1 MNKNNVDSIR
11 RQYVKT
17 NLQNKITK
25 PFNEQIAEM
34 EKTTFPGTT
43 KTYYE
48 ILIDVLNGRGL
59 EMPSD
64 KMEQK
69 TFLRFGVLQNFSFP
83 GKMPKKISKH
93 IADLNAEDI
102 GIPEEEKETY
112 FTNILKNVMKNTSD
126 KILAGIEADNSPSA
140 VRERLKKVTKIL
152 VDAIKSS
159 DFKSTLIDD
168 EVLAG
173 NKFIENNGK
182 PTNGIVFNTYK
193 RAEETALAASTRKES
208 KTALENIASIF
219 EQIETDFASKS
230 FNGPKQSPSE
240 LMIKTIENAKKLP
253 EKLSIGTTVDK
264 SQITLQ
270 RLKAAVGRAKSEE
283 NKKRLAGFDY
293 ETIGNQIQ
301 EYSLMIGKADESG
314 MRFEPDAK
322 HSVHGFVGSM
332 SDEQSQLVTNIVK
345 NFEENGIVDS
355 DSEYILKRLWGI
367 GKSDLIKDKNVAGR
381 YYFNDFADVD
391 KANLMEVDAINKG
404 LEIWINTGKEQQEI
418 NAKLSLNGKDYNMRR
433 WEADNLSLLQEA
445 MSTKTPIVAH
455 NGIRFD
461 TSKLLVDILT
471 NGSEGAKKYLLDSEV
486 ARIKSYEYFIDSQE
500 IIKAVGSTTLDR
512 QIAEK
517 IANAGTTFNT
527 NESFQIQTGV
537 EKTGQRHMAQV
548 DTQAT
553 LDSTVRAIFAAN
565 DKDVKL
571 NFNNIDIP
579 ENSKKPIEIGVGS
592 VFTFNT
598 SRGTL
603 NTSNVNGLMFSKD
616 SLTDAYRIGG
626 PGMSIKKGEDGGYT
640 VNDKDFGSF
649 FQKDAQYVINGIKT
663 YEVTD
668 DNFYKNAILLDSSI
682 ANKDKTVTAVQLS
695 RLGIDN
701 KLINENSLY
710 LVGSE
715 DTIQTTLSSLGEYL
729 GYIGD
734 NGILKKV
741 NDTQKKISISAG
753 KKPAEK
759 INSRAYSLWKKIN
772 STNEKVGNKNKTIRK
787 LYTGTKK
794 IETITKK
801 IVSALDKSK
810 DFFGFKINSI
820 NQLNNLVNAM
830 PMLIRFGNAGLFSK
844 FESELDEL
852 SKRSKISKGKLDED
866 RMFSEYYNYIKK
878 NVFSLMQYNLIEDK
892 NELVPTKEFKESHFE
907 FDLSGAPKNKGVQA
921 NFGGDFSNRSVIFDI
936 SDGAGANSENWRAA
950 TKLTRIFGL
959 DQNKKAE
966 AIGTYIKYLGNH
978 YGIDINIDNNEHVD
992 FSADSMINYAVDLMR
1007 KIRKGEDGKTNYKD
1021 NAPRSKKIDSIDDNI
1036 VLDVVDNLKK
1046 LDEDAYEK
1054 LLKDSFNSVKKYYRS
1069 FNNQDANKAINSY
1082 VDGFAVSGFNDVN
1095 FTKEE
1100 SIKSAVEQL
1109 TKNANVSEE
1118 LIQVAT
1124 DNLKNTRDVLRD
1136 FTLGVIFRKD
1146 KKGNIIG
1153 TNGDIP
1159 LTISENNIILGSIT
1173 PGEGYILNVSNYLPR
1188 IRWNDSTNMP
1198 ELYIGNT
1205 PVINNNV
1212 AYKDSKGNIKVGTY
1226 FEKVLENSA
1235 YKIRLSYLSKI
1246 QDDREKLNYIKTI
1259 LSDIGAEL
1267 RKNSGIKNT
1276 SEELRGIRSFD
1287 YSAIYDSVMS
1297 VFTGE
1302 YKEDAINSFIGTINE
1317 KPKKYLGAKD
1327 LILWAESFRDNND
1340 RKTKPTVI
1348 QRAVFKQRLSEI
1360 FDIITSNE
1368 YLKKEMLGNISTED
1382 VNKISGYLKEMDI
1395 ATRHADR
1402 DIGYLD
1408 KQESPFESAGVSHKR
1423 QENVAQK
1430 RAKTLNKEG
1439 LAGTIARYYGE
1450 TDIEQI
1456 NQIFSGHMVY
1466 SATESTSQR
1475 EKRYDAFTVDTTQTD
1490 WQNFIHD
1497 DKKVRE
1503 ILEKKLGR
1511 KLEEEEYAK
1520 LIEDMD
1526 MYIDESNSI
1535 SNPHLLPLDNSI
1547 SVQRIHGEN
1556 LLPEEQ
1562 FSLIEGTRYGTKAE
1576 IQRRKVLGYRVY
1588 FDGIKDGIKENG
1600 RVSLRFTYGNG
1611 IYVRK
1616 ERNMLTV
1623 QAYPQDSKKI
1633 KAQGDGILNGRFY
1646 ETVQGV
1652 QTEVS
1657 QDRINE
1663 ILKEHAVQTRIAN
1676 AIRDARSTEEIQK
1689 ILQEQVNTILK
1700 EKGMLFDYVL
1710 KEDTTTT
1717 GRKLLLTGEKT
1728 YTAYALSVSGRYFK
1742 DVEKFFNTIGLGKY
1756 LGVHLSQSFIDSI
1769 AIANDFNTKG
1779 SLFINIKNK
1788 LRKEYRKNLK
1798 DDQAIIDEINGIY
1811 KKFKNSNKTELNKLK
1826 QAEKELAEKERELK
1840 DKNKENSIRKEEK
1853 EKRQKILNEIE
1864 KLRNENNLVEAI
1876 DREFIFTENVFG
1888 GEKVVDKNNIDK
1900 LFKKAVE
1907 RHKKENE
1914 IENTEQL
1921 EGEIDQ
1927 LKEAIKNG
1935 KKDLKDKQEKAFE
1948 IIAEKGKKL
1957 KAHVVAYTKNGT
1969 VVTNIKETLDEKVQ
1983 ALLRDALDKS
1993 LGEGK
1998 TAADLQKRLMEE
2010 RTYAWDKGII
2020 PLLQSVFGEDVV
2032 NKLSIAAISS
2042 TGSDRAKSNHGESD
2056 EIIESIGHSAEAY
2069 FKSKGDSEK
2078 DPRVRAREFIN
2089 NYILDGKYDED
2100 FVTTGKLP
2108 SNYRISVNKMKQ
2120 NEELIKMVLGGYL
2133 PSGENADLAKTHNFR
2148 LTRDTIVNLSDSD
2161 SSVGSLVDKNRGF
2174 MYSTR
2179 VHTSLSGH
2187 RYYGEDIEALR
2198 KHYENNGDKSGRA
2211 KAKLAILKNILND
2224 EEASPSDKRMF
2235 GAVINSIYDQL
2246 MTRGRKVSGD
2256 EVSDISYIK
2265 NVIGASDNDARIILD
2280 TAKRHKVSI
2289 DRAINSYSIHS
2300 LALADKLLKTQALS
2314 ESEKNENIENISR
2327 IKKERV
2333 EEFAKKNNLPMP
2345 IHISE
2350 ISTDKHNTPGNQ
2362 KSIYNGGNFIIDM
2375 GEDERFW
2382 INGNRFIMNPA
2393 INNNI
2398 IGDISES
2405 QVSVKLQDSIA
2416 TAAMI
2421 YKNYATKGK
2430 DVNYPD
2436 VSERKIKPAMTSAA
2450 NTYEEALRTMLSGKD
2465 SVANLSTKNVLERS
2479 YSSKVRL
2486 QRAYDGGAASNVI
2499 GKYGQEVAD
2508 TSLYVGKEK
2517 AIELLGGEQHIRK
2530 LAKENEMSEDEL
2542 TEKLLNNMASE
2553 GMLVTVKREPTNY
2566 TFSVSE
2572 TRAFYKPS
2580 VGKGQTVIG
2589 EIIAGMMKADSDGDN
2604 ISIAAT
2610 LAKGDNGKLIS
2621 NIERNIIGIENG
2633 DARKAA
2639 DSLFQQ
2645 AEVSSD
2651 LLAHSTTARA
2661 FRTINNGK
2669 DEKSIAYGEKL
2680 LKSAIGED
2688 GKMPDYSIGGTLIDY
2703 RKDVQAYNNLTD
2715 KEKRDVNV
2723 AFYEFRNSPVFDEY
2737 NNEGKILNA
2746 NALISGANQYI
2757 EDLKQKGMQIDR
2769 NLEIGIRAEAAKMI
2783 AREKVEADIMQSN
2796 AGIGNTHTNK
2806 ARNLINELI
2815 VRGQTGN
2822 GMNEGHSRAIQALL
2836 EEIDEKGQAP
2846 KNHGEPADL
2855 EAVEKAFRHLY
2866 RNSYEMKT
2874 GKMSAQDNAE
2884 IFVKGIEDAIGVDNI
2899 GTLKRIKKEI
2909 HVDGENEEERANK
2922 RREIVVEALKNLL
2935 PEGMR
2940 VSDNYYNFD
2949 SAAYVQKSGYSTP
2962 TWEKAY
2968 VDRNPLKQTVSMAS
2982 EMSSALYNSDNDDD
2996 KLFHEMNILEEIP
3009 EVKRIRQKSEDIQ
3022 ESIDR
3027 NIVPGFS
3034 ERSYSETISE
3044 AEERASVN
3052 ALKEGTANIIRGIGS
3067 SIKSTKGLL
3076 GLAGAV
3082 MAAGFIGGNPSAPSG
3097 TEAMQTVQ
3105 DSQPYEIQSVGN
3117 IQPQINQRAPQGY
3130 IINVNASS
3138 DKGQDYISGLMQ
3150 QTIRAQFPN
3159 QNISMTMNINDS
3171 SSNISFRD
3179 VANYLRNAI

>member
-1 MNKNNVDSIR
+1 MNKNNADSIR
-11 RQYVKT
+11 KQYVKI
-17 NLQNKITK
+17 NLQTRIDDISNKY
-25 PFNEQIAEM
+25 FNDARGNGELNNIIKSLKKQGFDISM
-34 EKTTFPGTT
+34 MPPKIQKTVFKFGVFQNLADTISVSEIFPKSIIQQSHKKLDELVVSLGVGTT
-43 KTYYE
+43 NMEPNLKIKTLQSH
-48 ILIDVLNGRGL
+48 ISNII
-59 EMPSD
+59 
-64 KMEQK
+64 K
-69 TFLRFGVLQNFSFP
+69 TAT
-83 GKMPKKISKH
+83 K
-93 IADLNAEDI
+93 NASQE
-102 GIPEEEKETY
+102 
-112 FTNILKNVMKNTSD
+112 V
-126 KILAGIEADNSPSA
+126 
-140 VRERLKKVTKIL
+140 LKKAEEIAPADQLENIVKKLTTVVNKYGIHSPFVDQEVQVVNKF
-152 VDAIKSS
+152 VDANSKQVSG
-159 DFKSTLIDD
+159 
-168 EVLAG
+168 V
-173 NKFIENNGK
+173 
-182 PTNGIVFNTYK
+182 VFNPYK
-193 RAEETALAASTRKES
+193 KAKDTALAVSTRKEA
-208 KTALENIASIF
+208 KTALENIANIF
-219 EQIETDFASKS
+219 EQIETDFAGKK
-230 FNGPKQSPSE
+230 FNGREQSPLK
-240 LMIKTIENAKKLP
+240 LMNTAIENALT
-253 EKLSIGTTVDK
+253 IGKTIDK
-264 SQITLQ
+264 SQITTQ
-270 RLKAAVGRAKSEE
+270 RLRSAIHKVKTEGK
-283 NKKRLAGFDY
+283 LAGFDY

-301 EYSLMIGKADESG
+301 EYSLMIGEVNKENKVFAKNESV
-314 MRFEPDAK
+314 
-322 HSVHGFVGSM
+322 SGFVGSM
-332 SDEQSQLVTNIVK
+332 SDEQSQLVTNIVE
-345 NFEENGIVDS
+345 NFKKNGIVDS
-355 DSEYILKRLWGI
+355 DSEYILKRLWAI

-391 KANLMEVDAINKG
+391 KANLMEVDAINEG
-404 LEIWINTGKEQQEI
+404 LKTWINTGKEQREA
-418 NAKLSLNGKDYNMRR
+418 NTVLSLNGNDYRMRR
-433 WEADNLSLLQEA
+433 WEADNLSMLEKA
-445 MSTKTPIVAH
+445 MKDGIPIVAH
-455 NGIRFD
+455 NGMRFD

-471 NGSEGAKKYLLDSEV
+471 NGSDGAKKYLLDSRV
-486 ARIKSYEYFIDSQE
+486 SGIKSYKYFIDSQE
-500 IIKAVGSTTLDR
+500 AMKAVDYTPLDR

-517 IANAGTTFNT
+517 IANANTTFNT

-537 EKTGQRHMAQV
+537 EKTGQRHMAEV
-548 DTQAT
+548 DTEAT
-553 LDSTVRAIFAAN
+553 LNSTVKAIF
-565 DKDVKL
+565 D
-571 NFNNIDIP
+571 
-579 ENSKKPIEIGVGS
+579 ENSPLKFGEISDAESIEIGKGS
-592 VFTFNT
+592 IFTFDI

-603 NTSNVNGLMFSKD
+603 NTSNANGLMFSKD
-616 SLTDAYRIGG
+616 SLAGAYRIGG
-626 PGMSIKKGEDGGYT
+626 PGMSVKKSKDGGYT
-640 VNDKDFGSF
+640 VNDRDFGSF
-649 FQKDAQYVINGIKT
+649 FQKDTPYQISGIKT
-663 YEVTD
+663 YSIKEEEAVD
-668 DNFYKNAILLDSSI
+668 FLKNAITLDSTI
-682 ANKDKTVTAVQLS
+682 ANGDKEIVALELS
-695 RLGIDN
+695 RVMADGTLSKSN
-701 KLINENSLY
+701 QLY
-710 LVGSE
+710 LVGSK
-715 DTIQTTLSSLGEYL
+715 DTIQTTLSSIGNYL
-729 GYIGD
+729 GYYD
-734 NGILKKV
+734 NKETL
-741 NDTQKKISISAG
+741 DKIKMLNEAATISAD

-759 INSRAYSLWKKIN
+759 INSRAYSLWQKIN
-772 STNEKVGNKNKTIRK
+772 STNKKIEDSKPIIDFYSKN
-787 LYTGTKK
+787 KK
-794 IETITKK
+794 IETITRD
-801 IVSALDKSK
+801 IVKALKTNRDI
-810 DFFGFKINSI
+810 FGFKINSI

-830 PMLIRFGNAGLFSK
+830 PMLVRFNNAGLFSE
-844 FESELDEL
+844 FEERLGSGNFD
-852 SKRSKISKGKLDED
+852 KD
-866 RMFSEYYNYIKK
+866 RMFSEFYNNIQK
-878 NVFSLMQYNLIEDK
+878 NVFRLMQYKLTKDK
-892 NELVPTKEFKESHFE
+892 NELVPTQEFKESHFE
-907 FDLSGAPKNKGVQA
+907 FDLSPVTKRNGVHA
-921 NFGGDFSNRSVIFDI
+921 NFGGDFSNESVIFDI
-936 SDGAGANSENWRAA
+936 SEGAGTNRENWRTA

-959 DQNKKAE
+959 DQDKKAE
-966 AIGTYIKYLGNH
+966 ALGRYIQYLGNH
-978 YGIDINIDNNEHVD
+978 YNINIDNREYVN
-992 FSADSMINYAVDLMR
+992 FSADSMINYAVELMR
-1007 KIRKGEDGKTNYKD
+1007 KIRKGDPVVEKDKDGKNVVKGYKANYKD
-1021 NAPRSKKIDSIDDNI
+1021 NAPRAKKIDSIDDNI
-1036 VLDVVDNLKK
+1036 VLDVVENLKK
-1046 LDEDAYEK
+1046 LDEDAYTK
-1054 LLKDSFNSVKKYYRS
+1054 LLNDSFNSVKKYYRS
-1069 FNNQDANKAINSY
+1069 LNDKDANKAINSY
-1082 VDGFAVSGFNDVN
+1082 VDDFAISGFNGVN
-1095 FTKEE
+1095 FTEEE
-1100 SIKSAVEQL
+1100 SVKDAVRQL

-1124 DNLKNTRDVLRD
+1124 DNLKKTRDALRD
-1136 FTLGVIFRKD
+1136 FTFGVVFHKNEEGVIT
-1146 KKGNIIG
+1146 GI
-1153 TNGDIP
+1153 NGDVP

-1173 PGEGYILNVSNYLPR
+1173 PGEGYILNVSDYLPR

-1198 ELYIGNT
+1198 ELYIGST

-1302 YKEDAINSFIGTINE
+1302 TKEDAIDSFVSTINK
-1317 KPKKYLGAKD
+1317 KPKEYLGAKD
-1327 LILWAESFRDNND
+1327 LILWAESFRNNND
-1340 RKTKPTVI
+1340 WKTKPTVI

-1360 FDIITSNE
+1360 FDIIRSNE

-1382 VNKISGYLKEMDI
+1382 VNKISGYLKEIDI

-1430 RAKTLNKEG
+1430 RAKTLNKKG
-1439 LAGTIARYYGE
+1439 LAGTIARYYDK

-1456 NQIFSGHMVY
+1456 NKIFSGHMVY
-1466 SATESTSQR
+1466 SATESASQR
-1475 EKRYDAFTVDTTQTD
+1475 EKRYDAFTVDTTQSD
-1490 WQNFIHD
+1490 WQKFIHS
-1497 DKKVRE
+1497 DKAKE
-1503 ILEKKLGR
+1503 ILG
-1511 KLEEEEYAK
+1511 EEYAK

-1535 SNPHLLPLDNSI
+1535 SNPHLLPLDHSI

-1562 FSLIEGTRYGTKAE
+1562 FSLVDGVKYGTKAE
-1576 IQRRKVLGYRVY
+1576 IQRRKDLGYRIY
-1588 FDGIKDGIKENG
+1588 LDATKDSMDKNG
-1600 RVSLRFTYGNG
+1600 GVTLRFSYGRG
-1611 IYVRK
+1611 LYVRK
-1616 ERNMLTV
+1616 GRNMLTV
-1623 QAYPQDSKKI
+1623 KAYPQDSKRI
-1633 KAQGDGILNGRFY
+1633 KAQGDGILTGRFY

-1657 QDRINE
+1657 QDKVNE

-1676 AIRDARSTEEIQK
+1676 AIRDAESTEEIQK

-1700 EKGMLFDYVL
+1700 EKGIRFDYVL

-1728 YTAYALSVSGRYFK
+1728 YTAYALSVAGRYFK
-1742 DVEKFFNTIGLGKY
+1742 DVENFFNAIGLGSKY
-1756 LGVHLSQSFIDSI
+1756 LNVHLSQSFIDNI
-1769 AIANDFNTKG
+1769 ADGENFNTKS
-1779 SLFINIKNK
+1779 SLFINAKKAIKDE
-1788 LRKEYRKNLK
+1788 RKQNLK
-1798 DDQAIIDEINGIY
+1798 ADEEIIKEIDELQSKI
-1811 KKFKNSNKTELNKLK
+1811 KLDSKNSNQEIYELLK
-1826 QAEKELAEKERELK
+1826 KYGIQTIKEKAANLKEHTYTINEEDGTIEIVKKSSKIDDEVVRDRLKKVLK
-1840 DKNKENSIRKEEK
+1840 DVYGEE
-1853 EKRQKILNEIE
+1853 
-1864 KLRNENNLVEAI
+1864 
-1876 DREFIFTENVFG
+1876 T
-1888 GEKVVDKNNIDK
+1888 
-1900 LFKKAVE
+1900 
-1907 RHKKENE
+1907 
-1914 IENTEQL
+1914 
-1921 EGEIDQ
+1921 
-1927 LKEAIKNG
+1927 
-1935 KKDLKDKQEKAFE
+1935 
-1948 IIAEKGKKL
+1948 
-1957 KAHVVAYTKNGT
+1957 
-1969 VVTNIKETLDEKVQ
+1969 
-1983 ALLRDALDKS
+1983 
-1993 LGEGK
+1993 
-1998 TAADLQKRLMEE
+1998 TAAYLQRRLMEE

-2020 PLLQSVFGEDVV
+2020 PLLQSVFGEGVV

-2056 EIIESIGHSAEAY
+2056 EIIESIGHAAEAY
-2069 FKSKGDSEK
+2069 FMSKGDSEK

-2300 LALADKLLKTQALS
+2300 LALADKLLKTQELS

-2327 IKKERV
+2327 IKKKKV
-2333 EEFAKKNNLPMP
+2333 EEFAQKNNLPMP

-2822 GMNEGHSRAIQALL
+2822 GMNESHSRAIQALL

>member
-1 MNKNNVDSIR
+1 MNKNNADSIR
-11 RQYVKT
+11 RQYIKT
-17 NLQNKITK
+17 DLEKKISEAL
-25 PFNEQIAEM
+25 NEQIKEM
-34 EKTTFPGTT
+34 GEPGYNELIASLNANGLNMSDNEKT
-43 KTYYE
+43 
-48 ILIDVLNGRGL
+48 
-59 EMPSD
+59 
-64 KMEQK
+64 QK
-69 TFLRFGVLQNFSFP
+69 TFLKFGVLQNFSFP
-83 GKMPKKISKH
+83 RNMPKSIYKH
-93 IADLNAEDI
+93 IKKLNI
-102 GIPEEEKETY
+102 NIPEVEREKH
-112 FTNILKNVMKNTSD
+112 FANVLKTVMEDVSD
-126 KILAGIEADNSPSA
+126 KILAKIETKIQEDNSPRA
-140 VRERLKKVTKIL
+140 VRERLKKVTKTL
-152 VDAIKSS
+152 VDAIKNS
-159 DFKSTLIDD
+159 DFKSALIDD
-168 EVLAG
+168 EVLAV
-173 NKFIENNGK
+173 NKFIESNG
-182 PTNGIVFNTYK
+182 GQASGVVFNPYK
-193 RAEETALAASTRKES
+193 KAKDTALAVSTRKEA
-208 KTALENIASIF
+208 KTALENIANIF
-219 EQIETDFASKS
+219 EQIETDFAGKK
-230 FNGPKQSPSE
+230 FNGREQSPLK
-240 LMIKTIENAKKLP
+240 LMNTAIENALT
-253 EKLSIGTTVDK
+253 IGKTIDK
-264 SQITLQ
+264 SQITTQ
-270 RLKAAVGRAKSEE
+270 RLRSAIHKVKTEGK
-283 NKKRLAGFDY
+283 LAGFDY

-301 EYSLMIGKADESG
+301 EYSLMIGEVNKENKVFAKNESV
-314 MRFEPDAK
+314 
-322 HSVHGFVGSM
+322 SGFVGSM
-332 SDEQSQLVTNIVK
+332 SDEQSQLVTNIVE
-345 NFEENGIVDS
+345 NFEKNGIVDS
-355 DSEYILKRLWGI
+355 DSEYILKRLWAI

-391 KANLMEVDAINKG
+391 KANLMEVDAINEG
-404 LEIWINTGKEQQEI
+404 LKTWINTGKEQREA
-418 NAKLSLNGKDYNMRR
+418 NTVLSLNGNDYRMRR
-433 WEADNLSLLQEA
+433 WEADNLSMLEKA
-445 MSTKTPIVAH
+445 MKDGIPIVAH
-455 NGIRFD
+455 NGMRFD

-471 NGSEGAKKYLLDSEV
+471 NGSDGAKKYLLDSRV
-486 ARIKSYEYFIDSQE
+486 SGIKSYKYFIDSQE
-500 IIKAVGSTTLDR
+500 AMKAVDYTPLDR

-517 IANAGTTFNT
+517 IANANTTFNT

-537 EKTGQRHMAQV
+537 EKTGQRHMAEV
-548 DTQAT
+548 DTEAT
-553 LDSTVRAIFAAN
+553 LNSTVKAIF
-565 DKDVKL
+565 D
-571 NFNNIDIP
+571 
-579 ENSKKPIEIGVGS
+579 ENSPLKFGEISDAESIEIGKGS
-592 VFTFNT
+592 IFTFDI

-603 NTSNVNGLMFSKD
+603 NTSNANGLMFSKD
-616 SLTDAYRIGG
+616 SLAGAYRIGG
-626 PGMSIKKGEDGGYT
+626 PGMSVKKSKDGGYT
-640 VNDKDFGSF
+640 VNDRDFGSF
-649 FQKDAQYVINGIKT
+649 FQKDTPYQISGIKT
-663 YEVTD
+663 YSIKEEEAVD
-668 DNFYKNAILLDSSI
+668 FLKNAITLDSTI
-682 ANKDKTVTAVQLS
+682 ANGDKEIVALELS
-695 RLGIDN
+695 RVMADGTLSKSN
-701 KLINENSLY
+701 QLY
-710 LVGSE
+710 LVGSK
-715 DTIQTTLSSLGEYL
+715 DTIQTTLSSIGNYL
-729 GYIGD
+729 GYYD
-734 NGILKKV
+734 NKETL
-741 NDTQKKISISAG
+741 DKIKMLNEAATISAD

-759 INSRAYSLWKKIN
+759 INSRAYSLWQKIN
-772 STNEKVGNKNKTIRK
+772 STNKKIEDSKPIIDFYSKN
-787 LYTGTKK
+787 KK
-794 IETITKK
+794 IETITRD
-801 IVSALDKSK
+801 IVKALKTNRDI
-810 DFFGFKINSI
+810 FGFKINSI

-830 PMLIRFGNAGLFSK
+830 PMLVRFNNAGLFSE
-844 FESELDEL
+844 FEERLGSGNFD
-852 SKRSKISKGKLDED
+852 KD
-866 RMFSEYYNYIKK
+866 RMFSEFYNNIQK
-878 NVFSLMQYNLIEDK
+878 NVFRLMQYKLTKDK
-892 NELVPTKEFKESHFE
+892 NELVPTQEFKESHFE
-907 FDLSGAPKNKGVQA
+907 FDLSPVTKRNGVHA
-921 NFGGDFSNRSVIFDI
+921 NFGGDFSNESVIFDI
-936 SDGAGANSENWRAA
+936 SEGAGTNRENWRTA

-959 DQNKKAE
+959 DQDKKAE
-966 AIGTYIKYLGNH
+966 ALGRYIQYLGNH
-978 YGIDINIDNNEHVD
+978 YNINIDNREYVN
-992 FSADSMINYAVDLMR
+992 FSADSMINYAVELMR
-1007 KIRKGEDGKTNYKD
+1007 KIRKGDPVVEKDKDGKNVVKGYKANYKD
-1021 NAPRSKKIDSIDDNI
+1021 NAPRAKKIDSIDDNI
-1036 VLDVVDNLKK
+1036 VLDVVENLKK
-1046 LDEDAYEK
+1046 LDEDAYTK
-1054 LLKDSFNSVKKYYRS
+1054 LLNDSFNSVKKYYRS
-1069 FNNQDANKAINSY
+1069 LNDKDANKAINSY
-1082 VDGFAVSGFNDVN
+1082 VDDFAISGFNGVN
-1095 FTKEE
+1095 FTEEE
-1100 SIKSAVEQL
+1100 SVKDAVRQL

-1124 DNLKNTRDVLRD
+1124 DNLKKTRDALRD
-1136 FTLGVIFRKD
+1136 FTFGVVFHKNEEGVIT
-1146 KKGNIIG
+1146 GI
-1153 TNGDIP
+1153 NGDVP

-1173 PGEGYILNVSNYLPR
+1173 PGEGYILNVSDYLPR

-1198 ELYIGNT
+1198 ELYIGST

-1235 YKIRLSYLSKI
+1235 YKIRLSYLPKI
-1246 QDDREKLNYIKTI
+1246 RDDREKLNYIKTI

-1302 YKEDAINSFIGTINE
+1302 TKEDAIDSFVSTINK
-1317 KPKKYLGAKD
+1317 KPKEYLGAKD
-1327 LILWAESFRDNND
+1327 LILWAESFRNNND
-1340 RKTKPTVI
+1340 WKTKPTVI

-1360 FDIITSNE
+1360 FDIIRSNE

-1382 VNKISGYLKEMDI
+1382 VNKISGYLKEIDI

-1430 RAKTLNKEG
+1430 RAKTLNKKG

-1450 TDIEQI
+1450 TNIEPI

-1466 SATESTSQR
+1466 SATESANQR
-1475 EKRYDAFTVDTTQTD
+1475 EKRYDAFTVDTTQKD
-1490 WQNFIHD
+1490 WQGFIHNE
-1497 DKKVRE
+1497 KKVKE

-1511 KLEEEEYAK
+1511 ELGKEEYIN

-1535 SNPHLLPLDNSI
+1535 SNPHLLPLDHSI

-1562 FSLIEGTRYGTKAE
+1562 FSLVDGVKYGTKAE
-1576 IQRRKVLGYRVY
+1576 IQRRKDLGYRIY
-1588 FDGIKDGIKENG
+1588 FDTSKRVVEKNG
-1600 RVSLRFTYGNG
+1600 EVSLRFAYGNS

-1623 QAYPQDSKKI
+1623 QAYPQDSKRI

-1646 ETVQGV
+1646 ETIQGV

-1657 QDRINE
+1657 QDRVNE

-1676 AIRDARSTEEIQK
+1676 AIRDVESAEEIQK

-1700 EKGMLFDYVL
+1700 EKGMRFDYVL

-1728 YTAYALSVSGRYFK
+1728 YTAYMVSPTGRYS
-1742 DVEKFFNTIGLGKY
+1742 EKIRGFFNQLGLGSKY
-1756 LGVHLSQSFIDSI
+1756 LNVHLSQSFIDNI
-1769 AIANDFNTKG
+1769 AYKNNLFNAES
-1779 SLFINIKNK
+1779 SLFINVKKIAKKDYKRYIQEDIDSFNEKTRLEEELKIAISSRKINTSSIGESKIEEKIKN
-1788 LRKEYRKNLK
+1788 
-1798 DDQAIIDEINGIY
+1798 
-1811 KKFKNSNKTELNKLK
+1811 
-1826 QAEKELAEKERELK
+1826 
-1840 DKNKENSIRKEEK
+1840 
-1853 EKRQKILNEIE
+1853 
-1864 KLRNENNLVEAI
+1864 
-1876 DREFIFTENVFG
+1876 
-1888 GEKVVDKNNIDK
+1888 
-1900 LFKKAVE
+1900 
-1907 RHKKENE
+1907 
-1914 IENTEQL
+1914 IENK
-1921 EGEIDQ
+1921 I
-1927 LKEAIKNG
+1927 KEWG
-1935 KKDLKDKQEKAFE
+1935 
-1948 IIAEKGKKL
+1948 AEL
-1957 KAHVVAYTKNGT
+1957 KAHSYTISKDGT
-1969 VVTNIKETLDEKVQ
+1969 IKVSKVKIDYDVEAQRRLEQ
-1983 ALLRDALDKS
+1983 ALKNS
-1993 LGEGK
+1993 FGK
-1998 TAADLQKRLMEE
+1998 NAMPIDLQKELMNE

-2020 PLLQSVFGEDVV
+2020 PLLQSIFGEKDV

-2056 EIIESIGHSAEAY
+2056 EIIESIGHAAEAY
-2069 FKSKGDSEK
+2069 FMSKGDSEK

-2120 NEELIKMVLGGYL
+2120 NEELIKMVLDGYL

-2256 EVSDISYIK
+2256 EASDISYIK

-2300 LALADKLLKTQALS
+2300 LALADKLLKTQELS

-2327 IKKERV
+2327 IKKKKV
-2333 EEFAKKNNLPMP
+2333 EEFAQKNNLPMP

-2661 FRTINNGK
+2661 FRTINNGT

-2703 RKDVQAYNNLTD
+2703 RKDVQAYNNLNNE
-2715 KEKRDVNV
+2715 EKRKVNV
-2723 AFYEFRNSPVFDEY
+2723 AFNEFINSPVFDEY

-2746 NALISGANQYI
+2746 NALISGANQHI

>member
-1 MNKNNVDSIR
+1 MNKNNADSIR
-11 RQYVKT
+11 RQYVKI
-17 NLQNKITK
+17 NLQTRMDDISNKY
-25 PFNEQIAEM
+25 FNDAKSNGELNNIIESLKKQGFDISM
-34 EKTTFPGTT
+34 MPPKIQKTVFKFGVFQNLADTINVSENFPKSIIHQSHKTLDELVVSLGVGTT
-43 KTYYE
+43 NMEPNLKIKTLQSH
-48 ILIDVLNGRGL
+48 ISNII
-59 EMPSD
+59 
-64 KMEQK
+64 K
-69 TFLRFGVLQNFSFP
+69 TAT
-83 GKMPKKISKH
+83 K
-93 IADLNAEDI
+93 NASQE
-102 GIPEEEKETY
+102 
-112 FTNILKNVMKNTSD
+112 V
-126 KILAGIEADNSPSA
+126 
-140 VRERLKKVTKIL
+140 LKKAEGIASADQLENIVKKLTTVVNKYGIHSPF
-152 VDAIKSS
+152 VDQ
-159 DFKSTLIDD
+159 
-168 EVLAG
+168 EVLAV
-173 NKFIENNGK
+173 NKFIESNG
-182 PTNGIVFNTYK
+182 GQASGVVFNPYK
-193 RAEETALAASTRKES
+193 KAKDTALAASTRKES
-208 KTALENIASIF
+208 KTALENIANIF
-219 EQIETDFASKS
+219 EQIETDFAGKK
-230 FNGPKQSPSE
+230 FNGREQSPLK
-240 LMIKTIENAKKLP
+240 LMNTTIENALT
-253 EKLSIGTTVDK
+253 IGKTIDK
-264 SQITLQ
+264 SQITTQ
-270 RLKAAVGRAKSEE
+270 RLRSAIHKVKTEGK
-283 NKKRLAGFDY
+283 LAGFDY

-301 EYSLMIGKADESG
+301 EYSLMIGEVNKENKVFAKNESV
-314 MRFEPDAK
+314 
-322 HSVHGFVGSM
+322 SGFVGSM

-345 NFEENGIVDS
+345 NFEKNGIVDS
-355 DSEYILKRLWGI
+355 DSEYILKRLWAI
-367 GKSDLIKDKNVAGR
+367 GKSDLVKDKNVAGR
-381 YYFNDFADVD
+381 FYFDNFADVD

-404 LEIWINTGKEQQEI
+404 LKTWINTGREQREV
-418 NAKLSLNGKDYNMRR
+418 NAVLTLNGNDYRMRR
-433 WEADNLSLLQEA
+433 WEADNLSMLEKA
-445 MSTKTPIVAH
+445 MKDGIPIVAH
-455 NGIRFD
+455 NGMRFD

-471 NGSEGAKKYLLDSEV
+471 NGSDGAKKYLLDSGV
-486 ARIKSYEYFIDSQE
+486 SGIKSYKYFIDSQE
-500 IIKAVGSTTLDR
+500 AMKAVDYMPLDR

-517 IANAGTTFNT
+517 IANANTTFNT

-537 EKTGQRHMAQV
+537 EKTGQRHMAEV
-548 DTQAT
+548 DTEAT
-553 LDSTVRAIFAAN
+553 LNSTVKAIF
-565 DKDVKL
+565 D
-571 NFNNIDIP
+571 
-579 ENSKKPIEIGVGS
+579 ENSPLKFGEISDAESIEIGKGS
-592 VFTFNT
+592 IFTFDI

-603 NTSNVNGLMFSKD
+603 NTSNANGLMFSKD
-616 SLTDAYRIGG
+616 SLTGAYRIGG
-626 PGMSIKKGEDGGYT
+626 PGMSIKKDDNGNYI

-649 FQKDAQYVINGIKT
+649 FQKDTPYQISGIKT
-663 YEVTD
+663 YSINEKKAVD
-668 DNFYKNAILLDSSI
+668 FLKNAITLDSTI
-682 ANKDKTVTAVQLS
+682 ASDNKEIIALELS
-695 RLGIDN
+695 RVMSDGTLSKSN
-701 KLINENSLY
+701 QLY
-710 LVGSE
+710 LVGSK
-715 DTIQTTLSSLGEYL
+715 DTIQTTLSSIGNYL
-729 GYIGD
+729 GYSD
-734 NGILKKV
+734 NDETLDKIKMLNKATAV
-741 NDTQKKISISAG
+741 NAD

-759 INSRAYSLWKKIN
+759 INSRAYSLWQNIN
-772 STNEKVGNKNKTIRK
+772 SINKDVKDSIPIIN
-787 LYTGTKK
+787 LYSKNKK
-794 IETITKK
+794 IETITRD
-801 IVSALDKSK
+801 IVKALKTNRDI
-810 DFFGFKINSI
+810 FGFKINSI

-830 PMLIRFGNAGLFSK
+830 PMLVRFNNAGLFSE
-844 FESELDEL
+844 FEERLGSGNFD
-852 SKRSKISKGKLDED
+852 KD
-866 RMFSEYYNYIKK
+866 RMFSEFYNSIQK
-878 NVFSLMQYNLIEDK
+878 NVFRLMQYKLTKDK
-892 NELVPTKEFKESHFE
+892 NELVPTQEFKESHFE
-907 FDLSGAPKNKGVQA
+907 FDLSGAPKSKGVQA
-921 NFGGDFSNRSVIFDI
+921 NFGGDFSNRSVIFNI
-936 SDGAGANSENWRAA
+936 SEGAGANSENWRAA
-950 TKLTRIFGL
+950 TKLTRIYGL

-966 AIGTYIKYLGNH
+966 AVGKYISHLKKH
-978 YGIDINIDNNEHVD
+978 YGIEIDNREYVN
-992 FSADSMINYAVDLMR
+992 FSADSMINYAVELMR
-1007 KIRKGEDGKTNYKD
+1007 KIRKGEPQKEKDGKTVYKTNYKD
-1021 NAPRSKKIDSIDDNI
+1021 NAPRAKKIDSIDDNI
-1036 VLDVVDNLKK
+1036 VLDVVENLKK
-1046 LDEDAYEK
+1046 LDEDAYTK
-1054 LLKDSFNSVKKYYRS
+1054 LLNDSFNSVKKYYRS
-1069 FNNQDANKAINSY
+1069 LNDKDAKKAINSY
-1082 VDGFAVSGFNDVN
+1082 IDNFAISGFNGVN

-1100 SIKSAVEQL
+1100 SVKDAVRQL

-1118 LIQVAT
+1118 LIQVAI
-1124 DNLKNTRDVLRD
+1124 DNLKNTRDALRD
-1136 FTLGVIFRKD
+1136 FTFGVVFNKNNKGVIT
-1146 KKGNIIG
+1146 GI
-1153 TNGDIP
+1153 NGDVP

-1173 PGEGYILNVSNYLPR
+1173 PGEGYILNVSDYLPR

-1198 ELYIGNT
+1198 ELYIGNI

-1235 YKIRLSYLSKI
+1235 YKSRLSYLPKI
-1246 QDDREKLNYIKTI
+1246 RDDREKLNYIKTI
-1259 LSDIGAEL
+1259 LSDIGTEL
-1267 RKNSGIKNT
+1267 RKSSGLKNT

-1287 YSAIYDSVMS
+1287 YSAIYDSVMD
-1297 VFTGE
+1297 VFTGK
-1302 YKEDAINSFIGTINE
+1302 YKEDAIDSFVGTINE
-1317 KPKKYLGAKD
+1317 KPKEHLGAKD
-1327 LILWAESFRDNND
+1327 LILWAESFRNNND
-1340 RKTKPTVI
+1340 WKTKPTVI

-1382 VNKISGYLKEMDI
+1382 VNKISGYLKEIDI

-1408 KQESPFESAGVSHKR
+1408 KQEAPFESAGVSHKR

-1430 RAKTLNKEG
+1430 RAKTLNKKG

-1450 TDIEQI
+1450 TDIGQI
-1456 NQIFSGHMVY
+1456 NKIFSGHMVY
-1466 SATESTSQR
+1466 SATESASQR

-1490 WQNFIHD
+1490 WQKFIHSD
-1497 DKKVRE
+1497 EAKK
-1503 ILEKKLGR
+1503 ILGD
-1511 KLEEEEYAK
+1511 EYAR
-1520 LIEDMD
+1520 LIEDID

-1535 SNPHLLPLDNSI
+1535 SNPHLLPLDHSI

-1562 FSLIEGTRYGTKAE
+1562 FSLVDGVRYGTKAE
-1576 IQRRKVLGYRVY
+1576 IQRRKDLVYRIY
-1588 FDGIKDGIKENG
+1588 LDATKDSMDKNG
-1600 RVSLRFTYGNG
+1600 GVTLRFSYGRG
-1611 IYVRK
+1611 LYVRK

-1623 QAYPQDSKKI
+1623 QAYPQDSKRI
-1633 KAQGDGILNGRFY
+1633 KAQGDGILTGRFY

-1657 QDRINE
+1657 QDKVNE

-1676 AIRDARSTEEIQK
+1676 AIRDAESTEEIQK

-1700 EKGMLFDYVL
+1700 EKGMRFDYVL

-1728 YTAYALSVSGRYFK
+1728 YTAYALSVAGRYFE
-1742 DVEKFFNTIGLGKY
+1742 DVRDFFNSIGLGSKY
-1756 LGVHLSQSFIDSI
+1756 LNVHLSQSFIDNI
-1769 AIANDFNTKG
+1769 ADGENFNINS
-1779 SLFINIKNK
+1779 SLFINAKKAIKDERKQNLKADEEIIKEINK
-1788 LRKEYRKNLK
+1788 LQGEIKLASKYSKQENYESVKKDNIPKIKEKAAELKEHTTINKEDGTIEIVKKSSKIDDEVVRDRLKKALK
-1798 DDQAIIDEINGIY
+1798 DVY
-1811 KKFKNSNKTELNKLK
+1811 
-1826 QAEKELAEKERELK
+1826 
-1840 DKNKENSIRKEEK
+1840 
-1853 EKRQKILNEIE
+1853 
-1864 KLRNENNLVEAI
+1864 
-1876 DREFIFTENVFG
+1876 
-1888 GEKVVDKNNIDK
+1888 
-1900 LFKKAVE
+1900 
-1907 RHKKENE
+1907 
-1914 IENTEQL
+1914 
-1921 EGEIDQ
+1921 
-1927 LKEAIKNG
+1927 
-1935 KKDLKDKQEKAFE
+1935 
-1948 IIAEKGKKL
+1948 
-1957 KAHVVAYTKNGT
+1957 
-1969 VVTNIKETLDEKVQ
+1969 
-1983 ALLRDALDKS
+1983 
-1993 LGEGK
+1993 GEGT

-2020 PLLQSVFGEDVV
+2020 PLLQSIFGEKAV

-2069 FKSKGDSEK
+2069 FKSIGNDEHGATISA
-2078 DPRVRAREFIN
+2078 RAFIN
-2089 NYILDGKYDED
+2089 AYILDNKYDKD
-2100 FVTTGKLP
+2100 FITTGKLP
-2108 SNYRISVNKMKQ
+2108 SDYRISVDKIKQ
-2120 NEELIKMVLGGYL
+2120 NEERIKKVLGGYL
-2133 PSGENADLAKTHNFR
+2133 PSGENASLAKYYNLR

-2161 SSVGSLVDKNRGF
+2161 SSIGSLVDKDRGF
-2174 MYSTR
+2174 TYSTR

-2187 RYYGEDIEALR
+2187 RYYGEDIDALR

-2211 KAKLAILKNILND
+2211 KTKLAMLNNIENILND
-2224 EEASPSDKRMF
+2224 KNASKADKRMF

-2256 EVSDISYIK
+2256 EASDISYIK
-2265 NVIGASDNDARIILD
+2265 NIIGASDKDANVILD
-2280 TAKRHKVSI
+2280 VAKEHSVSI

-2314 ESEKNENIENISR
+2314 ESEKNENIENISE
-2327 IKKERV
+2327 IKKKKV
-2333 EEFAKKNNLPMP
+2333 EEFAQKNNLPMP

-2436 VSERKIKPAMTSAA
+2436 VSERKIKPAMTSVSNA
-2450 NTYEEALRTMLSGKD
+2450 YEEALHTMLSGKD

-2486 QRAYDGGAASNVI
+2486 QRAFDGGAASDVI

-2508 TSLYVGKEK
+2508 TSLYVSKEK

-2530 LAKENEMSEDEL
+2530 LAKENKMSE
-2542 TEKLLNNMASE
+2542 EKLTKELLENMASE

-2572 TRAFYKPS
+2572 TRAFYKPN

-2610 LAKGDNGKLIS
+2610 LAKSDNGKLIS
-2621 NIERNIIGIENG
+2621 NIERNVVGIKND
-2633 DARKAA
+2633 DAREAA

-2651 LLAHSTTARA
+2651 LLAHSTIARA
-2661 FRTINNGK
+2661 FRTINNGTDK
-2669 DEKSIAYGEKL
+2669 EYGQKL
-2680 LKSAIGED
+2680 IDSVIGD
-2688 GKMPDYSIGGTLIDY
+2688 SGKMPDYSIGGILIDY
-2703 RKDVQAYNNLTD
+2703 KRDVQAYNNLNN
-2715 KEKRDVNV
+2715 KEKRKVNE
-2723 AFYEFRNSPVFDEY
+2723 AFNIFRNSDTFKSY
-2737 NNEGKILNA
+2737 NDEGKILNA

-2757 EDLKQKGMQIDR
+2757 KTHNGQIDR

-2783 AREKVEADIMQSN
+2783 AREKVEADIMQGN

-2806 ARNLINELI
+2806 ARNLIEELI
-2815 VRGQTGN
+2815 VRGQTGKD
-2822 GMNEGHSRAIQALL
+2822 MNEGHYRAIQALL

-2884 IFVKGIEDAIGVDNI
+2884 IFVKSIEDAIGVDNI

-2909 HVDGENEEERANK
+2909 KVDATKEMSDEDIANIRRA
-2922 RREIVVEALKNLL
+2922 RVVEALKNLL
-2935 PEGMR
+2935 PEGKR
-2940 VSDNYYNFD
+2940 VSDDYYNFD
-2949 SAAYVQKSGYSTP
+2949 SAAYVQNSGRLISKLGHLIP
-2962 TWEKAY
+2962 TWSDNNIDK
-2968 VDRNPLKQTVSMAS
+2968 NPLKQTVSMAS
-2982 EMSSALYNSDNDDD
+2982 EMSSKLYNNDDGE
-2996 KLFHEMNILEEIP
+2996 KLFHEMDDILEEIP

-3022 ESIDR
+3022 ESMDR

-3044 AEERASVN
+3044 AEERASAN

-3097 TEAMQTVQ
+3097 TEALQTVQ

-3159 QNISMTMNINDS
+3159 QNVSMTMNINDS

>member
-1 MNKNNVDSIR
+1 MNKNNSDSIR
-11 RQYVKT
+11 RQYIKT
-17 NLQNKITK
+17 DLEKKISEAL
-25 PFNEQIAEM
+25 NEQIKEM
-34 EKTTFPGTT
+34 GESGYNELIASLNANGLNISDNEKT
-43 KTYYE
+43 
-48 ILIDVLNGRGL
+48 
-59 EMPSD
+59 
-64 KMEQK
+64 QK
-69 TFLRFGVLQNFSFP
+69 TFLKFGVLQNFSFP
-83 GKMPKKISKH
+83 RNMPKSIYKH
-93 IADLNAEDI
+93 IKKLNIDT
-102 GIPEEEKETY
+102 PEVEIEKH
-112 FTNILKNVMKNTSD
+112 FANVLKTVMKDVSD
-126 KILAGIEADNSPSA
+126 KILAKIETKIQEDNSPRA
-140 VRERLKKVTKIL
+140 VKERLKKVTKTL
-152 VDAIKSS
+152 VDAIKNS
-159 DFKSTLIDD
+159 DFKSALIDD
-168 EVLAG
+168 EVLAA
-173 NKFIENNGK
+173 NKFIESNG
-182 PTNGIVFNTYK
+182 GQASGVVFNPYK
-193 RAEETALAASTRKES
+193 KAKDTALAVSTRKEA
-208 KTALENIASIF
+208 KTALENIANIF
-219 EQIETDFASKS
+219 EQIETDFAGKK
-230 FNGPKQSPSE
+230 FNGREQSPLK
-240 LMIKTIENAKKLP
+240 LMNTAIENAKELP

-270 RLKAAVGRAKSEE
+270 RLKAAVDKAR

-301 EYSLMIGKADESG
+301 EYSLMIGKADENG

-322 HSVHGFVGSM
+322 YSVHGFVGSM

-345 NFEENGIVDS
+345 NFENNGIVDS
-355 DSEYILKRLWGI
+355 DSEYILKRLWAI
-367 GKSDLIKDKNVAGR
+367 GKSDLIKDKNVEGR
-381 YYFNDFADVD
+381 YYFDNFADVD

-418 NAKLSLNGKDYNMRR
+418 NARLSLNGQYYNMRR

-445 MSTKTPIVAH
+445 MSTETPIVAH

-486 ARIKSYEYFIDSQE
+486 SRIKSYEYFIDSQE
-500 IIKAVGSTTLDR
+500 IMKAIGSTTLDR

-548 DTQAT
+548 DTKAT

-579 ENSKKPIEIGVGS
+579 ENSKKPIEIGIDS

-603 NTSNVNGLMFSKD
+603 NTSNVNGLMFSTD
-616 SLTDAYRIGG
+616 SLVNAYRIGG
-626 PGMSIKKGEDGGYT
+626 PGMSVKKDKDGKYI

-649 FQKDAQYVINGIKT
+649 FRKDAPYAISGIKT

-668 DNFYKNAILLDSSI
+668 DNFYENAILLDSSI
-682 ANKDKTVTAVQLS
+682 ANKGRTVTAVRLS
-695 RLGIDN
+695 RLGADGEFI
-701 KLINENSLY
+701 KENPLY
-710 LVGSE
+710 LVGSK
-715 DTIQTTLSSLGEYL
+715 DTIQTTLSSIGEY
-729 GYIGD
+729 IG
-734 NGILKKV
+734 
-741 NDTQKKISISAG
+741 QKDDKETKDKINSLQEAINVRAD

-759 INSRAYSLWKKIN
+759 INSRAYSLWQKIN
-772 STNEKVGNKNKTIRK
+772 SINKNVKNGK
-787 LYTGTKK
+787 NKK
-794 IETITKK
+794 IETITRD
-801 IVSALDKSK
+801 IVKALKTNRDI
-810 DFFGFKINSI
+810 FGFEINSI

-830 PMLIRFGNAGLFSK
+830 PMLVRFDNAGFFSK
-844 FESELDEL
+844 FDENM
-852 SKRSKISKGKLDED
+852 SKLGEGKFDKD
-866 RMFSEYYNYIKK
+866 RMFSEFYNNIQK
-878 NVFSLMQYNLIEDK
+878 NIFRLMQYKLTKDK
-892 NELVPTKEFKESHFE
+892 NELVPTQEFKESHFE
-907 FDLSGAPKNKGVQA
+907 FDLSGAPKSKGVQA
-921 NFGGDFSNRSVIFDI
+921 NFGEDFSNRSVIFDI
-936 SDGAGANSENWRAA
+936 SEGAGANSENWRAA
-950 TKLTRIFGL
+950 TKLTRIYGL

-966 AIGTYIKYLGNH
+966 AVGQYISHLKKH
-978 YGIDINIDNNEHVD
+978 YGIEIDDREYVN
-992 FSADSMINYAVDLMR
+992 FSADSMINYAVELMR
-1007 KIRKGEDGKTNYKD
+1007 KIRKGEPQKEKDGKTVYKTNYKD
-1021 NAPRSKKIDSIDDNI
+1021 NAPRAKKIDSIDDNI
-1036 VLDVVDNLKK
+1036 VLDVIDNLDKDTR
-1046 LDEDAYEK
+1046 DEIFNE
-1054 LLKDSFNSVKKYYRS
+1054 SFKSVKKYYRS
-1069 FNNQDANKAINSY
+1069 FNEQNVKDAINSY
-1082 VDGFAVSGFNDVN
+1082 IDNFAVSGFNGIN
-1095 FTKEE
+1095 LANEN
-1100 SIKSAVEQL
+1100 SIKDAVEQL
-1109 TKNANVSEE
+1109 TKNSDVSED

-1124 DNLKNTRDVLRD
+1124 DNLKNTRATLRD
-1136 FTLGVIFRKD
+1136 FTLGVVNSIFSFYED
-1146 KKGNIIG
+1146 KNKVERV
-1153 TNGDIP
+1153 NGDIP

-1173 PGEGYILNVSNYLPR
+1173 PGEGYILNVSDYLPR

-1235 YKIRLSYLSKI
+1235 YKSRLAYLPKI

-1259 LSDIGAEL
+1259 LSDIGTEL
-1267 RKNSGIKNT
+1267 RKSSGLKNT

-1297 VFTGE
+1297 VFTGK
-1302 YKEDAINSFIGTINE
+1302 YKEDAIDSFVGTINE
-1317 KPKKYLGAKD
+1317 KPEEYQYLGAKD
-1327 LILWAESFRDNND
+1327 LILWAESFRNNND
-1340 RKTKPTVI
+1340 WKKRPTVT

-1382 VNKISGYLKEMDI
+1382 VNKISGYLKEIDI
-1395 ATRHADR
+1395 ATRHSDR

-1408 KQESPFESAGVSHKR
+1408 KQESPFESAGVPHKR

-1430 RAKTLNKEG
+1430 RAKTLNKKG

-1450 TDIEQI
+1450 TNIEPI
-1456 NQIFSGHMVY
+1456 KQIFSGHMVY
-1466 SATESTSQR
+1466 SATESASQR

-1490 WQNFIHD
+1490 LQKFIHSD
-1497 DKKVRE
+1497 EAKK
-1503 ILEKKLGR
+1503 ILGD
-1511 KLEEEEYAK
+1511 EYAR

-1535 SNPHLLPLDNSI
+1535 SNPHLLPLDHSI
-1547 SVQRIHGEN
+1547 SVQRIHGDN

-1562 FSLIEGTRYGTKAE
+1562 FSLVDGVRYGTKAE
-1576 IQRRKVLGYRVY
+1576 IQRRKDLGYRIY
-1588 FDGIKDGIKENG
+1588 FDTSKRVVEKNG
-1600 RVSLRFTYGNG
+1600 EVSLRFAYGNS

-1616 ERNMLTV
+1616 ERNMLTI
-1623 QAYPQDSKKI
+1623 QAYPQDSKRI
-1633 KAQGDGILNGRFY
+1633 RAQGDGILNGRFY
-1646 ETVQGV
+1646 ETIQGV

-1657 QDRINE
+1657 QDRVNE

-1676 AIRDARSTEEIQK
+1676 AIRDVESAEEIQK
-1689 ILQEQVNTILK
+1689 ILQEQVNTILE
-1700 EKGMLFDYVL
+1700 EKGMRFDYVL

-1728 YTAYALSVSGRYFK
+1728 YTAYMVSPTGRYS
-1742 DVEKFFNTIGLGKY
+1742 EKIRGFFNQLGLGSKY
-1756 LGVHLSQSFIDSI
+1756 LNVHLSQSFIDNI
-1769 AIANDFNTKG
+1769 AYKNNLFNAES
-1779 SLFINIKNK
+1779 SLFINVKKIAKKDYKRYIQEDIEAINK
-1788 LRKEYRKNLK
+1788 ITDLEKNLK
-1798 DDQAIIDEINGIY
+1798 IAIGSKEINT
-1811 KKFKNSNKTELNKLK
+1811 S
-1826 QAEKELAEKERELK
+1826 
-1840 DKNKENSIRKEEK
+1840 SIGESKIEEK
-1853 EKRQKILNEIE
+1853 IENIKNEI
-1864 KLRNENNLVEAI
+1864 NNW
-1876 DREFIFTENVFG
+1876 G
-1888 GEKVVDKNNIDK
+1888 S
-1900 LFKKAVE
+1900 
-1907 RHKKENE
+1907 
-1914 IENTEQL
+1914 
-1921 EGEIDQ
+1921 
-1927 LKEAIKNG
+1927 
-1935 KKDLKDKQEKAFE
+1935 
-1948 IIAEKGKKL
+1948 KL
-1957 KAHVVAYTKNGT
+1957 KAHSYTIGKDGT
-1969 VVTNIKETLDEKVQ
+1969 IKVSKVKIDYDVEAQRRLEQ
-1983 ALLRDALDKS
+1983 ALKS
-1993 LGEGK
+1993 SFGK
-1998 TAADLQKRLMEE
+1998 NAMPIDLQKELMNE

-2020 PLLQSVFGEDVV
+2020 PLLQSIFGEKDV

-2069 FKSKGDSEK
+2069 FKSKGYSEK
-2078 DPRVRAREFIN
+2078 DARVNARAFIN
-2089 NYILDGKYDED
+2089 AYILDNKYDED

-2133 PSGENADLAKTHNFR
+2133 PSGENTYLAKDYNLR

-2187 RYYGEDIEALR
+2187 RYYGEDIKALR
-2198 KHYENNGDKSGRA
+2198 EHYENNGDKSGRA
-2211 KAKLAILKNILND
+2211 KAKLAMLNNIENILNND
-2224 EEASPSDKRMF
+2224 ENASQADKRMF
-2235 GAVINSIYDQL
+2235 GAVIDSIYDQL
-2246 MTRGRKVSGD
+2246 MTRGRKVSGN
-2256 EVSDISYIK
+2256 EASDISYIK
-2265 NVIGASDNDARIILD
+2265 NVIGASDNDVRIILD
-2280 TAKRHKVSI
+2280 TAKNHKVSI

-2300 LALADKLLKTQALS
+2300 LALADKLLKTQVLS

-2436 VSERKIKPAMTSAA
+2436 VSERKIKPAMTSVSNA
-2450 NTYEEALRTMLSGKD
+2450 YEEALRTMLSGKD

-2486 QRAYDGGAASNVI
+2486 QRAHDGGAASDI
-2499 GKYGQEVAD
+2499 IWKYGQEVAD

-2530 LAKENEMSEDEL
+2530 LAKENNMSEDEL

-2621 NIERNIIGIENG
+2621 NIERNIVGIKND
-2633 DARKAA
+2633 DAREAA

-2661 FRTINNGK
+2661 FRTINNGT

-2680 LKSAIGED
+2680 LKSAIGEG
-2688 GKMPDYSIGGTLIDY
+2688 GKMSDYSIGGISIDY
-2703 RKDVQAYNNLTD
+2703 RRDVQAYNNLND
-2715 KEKRDVNV
+2715 KEKREVNKE
-2723 AFYEFRNSPVFDEY
+2723 FYIFRNSDIFEDY
-2737 NNEGKILNA
+2737 NKEGKILNA
-2746 NALISGANQYI
+2746 NALISGANKYI
-2757 EDLKQKGMQIDR
+2757 KDHNGQIDR

-2783 AREKVEADIMQSN
+2783 AREKVEADIMQGN

-2815 VRGQTGN
+2815 VRGQTGKD
-2822 GMNEGHSRAIQALL
+2822 MNEGHSRAIQALL

-2909 HVDGENEEERANK
+2909 HVDTTKEMSDEDIANIRRA
-2922 RREIVVEALKNLL
+2922 RVVEALKNLL
-2935 PEGMR
+2935 PEGKR
-2940 VSDNYYNFD
+2940 VSDNYYLVD
-2949 SAAYVQKSGYSTP
+2949 SAAYVQKSGYSIP

-2968 VDRNPLKQTVSMAS
+2968 VDKNPLKQTVSMAS
-2982 EMSSALYNSDNDDD
+2982 EMSLKLYNVDNDDD

-3027 NIVPGFS
+3027 NIVPSFS

>member
-1 MNKNNVDSIR
+1 MNKNNADSIR
-11 RQYVKT
+11 RQYIKT
-17 NLQNKITK
+17 DLEKKISEAL
-25 PFNEQIAEM
+25 NEQIKEM
-34 EKTTFPGTT
+34 GEQGYNELIASLNANGLNMSDNEKT
-43 KTYYE
+43 
-48 ILIDVLNGRGL
+48 
-59 EMPSD
+59 
-64 KMEQK
+64 QK
-69 TFLRFGVLQNFSFP
+69 TFLKFGVLQNFSFP
-83 GKMPKKISKH
+83 RNMPKSIYKH
-93 IADLNAEDI
+93 IKKLNI
-102 GIPEEEKETY
+102 NIPEVEREKH
-112 FTNILKNVMKNTSD
+112 FANVLKTVMEDVSD
-126 KILAGIEADNSPSA
+126 KILAKIETKIQEDNSPRA
-140 VRERLKKVTKIL
+140 VRERLKKVTKTL
-152 VDAIKSS
+152 VDAIKNS
-159 DFKSTLIDD
+159 DFKSALIDD
-168 EVLAG
+168 EVLAV
-173 NKFIENNGK
+173 NKFIESNG
-182 PTNGIVFNTYK
+182 GQASGVVFNPYK
-193 RAEETALAASTRKES
+193 KAKDTALAVSTRKEA
-208 KTALENIASIF
+208 KTALENIANIF
-219 EQIETDFASKS
+219 EQIETDFAGKK
-230 FNGPKQSPSE
+230 FNGREQSPLK
-240 LMIKTIENAKKLP
+240 LMNTAIENALT
-253 EKLSIGTTVDK
+253 IGKTIDK
-264 SQITLQ
+264 SQITTQ
-270 RLKAAVGRAKSEE
+270 RLRSAIHKVKTEGK
-283 NKKRLAGFDY
+283 LAGFDY

-301 EYSLMIGKADESG
+301 EYSLMIGEVNKENKVFAKNESV
-314 MRFEPDAK
+314 
-322 HSVHGFVGSM
+322 SGFVGSM

-345 NFEENGIVDS
+345 NFEKNGIVDS
-355 DSEYILKRLWGI
+355 DSEYILKRLWAI

-391 KANLMEVDAINKG
+391 KANLMEVDAINEG
-404 LEIWINTGKEQQEI
+404 LKTWINTGKEQREA
-418 NAKLSLNGKDYNMRR
+418 NTVLSLNGNDYRMRR
-433 WEADNLSLLQEA
+433 WEADNLSMLEKA
-445 MSTKTPIVAH
+445 MKDGIPIVAH
-455 NGIRFD
+455 NGMRFD

-471 NGSEGAKKYLLDSEV
+471 NGSDGAKKYLLDSRV
-486 ARIKSYEYFIDSQE
+486 SGIKSYKYFIDSQE
-500 IIKAVGSTTLDR
+500 AMKAVDYTPLDR

-517 IANAGTTFNT
+517 IANANTTFNT

-537 EKTGQRHMAQV
+537 EKTGQSHMAEV
-548 DTQAT
+548 DTEAT
-553 LDSTVRAIFAAN
+553 LNSTVKAIF
-565 DKDVKL
+565 D
-571 NFNNIDIP
+571 
-579 ENSKKPIEIGVGS
+579 ENSPLKFGEISDAESIEIGKGS
-592 VFTFNT
+592 IFTFDI

-603 NTSNVNGLMFSKD
+603 NTSNANGLMFSKD
-616 SLTDAYRIGG
+616 SLAGAYRIGG
-626 PGMSIKKGEDGGYT
+626 PGMSVKKSKDGGYT
-640 VNDKDFGSF
+640 VNDRDFGSF
-649 FQKDAQYVINGIKT
+649 FQKDTPYQISGIKT
-663 YEVTD
+663 YSIKEEEAVD
-668 DNFYKNAILLDSSI
+668 FLKNAITLDSTI
-682 ANKDKTVTAVQLS
+682 ANGDKEIVALELS
-695 RLGIDN
+695 RVMADGTLSKSN
-701 KLINENSLY
+701 QLY
-710 LVGSE
+710 LVGSK
-715 DTIQTTLSSLGEYL
+715 DTIQTTLSSIGNYL
-729 GYIGD
+729 GYYD
-734 NGILKKV
+734 NKETL
-741 NDTQKKISISAG
+741 DKIKMLNEAATISAD

-759 INSRAYSLWKKIN
+759 INSRAYSLWQKIN
-772 STNEKVGNKNKTIRK
+772 STNKKIEDSKPIIDFYSKN
-787 LYTGTKK
+787 KK
-794 IETITKK
+794 IETITRD
-801 IVSALDKSK
+801 IVKALKTNRDI
-810 DFFGFKINSI
+810 FGFKINSI

-830 PMLIRFGNAGLFSK
+830 PMLVRFNNAGLFSE
-844 FESELDEL
+844 FEERLGSGNFD
-852 SKRSKISKGKLDED
+852 KD
-866 RMFSEYYNYIKK
+866 RMFSEFYNNIQK
-878 NVFSLMQYNLIEDK
+878 NVFRLMQYKLTKDK
-892 NELVPTKEFKESHFE
+892 NELVPTQEFKESHFE
-907 FDLSGAPKNKGVQA
+907 FDLSPVTKRNGVHA
-921 NFGGDFSNRSVIFDI
+921 NFGGDFSNESVIFDI
-936 SDGAGANSENWRAA
+936 SEGAGTNRENWRTA

-959 DQNKKAE
+959 DQDKKAE
-966 AIGTYIKYLGNH
+966 ALGRYIQYLGNH
-978 YGIDINIDNNEHVD
+978 YNINIDNREYVN
-992 FSADSMINYAVDLMR
+992 FSADSMINYAVELMR
-1007 KIRKGEDGKTNYKD
+1007 KIRKGDPVVEKDKDGKNVVKGYKANYKD
-1021 NAPRSKKIDSIDDNI
+1021 NAPRAKKIDSIDDNI
-1036 VLDVVDNLKK
+1036 VLDVVENLKK
-1046 LDEDAYEK
+1046 LDEDAYTK
-1054 LLKDSFNSVKKYYRS
+1054 LLNDSFNSVKKYYRS
-1069 FNNQDANKAINSY
+1069 LNDKDANKAINSY
-1082 VDGFAVSGFNDVN
+1082 VDDFAISGFNGVN
-1095 FTKEE
+1095 FTEEE
-1100 SIKSAVEQL
+1100 SVKDAVRQL

-1124 DNLKNTRDVLRD
+1124 DNLKKTRDALRD
-1136 FTLGVIFRKD
+1136 FTFGVVFHKNEEGVIT
-1146 KKGNIIG
+1146 GI
-1153 TNGDIP
+1153 NGDVP

-1173 PGEGYILNVSNYLPR
+1173 PGEGYILNVSDYLPR

-1198 ELYIGNT
+1198 ELYIGST

-1235 YKIRLSYLSKI
+1235 YKIRLSYLPKI
-1246 QDDREKLNYIKTI
+1246 RDDREKLNYIKTI

-1302 YKEDAINSFIGTINE
+1302 TKEDAIDSFVSTINK
-1317 KPKKYLGAKD
+1317 KPKEYLGAKD
-1327 LILWAESFRDNND
+1327 LILWAESFRNNND
-1340 RKTKPTVI
+1340 WKTKPTVI

-1360 FDIITSNE
+1360 FDIIRSNE

-1382 VNKISGYLKEMDI
+1382 VNKISGYLKEIDI

-1430 RAKTLNKEG
+1430 RAKTLNKKG

-1450 TDIEQI
+1450 TNIEPI

-1466 SATESTSQR
+1466 SATESASQR
-1475 EKRYDAFTVDTTQTD
+1475 EKRYDAFTVDTTQSD
-1490 WQNFIHD
+1490 WQKFIHS
-1497 DKKVRE
+1497 DKAKE
-1503 ILEKKLGR
+1503 ILG
-1511 KLEEEEYAK
+1511 EEYAK

-1535 SNPHLLPLDNSI
+1535 SNPHLLPLDHSI

-1562 FSLIEGTRYGTKAE
+1562 FSLVDGVKYGTKAE
-1576 IQRRKVLGYRVY
+1576 IQRRKDLGYRIY
-1588 FDGIKDGIKENG
+1588 FDTSKRVVEKNG
-1600 RVSLRFTYGNG
+1600 EVSLRFAYGNS

-1616 ERNMLTV
+1616 GHNMLTV
-1623 QAYPQDSKKI
+1623 QAYPQDSKRI

-1646 ETVQGV
+1646 ETIQGV

-1657 QDRINE
+1657 QDRVNE

-1676 AIRDARSTEEIQK
+1676 AIRDVESAEEIQK

-1700 EKGMLFDYVL
+1700 EKGMRFDYVL

-1728 YTAYALSVSGRYFK
+1728 YTAYMVSPTGRYS
-1742 DVEKFFNTIGLGKY
+1742 EKIRGFFNQLGLGSKY
-1756 LGVHLSQSFIDSI
+1756 LNVHLSQSFIDNI
-1769 AIANDFNTKG
+1769 AYKNNLFNAES
-1779 SLFINIKNK
+1779 SLFINVKKIAKKDYKRYIQEDIDSFNEKTRLEEELKIAISSRKINTSSIGESKIEEKIKN
-1788 LRKEYRKNLK
+1788 
-1798 DDQAIIDEINGIY
+1798 
-1811 KKFKNSNKTELNKLK
+1811 
-1826 QAEKELAEKERELK
+1826 
-1840 DKNKENSIRKEEK
+1840 
-1853 EKRQKILNEIE
+1853 
-1864 KLRNENNLVEAI
+1864 
-1876 DREFIFTENVFG
+1876 
-1888 GEKVVDKNNIDK
+1888 
-1900 LFKKAVE
+1900 
-1907 RHKKENE
+1907 
-1914 IENTEQL
+1914 IENK
-1921 EGEIDQ
+1921 I
-1927 LKEAIKNG
+1927 KEWG
-1935 KKDLKDKQEKAFE
+1935 
-1948 IIAEKGKKL
+1948 AEL
-1957 KAHVVAYTKNGT
+1957 KAHSYTISKDGT
-1969 VVTNIKETLDEKVQ
+1969 IKVSKVKIDYDVEAQRRLEQ
-1983 ALLRDALDKS
+1983 ALKNS
-1993 LGEGK
+1993 FGK
-1998 TAADLQKRLMEE
+1998 NAMPIDLQKELMNE

-2020 PLLQSVFGEDVV
+2020 PLLQSIFGEKDV

-2056 EIIESIGHSAEAY
+2056 EIIESIGHAAEAY
-2069 FKSKGDSEK
+2069 FMSKGDSEK

-2256 EVSDISYIK
+2256 EASDISYIK

-2300 LALADKLLKTQALS
+2300 LALADKLLKTQELS

-2327 IKKERV
+2327 IKKKKV
-2333 EEFAKKNNLPMP
+2333 EEFAQKNNLPMP

-2757 EDLKQKGMQIDR
+2757 ENHNGQIDR

-3117 IQPQINQRAPQGY
+3117 IQPQINQRVPQGY

>member
-1 MNKNNVDSIR
+1 MNKNNADSIR
-11 RQYVKT
+11 RQYIKT
-17 NLQNKITK
+17 DLEKKISEAL
-25 PFNEQIAEM
+25 NEQIKEM
-34 EKTTFPGTT
+34 GEQGYNELIASLNANGLNMSDNEKT
-43 KTYYE
+43 
-48 ILIDVLNGRGL
+48 
-59 EMPSD
+59 
-64 KMEQK
+64 QK
-69 TFLRFGVLQNFSFP
+69 TFLKFGVLQNFSFP
-83 GKMPKKISKH
+83 RNMPKSIYKH
-93 IADLNAEDI
+93 IKKLNI
-102 GIPEEEKETY
+102 NIPEVEREKH
-112 FTNILKNVMKNTSD
+112 FANVLKTVMEDVSD
-126 KILAGIEADNSPSA
+126 KILAKIETKIQEDNSPRA
-140 VRERLKKVTKIL
+140 VRERLKKVTKTL
-152 VDAIKSS
+152 VDAIKNS
-159 DFKSTLIDD
+159 DFKSALIDD
-168 EVLAG
+168 EVLAV
-173 NKFIENNGK
+173 NKFIESNG
-182 PTNGIVFNTYK
+182 GQASGVVFNPYK
-193 RAEETALAASTRKES
+193 KAKDTALAVSTRKEA
-208 KTALENIASIF
+208 KTALENIANIF
-219 EQIETDFASKS
+219 EQIETDFAGKK
-230 FNGPKQSPSE
+230 FNGREQSPLK
-240 LMIKTIENAKKLP
+240 LMNTAIENALT
-253 EKLSIGTTVDK
+253 IGKTIDK
-264 SQITLQ
+264 SQITTQ
-270 RLKAAVGRAKSEE
+270 RLRSAIHKVKTEGK
-283 NKKRLAGFDY
+283 LAGFDY

-301 EYSLMIGKADESG
+301 EYSLMIGEVNKENKVFAKNESV
-314 MRFEPDAK
+314 
-322 HSVHGFVGSM
+322 SGFVGSM

-345 NFEENGIVDS
+345 NFEKNGIVDS
-355 DSEYILKRLWGI
+355 DSEYILKRLWAI

-391 KANLMEVDAINKG
+391 KANLMEVDAINEG
-404 LEIWINTGKEQQEI
+404 LKTWINTGKEQREA
-418 NAKLSLNGKDYNMRR
+418 NTVLSLNGNDYRMRR
-433 WEADNLSLLQEA
+433 WEADNLSMLEKA
-445 MSTKTPIVAH
+445 MKDGIPIVAH

-471 NGSEGAKKYLLDSEV
+471 NGSDGAKKYLLDSRV
-486 ARIKSYEYFIDSQE
+486 SGIKSYKYFIDSQE
-500 IIKAVGSTTLDR
+500 AMKAVDYTPLDR

-517 IANAGTTFNT
+517 IANANTTFNT

-537 EKTGQRHMAQV
+537 EKTGQRHMAEV
-548 DTQAT
+548 DTEAT
-553 LDSTVRAIFAAN
+553 LNSTVKAIF
-565 DKDVKL
+565 D
-571 NFNNIDIP
+571 
-579 ENSKKPIEIGVGS
+579 ENSPLKFGEISDAESIEIGKGS
-592 VFTFNT
+592 IFTFDI

-603 NTSNVNGLMFSKD
+603 NTSNANGLMFSKD
-616 SLTDAYRIGG
+616 SLAGAYRIGG
-626 PGMSIKKGEDGGYT
+626 PGMSVKKSKDGGYT
-640 VNDKDFGSF
+640 VNDRDFGSF
-649 FQKDAQYVINGIKT
+649 FQKDTPYQISGIKT
-663 YEVTD
+663 YSIKEEEAVD
-668 DNFYKNAILLDSSI
+668 FLKNAITLDSTI
-682 ANKDKTVTAVQLS
+682 ANGDKEIVALELS
-695 RLGIDN
+695 RVMADGTLSKSN
-701 KLINENSLY
+701 QLY
-710 LVGSE
+710 LVGSK
-715 DTIQTTLSSLGEYL
+715 DTIQTTLSSIGNYL
-729 GYIGD
+729 GYYD
-734 NGILKKV
+734 NKETL
-741 NDTQKKISISAG
+741 DKIKMLNEAATISAD

-759 INSRAYSLWKKIN
+759 INSRAYSLWQKIN
-772 STNEKVGNKNKTIRK
+772 STNKKIEDSKPIIDFYSKN
-787 LYTGTKK
+787 KK
-794 IETITKK
+794 IETITRD
-801 IVSALDKSK
+801 IVKALKTNRDI
-810 DFFGFKINSI
+810 FGFKINSI

-830 PMLIRFGNAGLFSK
+830 PMLVRFNNAGLFSE
-844 FESELDEL
+844 FEERLGSGNFD
-852 SKRSKISKGKLDED
+852 KD
-866 RMFSEYYNYIKK
+866 RMFSEFYNNIQK
-878 NVFSLMQYNLIEDK
+878 NVFRLMQYKLTKDK
-892 NELVPTKEFKESHFE
+892 NELVPTQEFKESHFE
-907 FDLSGAPKNKGVQA
+907 FDLSPVTKRNGVHA
-921 NFGGDFSNRSVIFDI
+921 NFGGDFSNESVIFDI
-936 SDGAGANSENWRAA
+936 SEGAGTNRENWRTA

-959 DQNKKAE
+959 DQDKKAE
-966 AIGTYIKYLGNH
+966 ALGRYIQYLGNH
-978 YGIDINIDNNEHVD
+978 YNINIDNREYVN
-992 FSADSMINYAVDLMR
+992 FSADSMINYAVELMR
-1007 KIRKGEDGKTNYKD
+1007 KIRKGDPVVEKDKDGKNVVKGYKANYKD
-1021 NAPRSKKIDSIDDNI
+1021 NAPRAKKIDSIDDNI
-1036 VLDVVDNLKK
+1036 VLDVVENLKK
-1046 LDEDAYEK
+1046 LDEDAYTK
-1054 LLKDSFNSVKKYYRS
+1054 LLNDSFNSVKKYYRS
-1069 FNNQDANKAINSY
+1069 LNDKDANKAINSY
-1082 VDGFAVSGFNDVN
+1082 VDDFAISGFNGVN
-1095 FTKEE
+1095 FTEEE
-1100 SIKSAVEQL
+1100 SVKDAVRQL
-1109 TKNANVSEE
+1109 TKNTNVSEE

-1124 DNLKNTRDVLRD
+1124 DNLKKTRDALRD
-1136 FTLGVIFRKD
+1136 FTFGVVFHKNEEGVITC
-1146 KKGNIIG
+1146 I
-1153 TNGDIP
+1153 NGDVP

-1173 PGEGYILNVSNYLPR
+1173 PGEGYILNVSDYLPR

-1198 ELYIGNT
+1198 ELYIGST

-1235 YKIRLSYLSKI
+1235 YKIRLSYLPKI
-1246 QDDREKLNYIKTI
+1246 RDDREKLNYIKTI

-1302 YKEDAINSFIGTINE
+1302 TKEDAIGSFVSTINKNPE
-1317 KPKKYLGAKD
+1317 KHLGAKD
-1327 LILWAESFRDNND
+1327 LILWAESFRNNND
-1340 RKTKPTVI
+1340 WKTKPTVM

-1360 FDIITSNE
+1360 FYIITSNE

-1382 VNKISGYLKEMDI
+1382 VNKISGYLKEIDI

-1430 RAKTLNKEG
+1430 RAKTLNKKG

-1450 TDIEQI
+1450 TNIEPI

-1466 SATESTSQR
+1466 SATESANQR
-1475 EKRYDAFTVDTTQTD
+1475 EKRYDAFTVDTTQKD
-1490 WQNFIHD
+1490 WQGFIHNE
-1497 DKKVRE
+1497 KKVKE

-1511 KLEEEEYAK
+1511 ELGKEEYIN

-1535 SNPHLLPLDNSI
+1535 SNPHLLPLDHSI

-1562 FSLIEGTRYGTKAE
+1562 FSLVDGVKYGTKAE
-1576 IQRRKVLGYRVY
+1576 IQRRKDLGYRIY
-1588 FDGIKDGIKENG
+1588 FDTSKRVVEKNG
-1600 RVSLRFTYGNG
+1600 EVSLRFAYGNS

-1616 ERNMLTV
+1616 GRNMLTV
-1623 QAYPQDSKKI
+1623 QAYPQDSKRI

-1646 ETVQGV
+1646 ETIQGV

-1657 QDRINE
+1657 QDRVNE

-1676 AIRDARSTEEIQK
+1676 AIRDVESAEEIQK

-1700 EKGMLFDYVL
+1700 EKGMRFDYVL

-1728 YTAYALSVSGRYFK
+1728 YTAYMVSPTGRYS
-1742 DVEKFFNTIGLGKY
+1742 EKIRGFFNQLGLGSKY
-1756 LGVHLSQSFIDSI
+1756 LNVHLSQSFIDNI
-1769 AIANDFNTKG
+1769 AYKNNLFNAES
-1779 SLFINIKNK
+1779 SLFINVKKIAKKDYKRYIQEDIDSFNEKTRLEEELKIAISSRKINTSSIGESKIEEKIKN
-1788 LRKEYRKNLK
+1788 
-1798 DDQAIIDEINGIY
+1798 
-1811 KKFKNSNKTELNKLK
+1811 
-1826 QAEKELAEKERELK
+1826 
-1840 DKNKENSIRKEEK
+1840 
-1853 EKRQKILNEIE
+1853 
-1864 KLRNENNLVEAI
+1864 
-1876 DREFIFTENVFG
+1876 
-1888 GEKVVDKNNIDK
+1888 
-1900 LFKKAVE
+1900 
-1907 RHKKENE
+1907 
-1914 IENTEQL
+1914 IENK
-1921 EGEIDQ
+1921 I
-1927 LKEAIKNG
+1927 KEWG
-1935 KKDLKDKQEKAFE
+1935 
-1948 IIAEKGKKL
+1948 AEL
-1957 KAHVVAYTKNGT
+1957 KAHSYTISKDGT
-1969 VVTNIKETLDEKVQ
+1969 IKVSKVKIDYDVEAQRRLEQ
-1983 ALLRDALDKS
+1983 ALKNS
-1993 LGEGK
+1993 FGK
-1998 TAADLQKRLMEE
+1998 NAMPIDLQKELMNE

-2020 PLLQSVFGEDVV
+2020 PLLQSIFGEKDV

-2056 EIIESIGHSAEAY
+2056 EIIESIGHAAEAY
-2069 FKSKGDSEK
+2069 FMSKGDSEK

-2198 KHYENNGDKSGRA
+2198 KHYENNGDKSGKA

>member
-1 MNKNNVDSIR
+1 MNKNNADSIR
-11 RQYVKT
+11 RQYIKT
-17 NLQNKITK
+17 DLEKKISEAL
-25 PFNEQIAEM
+25 NEQIKEM
-34 EKTTFPGTT
+34 DRSEYNELIASLNANGLNMSDNEK
-43 KTYYE
+43 
-48 ILIDVLNGRGL
+48 I
-59 EMPSD
+59 
-64 KMEQK
+64 QK
-69 TFLRFGVLQNFSFP
+69 TFLKFGVLQNFSFP
-83 GKMPKKISKH
+83 RNMPKSIYKH
-93 IADLNAEDI
+93 IKKLND
-102 GIPEEEKETY
+102 IPEAEREKH
-112 FTNILKNVMKNTSD
+112 FADVLKTVMKDVSD
-126 KILAGIEADNSPSA
+126 KILAKIETKIQEDNSPRA
-140 VRERLKKVTKIL
+140 VRERLKKVTKTLI
-152 VDAIKSS
+152 DAIKNS
-159 DFKSTLIDD
+159 DFKSALIDN
-168 EVLAG
+168 EVLAV
-173 NKFIENNGK
+173 NKFIESNG
-182 PTNGIVFNTYK
+182 GQASGVVFNPYK
-193 RAEETALAASTRKES
+193 KAKDTALAASTRKES
-208 KTALENIASIF
+208 KTALENIANIF
-219 EQIETDFASKS
+219 EQIETDFAGKK
-230 FNGPKQSPSE
+230 FNGREQSPLK
-240 LMIKTIENAKKLP
+240 LMNTTIENALT
-253 EKLSIGTTVDK
+253 IGKTIDK
-264 SQITLQ
+264 SQITTQ
-270 RLKAAVGRAKSEE
+270 RLRSAIHKVKTEGK
-283 NKKRLAGFDY
+283 LAGFDY

-301 EYSLMIGKADESG
+301 EYSLMIGEVNKENKVFTKKESV
-314 MRFEPDAK
+314 
-322 HSVHGFVGSM
+322 SGFVGSM
-332 SDEQSQLVTNIVK
+332 SDEQSQLVTNIVR
-345 NFEENGIVDS
+345 NFEKNGIVDS
-355 DSEYILKRLWGI
+355 DSEYILKRLWAI
-367 GKSDLIKDKNVAGR
+367 GKSDLVKDKNVAGR

-404 LEIWINTGKEQQEI
+404 LETWINKGREQREV
-418 NAKLSLNGKDYNMRR
+418 NAVLTLNGNDYRMRR
-433 WEADNLSLLQEA
+433 WEADNLSMLEKA
-445 MSTKTPIVAH
+445 MKDGIPIVAH
-455 NGIRFD
+455 NGMRFD

-471 NGSEGAKKYLLDSEV
+471 NGSDGAKKYLLDSGV
-486 ARIKSYEYFIDSQE
+486 SGIKSYKYFIDSQE
-500 IIKAVGSTTLDR
+500 AMKAVDYTPLDR

-517 IANAGTTFNT
+517 IANANTTFNT

-537 EKTGQRHMAQV
+537 EKTGQRHMAEV
-548 DTQAT
+548 DTEAT
-553 LDSTVRAIFAAN
+553 LNSTVKAIF
-565 DKDVKL
+565 D
-571 NFNNIDIP
+571 
-579 ENSKKPIEIGVGS
+579 ENSPLKFGEISDAESIEIGQGS
-592 VFTFNT
+592 IFTFDI

-603 NTSNVNGLMFSKD
+603 NTSNANGLMFSKD
-616 SLTDAYRIGG
+616 SLTGAYRIGG
-626 PGMSIKKGEDGGYT
+626 PGMSIKKDDNGNYI

-649 FQKDAQYVINGIKT
+649 FQKYAPYQISRIKT
-663 YEVTD
+663 YSINEKKAVD
-668 DNFYKNAILLDSSI
+668 FLKNAITLDSTI
-682 ANKDKTVTAVQLS
+682 ASGNKEIMALELS
-695 RLGIDN
+695 RVMSDGTLSKSN
-701 KLINENSLY
+701 QLY
-710 LVGSE
+710 LVGSK
-715 DTIQTTLSSLGEYL
+715 DTIQTTLSSIGNYL
-729 GYIGD
+729 GYSD
-734 NGILKKV
+734 NDETLDKIKMLNEATAV
-741 NDTQKKISISAG
+741 NAD

-759 INSRAYSLWKKIN
+759 INSRAYSLWQKIN
-772 STNEKVGNKNKTIRK
+772 SINKDVKDGKN
-787 LYTGTKK
+787 KK
-794 IETITKK
+794 IETITRD
-801 IVSALDKSK
+801 IVKALKTNRYI
-810 DFFGFKINSI
+810 FGLKINSI

-830 PMLIRFGNAGLFSK
+830 PMLVRFNNAGLFSE
-844 FESELDEL
+844 FEKRL
-852 SKRSKISKGKLDED
+852 SSGNFDED
-866 RMFSEYYNYIKK
+866 RMFSEFYNNIQK
-878 NVFSLMQYNLIEDK
+878 NVFRLMQYKLTKDK
-892 NELVPTKEFKESHFE
+892 NELVPTQEFKESHFE
-907 FDLSGAPKNKGVQA
+907 FDLSRAPKSKGVQA

-936 SDGAGANSENWRAA
+936 SEGAGANSENWRAA
-950 TKLTRIFGL
+950 TKLTRIYGL

-966 AIGTYIKYLGNH
+966 AVGKYISHLKKH
-978 YGIDINIDNNEHVD
+978 YGIEIDDREYVN
-992 FSADSMINYAVDLMR
+992 FSADSMINYAVELMR
-1007 KIRKGEDGKTNYKD
+1007 KIRKGDQIVEENKDGKNVVKSYKANYKD
-1021 NAPRSKKIDSIDDNI
+1021 NAPRAKKIDSIDDNI
-1036 VLDVVDNLKK
+1036 VLDVIDNLDKDTR
-1046 LDEDAYEK
+1046 DEIFNE
-1054 LLKDSFNSVKKYYRS
+1054 SFNSVKKYYKS
-1069 FNNQDANKAINSY
+1069 FSDNDAKEAINSY
-1082 VDGFAVSGFNDVN
+1082 VENFAISGFNDVD
-1095 FTKEE
+1095 FTDEK
-1100 SIKSAVEQL
+1100 SIKGAVEQL

-1124 DNLKNTRDVLRD
+1124 DNLKKTRDTLRD
-1136 FTLGVIFRKD
+1136 FTLGVVFHENEEGVIT
-1146 KKGNIIG
+1146 GI
-1153 TNGDIP
+1153 NGDVP

-1173 PGEGYILNVSNYLPR
+1173 PGEGYILNVSDYLPR

-1235 YKIRLSYLSKI
+1235 YKNRLAYLPKIR
-1246 QDDREKLNYIKTI
+1246 DDREKLNYIKTI
-1259 LSDIGAEL
+1259 LSDIGTEL
-1267 RKNSGIKNT
+1267 RKSSGLKNT
-1276 SEELRGIRSFD
+1276 SEELRGIQSFD
-1287 YSAIYDSVMS
+1287 YSAIYDSVMG
-1297 VFTGE
+1297 VFTGKE
-1302 YKEDAINSFIGTINE
+1302 KEDAIDSFVSTINK
-1317 KPKKYLGAKD
+1317 KPEEHQYLGAKD
-1327 LILWAESFRDNND
+1327 LILWAESFRNNND
-1340 RKTKPTVI
+1340 WKKGPTVI

-1382 VNKISGYLKEMDI
+1382 VNKISGYLKEIDI

-1430 RAKTLNKEG
+1430 RAKTLNKKG

-1456 NQIFSGHMVY
+1456 NKIFSGHMVY
-1466 SATESTSQR
+1466 SATESASQR
-1475 EKRYDAFTVDTTQTD
+1475 EKRYDAFTVDTTQTY
-1490 WQNFIHD
+1490 WQKFIHS
-1497 DKKVRE
+1497 DKAKE
-1503 ILEKKLGR
+1503 ILGD
-1511 KLEEEEYAK
+1511 EYAR
-1520 LIEDMD
+1520 LIEDID

-1535 SNPHLLPLDNSI
+1535 SNPHLLPLDHSI

-1562 FSLIEGTRYGTKAE
+1562 FSLVDGVKYGTKAE
-1576 IQRRKVLGYRVY
+1576 IQRRKDLGYRIY
-1588 FDGIKDGIKENG
+1588 LDATKDSIDKNG
-1600 RVSLRFTYGNG
+1600 GVTLRFSYGRG
-1611 IYVRK
+1611 LYVRK
-1616 ERNMLTV
+1616 ERNILTV
-1623 QAYPQDSKKI
+1623 QAYPQDSKRI
-1633 KAQGDGILNGRFY
+1633 KAQGDGILTGRFY
-1646 ETVQGV
+1646 ETIQGV

-1657 QDRINE
+1657 QDKVNE

-1676 AIRDARSTEEIQK
+1676 AIRDAESTEEIQK

-1700 EKGMLFDYVL
+1700 EKGMQFDYVL

-1728 YTAYALSVSGRYFK
+1728 YTAYALSVTGRYFE
-1742 DVEKFFNTIGLGKY
+1742 DVRNFFNAIGLGSKY
-1756 LGVHLSQSFIDSI
+1756 LNVHLSQSFIDDI
-1769 AIANDFNTKG
+1769 ADGENFNTKS
-1779 SLFINIKNK
+1779 SLFINAKKAIKDE
-1788 LRKEYRKNLK
+1788 RKQNLK
-1798 DDQAIIDEINGIY
+1798 ADEKIIKEIDELQGKI
-1811 KKFKNSNKTELNKLK
+1811 KLASKNSNQENYELTKK
-1826 QAEKELAEKERELK
+1826 YG
-1840 DKNKENSIRKEEK
+1840 IPIIK
-1853 EKRQKILNEIE
+1853 EKAAN
-1864 KLRNENNLVEAI
+1864 
-1876 DREFIFTENVFG
+1876 
-1888 GEKVVDKNNIDK
+1888 
-1900 LFKKAVE
+1900 
-1907 RHKKENE
+1907 
-1914 IENTEQL
+1914 
-1921 EGEIDQ
+1921 
-1927 LKEAIKNG
+1927 LKEHTYTINEDG
-1935 KKDLKDKQEKAFE
+1935 TIEIVKKSSKIDDE
-1948 IIAEKGKKL
+1948 
-1957 KAHVVAYTKNGT
+1957 VV
-1969 VVTNIKETLDEKVQ
+1969 
-1983 ALLRDALDKS
+1983 RDRLQKALDKS

-1998 TAADLQKRLMEE
+1998 TAADLQRRLMEE

-2020 PLLQSVFGEDVV
+2020 PLLQSIFGKKDV

-2069 FKSKGDSEK
+2069 FMSTGDSEK
-2078 DPRVRAREFIN
+2078 VAREKARKFIS
-2089 NYILDGKYDED
+2089 NYILDGEYDED
-2100 FVTTGKLP
+2100 DFVKTGKLP

-2120 NEELIKMVLGGYL
+2120 NEESIKEVLGGYL
-2133 PSGENADLAKTHNFR
+2133 PSGENADLAKTYNFR

-2187 RYYGEDIEALR
+2187 RYYGEDIKALR
-2198 KHYENNGDKSGRA
+2198 ASYAALEERNGKDDRVEA
-2211 KAKLAILKNILND
+2211 KRAILDNIENILNG
-2224 EEASPSDKRMF
+2224 EKASTADKRMF

-2246 MTRGRKVSGD
+2246 MTRGRKVSGN
-2256 EVSDISYIK
+2256 ETSDISYIK
-2265 NVIGASDNDARIILD
+2265 NVIGASDNDAGIILD
-2280 TAKRHKVSI
+2280 IAKEHSVSI

-2300 LALADKLLKTQALS
+2300 LALADKLLKIQALS
-2314 ESEKNENIENISR
+2314 ESEKNENIEKISR
-2327 IKKERV
+2327 FKKEKV
-2333 EEFAKKNNLPMP
+2333 EEFAEKYNLPMP

-2362 KSIYNGGNFIIDM
+2362 KSIYNGGNFIIDI

-2421 YKNYATKGK
+2421 YKSYATKGK

-2436 VSERKIKPAMTSAA
+2436 VSERKIKPAMTSVSNA
-2450 NTYEEALRTMLSGKD
+2450 YEEALHTMLSGKD

-2486 QRAYDGGAASNVI
+2486 QRAFDGGAASDVI

-2508 TSLYVGKEK
+2508 TSLYVSKEK
-2517 AIELLGGEQHIRK
+2517 SIELLGGEQHIRK
-2530 LAKENEMSEDEL
+2530 LAKENKMSEEEL

-2621 NIERNIIGIENG
+2621 NIERNVVGIKND
-2633 DARKAA
+2633 DAREAA

-2661 FRTINNGK
+2661 FRTINNGTDK
-2669 DEKSIAYGEKL
+2669 EYGQKL
-2680 LKSAIGED
+2680 VDSVIGD
-2688 GKMPDYSIGGTLIDY
+2688 SGKMPDYSIGGILIDY
-2703 RKDVQAYNNLTD
+2703 KRDVQAYNNLNNE
-2715 KEKRDVNV
+2715 EKRKVNE
-2723 AFYEFRNSPVFDEY
+2723 AFYSFRNSDIFKSY
-2737 NNEGKILNA
+2737 NDEGKILNA

-2757 EDLKQKGMQIDR
+2757 KNHNGQIER

-2783 AREKVEADIMQSN
+2783 AREKVEADIMQGN

-2874 GKMSAQDNAE
+2874 GKMLAQDNAE
-2884 IFVKGIEDAIGVDNI
+2884 IFVKSIEDAIGVDNI

-2909 HVDGENEEERANK
+2909 KVDATKEMSDEDIANIRRA
-2922 RREIVVEALKNLL
+2922 RVVEALKNLL
-2935 PEGMR
+2935 PEGKR
-2940 VSDNYYNFD
+2940 VSDDYYNFY
-2949 SAAYVQKSGYSTP
+2949 SAAYVQNSGRLISKKGHLIP
-2962 TWEKAY
+2962 TWSDNNIDK
-2968 VDRNPLKQTVSMAS
+2968 NPLKQTVSMAS
-2982 EMSSALYNSDNDDD
+2982 EMSSKLYNNDDGE
-2996 KLFHEMNILEEIP
+2996 KLFHEMGDILEKIP

-3022 ESIDR
+3022 ESMDR
-3027 NIVPGFS
+3027 NIVPDFS

-3097 TEAMQTVQ
+3097 TEALQTVQ

>member
-1 MNKNNVDSIR
+1 MNKNNADSIR
-11 RQYVKT
+11 RQYIKT
-17 NLQNKITK
+17 DLEKKISEAL
-25 PFNEQIAEM
+25 NEQIKEM
-34 EKTTFPGTT
+34 GRSEYNELIASLNANGLNMSDNEKT
-43 KTYYE
+43 
-48 ILIDVLNGRGL
+48 
-59 EMPSD
+59 
-64 KMEQK
+64 QK
-69 TFLRFGVLQNFSFP
+69 TFLKFGILQNFSFP
-83 GKMPKKISKH
+83 RNMPKSIYKH
-93 IADLNAEDI
+93 IKDLKIDT
-102 GIPEEEKETY
+102 PEVEREKH
-112 FTNILKNVMKNTSD
+112 FANVLKTVMKDVSD
-126 KILAGIEADNSPSA
+126 KILAKIETKIQEDNSPRA
-140 VRERLKKVTKIL
+140 VRERLKKVTKTL
-152 VDAIKSS
+152 VDAIKNS
-159 DFKSTLIDD
+159 DFKSALIDD
-168 EVLAG
+168 EVLAV
-173 NKFIENNGK
+173 NKFIESNG
-182 PTNGIVFNTYK
+182 GQASGVVFNPYK
-193 RAEETALAASTRKES
+193 KAKDTALAVSTRKEA
-208 KTALENIASIF
+208 KTALENIANIF
-219 EQIETDFASKS
+219 EQIETDFAGKK
-230 FNGPKQSPSE
+230 FNGREQSPLK
-240 LMIKTIENAKKLP
+240 LMNTAIENALT
-253 EKLSIGTTVDK
+253 IGKTIDK
-264 SQITLQ
+264 SQITTQHL
-270 RLKAAVGRAKSEE
+270 RSAIHKVKTEG
-283 NKKRLAGFDY
+283 RLAGFDY

-301 EYSLMIGKADESG
+301 EYSLMIGEVNKENKVFAKNESV
-314 MRFEPDAK
+314 
-322 HSVHGFVGSM
+322 SGFVGSM
-332 SDEQSQLVTNIVK
+332 SDEQSQLVTNIVR
-345 NFEENGIVDS
+345 NFEKNGIVDS
-355 DSEYILKRLWGI
+355 DSEYILKRLWAI
-367 GKSDLIKDKNVAGR
+367 GKSDLVKDKNVAGR
-381 YYFNDFADVD
+381 FYFDNFADVD

-404 LEIWINTGKEQQEI
+404 LKTWINTGREQREV
-418 NAKLSLNGKDYNMRR
+418 NAVLTLNGNDYRMRR
-433 WEADNLSLLQEA
+433 WEADNLSMLEKA
-445 MSTKTPIVAH
+445 MKDGIPIVAH
-455 NGIRFD
+455 NGMRFD

-471 NGSEGAKKYLLDSEV
+471 NGSDGAKKYLLDSGV
-486 ARIKSYEYFIDSQE
+486 SGIKSYKYFIDSQE
-500 IIKAVGSTTLDR
+500 AMKAVDYTPLDR

-517 IANAGTTFNT
+517 IANANTTFNT

-537 EKTGQRHMAQV
+537 EKTGQRHMAEV
-548 DTQAT
+548 DTEAT
-553 LDSTVRAIFAAN
+553 LNSTVKAIF
-565 DKDVKL
+565 D
-571 NFNNIDIP
+571 
-579 ENSKKPIEIGVGS
+579 ENSPLKFGEIDDAESIEIGKGS
-592 VFTFNT
+592 IFTFDI

-603 NTSNVNGLMFSKD
+603 NTSNANGLMFSKD
-616 SLTDAYRIGG
+616 SLTGAYRIGG
-626 PGMSIKKGEDGGYT
+626 PGMSIKKDDNGNYI

-649 FQKDAQYVINGIKT
+649 FQNDTPYQISKIKT
-663 YEVTD
+663 YSINEKKAVD
-668 DNFYKNAILLDSSI
+668 FLKNAITLDSTI
-682 ANKDKTVTAVQLS
+682 ASGNKEIMALELS
-695 RLGIDN
+695 RVMSDGTLSKTN
-701 KLINENSLY
+701 QLY
-710 LVGSE
+710 LVGSK
-715 DTIQTTLSSLGEYL
+715 DTIQTTLSSIGNYL
-729 GYIGD
+729 GYSD
-734 NGILKKV
+734 NDETLDKIKILNEAAAV
-741 NDTQKKISISAG
+741 RAD

-759 INSRAYSLWKKIN
+759 INSRAYSLWQNIN
-772 STNEKVGNKNKTIRK
+772 SINKDVKDSIPIIN
-787 LYTGTKK
+787 LYGKNKK
-794 IETITKK
+794 IETITRD
-801 IVSALDKSK
+801 IVKALKTNRDI
-810 DFFGFKINSI
+810 FGFKINSI

-830 PMLIRFGNAGLFSK
+830 PMLVRFNNAGLFSE
-844 FESELDEL
+844 FEERLGSGNFD
-852 SKRSKISKGKLDED
+852 KD
-866 RMFSEYYNYIKK
+866 RMFSEFYNNIQK
-878 NVFSLMQYNLIEDK
+878 NVFRLMQYKLTKDK
-892 NELVPTKEFKESHFE
+892 NELVPTQEFKESHFE
-907 FDLSGAPKNKGVQA
+907 FDLSPVTKRNGVHA
-921 NFGGDFSNRSVIFDI
+921 NFGGDFSNESVIFDI
-936 SDGAGANSENWRAA
+936 SEGAGTNRENWRTA

-959 DQNKKAE
+959 DQDKKAE
-966 AIGTYIKYLGNH
+966 ALGRYIQYLGNH
-978 YGIDINIDNNEHVD
+978 YNINIDNREYVN
-992 FSADSMINYAVDLMR
+992 FSADSMINYAVELMR
-1007 KIRKGEDGKTNYKD
+1007 KIRKGDPVVEKDKDGKNVVKGYKANYKD
-1021 NAPRSKKIDSIDDNI
+1021 NAPRAKKIDSIDDNI
-1036 VLDVVDNLKK
+1036 VLDVVENLKK
-1046 LDEDAYEK
+1046 LDEDAYTK
-1054 LLKDSFNSVKKYYRS
+1054 LLNDSFNSVKKYYRS
-1069 FNNQDANKAINSY
+1069 LNDKDANKAINSY
-1082 VDGFAVSGFNDVN
+1082 VDDFAISGFNDVN

-1100 SIKSAVEQL
+1100 SVKDTVRQL

-1118 LIQVAT
+1118 LIQIAT
-1124 DNLKNTRDVLRD
+1124 DNLKNTRDALRN
-1136 FTLGVIFRKD
+1136 FTLGVIFNKNN
-1146 KKGNIIG
+1146 KGVITGI
-1153 TNGDIP
+1153 NGDIP

-1173 PGEGYILNVSNYLPR
+1173 PGEGYILNVSDYLPR
-1188 IRWNDSTNMP
+1188 IRWNDSTNTP
-1198 ELYIGNT
+1198 ELYIGNI

-1246 QDDREKLNYIKTI
+1246 RDDREKLNYIKTI

-1302 YKEDAINSFIGTINE
+1302 TKEDAIGSFVSTINKNPE
-1317 KPKKYLGAKD
+1317 KHLGAKD
-1327 LILWAESFRDNND
+1327 LILWAESFRNNND
-1340 RKTKPTVI
+1340 WKTKPTVM

-1360 FDIITSNE
+1360 FYIITSNE

-1382 VNKISGYLKEMDI
+1382 VNKISGYLKEIDI

-1408 KQESPFESAGVSHKR
+1408 KQEAPFESAGVSHKR

-1430 RAKTLNKEG
+1430 RAKTLNKRG

-1450 TDIEQI
+1450 TNIEPI

-1466 SATESTSQR
+1466 SATESASQR
-1475 EKRYDAFTVDTTQTD
+1475 EKRYDAFTVDTTQSD
-1490 WQNFIHD
+1490 WQKFIHS
-1497 DKKVRE
+1497 DKAKE
-1503 ILEKKLGR
+1503 ILG
-1511 KLEEEEYAK
+1511 EEYAK

-1535 SNPHLLPLDNSI
+1535 SNPHLLPLDHSI

-1562 FSLIEGTRYGTKAE
+1562 FSLVDGVKYGTKAE
-1576 IQRRKVLGYRVY
+1576 IQRRKDLGYRIY
-1588 FDGIKDGIKENG
+1588 LDATKDSMDKNG
-1600 RVSLRFTYGNG
+1600 GVTLRFSYGRG
-1611 IYVRK
+1611 LYVRK
-1616 ERNMLTV
+1616 GRNMLTV
-1623 QAYPQDSKKI
+1623 KAYPQDSKRI
-1633 KAQGDGILNGRFY
+1633 KAQGDGILTGRFY

-1657 QDRINE
+1657 QDKVNE

-1676 AIRDARSTEEIQK
+1676 AIRDAESTEEIQK

-1700 EKGMLFDYVL
+1700 EKGIIFDYVL

-1728 YTAYALSVSGRYFK
+1728 YTAYALSVAGRYFK
-1742 DVEKFFNTIGLGKY
+1742 DVENFFNAIGLGSKY
-1756 LGVHLSQSFIDSI
+1756 LNVHLSQSFIDNI
-1769 AIANDFNTKG
+1769 ADGENFNTKS
-1779 SLFINIKNK
+1779 SLFINAKKAIKDK
-1788 LRKEYRKNLK
+1788 RKQNLK
-1798 DDQAIIDEINGIY
+1798 ADEEIIKEIDELQGKI
-1811 KKFKNSNKTELNKLK
+1811 KLASKNSNQEIYELLKKYGIPKIKEAATKLK
-1826 QAEKELAEKERELK
+1826 EHTYTINEEDGTIEIVKKSSKIDDEVVRDRLKKVLK
-1840 DKNKENSIRKEEK
+1840 D
-1853 EKRQKILNEIE
+1853 
-1864 KLRNENNLVEAI
+1864 V
-1876 DREFIFTENVFG
+1876 
-1888 GEKVVDKNNIDK
+1888 
-1900 LFKKAVE
+1900 
-1907 RHKKENE
+1907 
-1914 IENTEQL
+1914 
-1921 EGEIDQ
+1921 
-1927 LKEAIKNG
+1927 
-1935 KKDLKDKQEKAFE
+1935 
-1948 IIAEKGKKL
+1948 
-1957 KAHVVAYTKNGT
+1957 Y
-1969 VVTNIKETLDEKVQ
+1969 
-1983 ALLRDALDKS
+1983 
-1993 LGEGK
+1993 GEGT
-1998 TAADLQKRLMEE
+1998 TAADLQRRLMEE

-2020 PLLQSVFGEDVV
+2020 PLLQSVFGEGVV

-2056 EIIESIGHSAEAY
+2056 EIIESIGHAAEAY
-2069 FKSKGDSEK
+2069 FMSKGDSEK
-2078 DPRVRAREFIN
+2078 DPRVSAREFIN
-2089 NYILDGKYDED
+2089 NYILDGEYDTD

-2133 PSGENADLAKTHNFR
+2133 PSGENTYLAKDYNLR

-2161 SSVGSLVDKNRGF
+2161 SSVGSLVDKDRGF
-2174 MYSTR
+2174 TYSTR

-2327 IKKERV
+2327 IKKEIA

-2450 NTYEEALRTMLSGKD
+2450 NAYEEALRTMLSGKD

-2530 LAKENEMSEDEL
+2530 LAKESKMSE
-2542 TEKLLNNMASE
+2542 EKLTKELLENMASE

-2580 VGKGQTVIG
+2580 VGKGQTVVG

-2621 NIERNIIGIENG
+2621 NIEKNVLGIE
-2633 DARKAA
+2633 DEAA

-2661 FRTINNGK
+2661 FRTINNGT

-2680 LKSAIGED
+2680 LKSAIGEG

-2703 RKDVQAYNNLTD
+2703 RKDVQAYNNLNNE
-2715 KEKRDVNV
+2715 EKRKVNE
-2723 AFYEFRNSPVFDEY
+2723 AFNIFRNSDIFEDY
-2737 NNEGKILNA
+2737 NKDGKILNA
-2746 NALISGANQYI
+2746 NALISGANKYI
-2757 EDLKQKGMQIDR
+2757 ETHNGQIDR

-2783 AREKVEADIMQSN
+2783 AREKVEADIMQGN

-2815 VRGQTGN
+2815 VSGQTN
-2822 GMNEGHSRAIQALL
+2822 MSEGDYRAIQALL
-2836 EEIDEKGQAP
+2836 SEIDEKGQAP

-2866 RNSYEMKT
+2866 RNSHEMKT

-2909 HVDGENEEERANK
+2909 HVDGENEEELANK

-2935 PEGMR
+2935 PEGKR
-2940 VSDNYYNFD
+2940 VSDNYYIFD
-2949 SAAYVQKSGYSTP
+2949 SAAYVQNSGRLISKLGHLIP
-2962 TWEKAY
+2962 TWSGNNIDK
-2968 VDRNPLKQTVSMAS
+2968 NPLKQTVSMAS
-2982 EMSSALYNSDNDDD
+2982 EMSSRLYNNDDGE
-2996 KLFHEMNILEEIP
+2996 KLFHEMGDILEEIP

-3159 QNISMTMNINDS
+3159 QNVSMTMNINDS

>member
-1 MNKNNVDSIR
+1 MNKNNADSIR
-11 RQYVKT
+11 RQYVKI
-17 NLQNKITK
+17 NLQTRMDDISNKY
-25 PFNEQIAEM
+25 FNDAKSNGELNNIIESLKKQGFDISM
-34 EKTTFPGTT
+34 MPPKIQKTVFKFGVFQNLADTINVSENFPKSIIHQSHKTLDELVVSLGVGTT
-43 KTYYE
+43 NMEPNLKIKTLQSH
-48 ILIDVLNGRGL
+48 ISNII
-59 EMPSD
+59 
-64 KMEQK
+64 K
-69 TFLRFGVLQNFSFP
+69 TAT
-83 GKMPKKISKH
+83 K
-93 IADLNAEDI
+93 NASQE
-102 GIPEEEKETY
+102 
-112 FTNILKNVMKNTSD
+112 V
-126 KILAGIEADNSPSA
+126 
-140 VRERLKKVTKIL
+140 LKKAEGIASADQLENIVKKLTTVVNKYGIHSPF
-152 VDAIKSS
+152 VDQ
-159 DFKSTLIDD
+159 
-168 EVLAG
+168 EVLAV
-173 NKFIENNGK
+173 NKFIESNG
-182 PTNGIVFNTYK
+182 GQASGVVFNPYK
-193 RAEETALAASTRKES
+193 KAKDTALAASTRKES
-208 KTALENIASIF
+208 KTALENIANIF
-219 EQIETDFASKS
+219 EQIETDFAGKK
-230 FNGPKQSPSE
+230 FNGREQSPLK
-240 LMIKTIENAKKLP
+240 LMNTTIENALT
-253 EKLSIGTTVDK
+253 IGKTIDK
-264 SQITLQ
+264 SQITTQ
-270 RLKAAVGRAKSEE
+270 RLRSAIHKVKTEGK
-283 NKKRLAGFDY
+283 LAGFDY

-301 EYSLMIGKADESG
+301 EYSLMIGEVNKENKVFTKKESV
-314 MRFEPDAK
+314 
-322 HSVHGFVGSM
+322 SGFVGSM
-332 SDEQSQLVTNIVK
+332 SDEQSQLVTNIVR
-345 NFEENGIVDS
+345 NFEKNGIVDS
-355 DSEYILKRLWGI
+355 DSEYILKRLWAI
-367 GKSDLIKDKNVAGR
+367 GKSDLVKDKNVAGR

-404 LEIWINTGKEQQEI
+404 LETWINKGREQREV
-418 NAKLSLNGKDYNMRR
+418 NAVLTLNGNDYRMRR
-433 WEADNLSLLQEA
+433 WEADNLSMLEKA
-445 MSTKTPIVAH
+445 MKDGIPIVAH
-455 NGIRFD
+455 NGMRFD

-471 NGSEGAKKYLLDSEV
+471 NGSDGAKKYLLDSGV
-486 ARIKSYEYFIDSQE
+486 SGIKSYKYFIDSQE
-500 IIKAVGSTTLDR
+500 AMKAVGSTPLDR

-517 IANAGTTFNT
+517 IANANTTFNT

-537 EKTGQRHMAQV
+537 EKTGQRHMAEV
-548 DTQAT
+548 DTEAT
-553 LDSTVRAIFAAN
+553 LNSTVRAIF
-565 DKDVKL
+565 DKNSPL
-571 NFNNIDIP
+571 NFNGIS
-579 ENSKKPIEIGVGS
+579 EAEPIEIGKGS
-592 VFTFNT
+592 VFTFDV

-603 NTSNVNGLMFSKD
+603 NTSNANSLMFSKD
-616 SLTDAYRIGG
+616 SLTGAYRIGG
-626 PGMSIKKGEDGGYT
+626 PGMSIKKDDDGNYI

-649 FQKDAQYVINGIKT
+649 FSKDTPYQISGIKT
-663 YEVTD
+663 YSIKEKEAID
-668 DNFYKNAILLDSSI
+668 FLKNAITLDSTI
-682 ANKDKTVTAVQLS
+682 ASGNKEIIALELS
-695 RLGIDN
+695 RVMADGTLSESN
-701 KLINENSLY
+701 PLY
-710 LVGSE
+710 LVGSK
-715 DTIQTTLSSLGEYL
+715 DTIQTTLSSIGNYL
-729 GYIGD
+729 GYSD
-734 NGILKKV
+734 NEETLDKIKMLNEATAV
-741 NDTQKKISISAG
+741 NAD

-759 INSRAYSLWKKIN
+759 INSRAYSLWQKIN
-772 STNEKVGNKNKTIRK
+772 SINKDVKDSIPIIN
-787 LYTGTKK
+787 LYSKNKK
-794 IETITKK
+794 IETITRD
-801 IVSALDKSK
+801 IVKALKTNRDI
-810 DFFGFKINSI
+810 FGFKINSI

-830 PMLIRFGNAGLFSK
+830 PILVRFNNAGLFSE
-844 FESELDEL
+844 FEERLGSGNFD
-852 SKRSKISKGKLDED
+852 KD
-866 RMFSEYYNYIKK
+866 RMFSEFYNNIQK
-878 NVFSLMQYNLIEDK
+878 NVFRLMQYKLTKDK
-892 NELVPTKEFKESHFE
+892 NELVPTQEFKESHFE
-907 FDLSGAPKNKGVQA
+907 FDLSPVTKRNGVHA
-921 NFGGDFSNRSVIFDI
+921 NFGGDFSNESVIFDI
-936 SDGAGANSENWRAA
+936 SEGAGANRENWRTA

-959 DQNKKAE
+959 DQDKKAE
-966 AIGTYIKYLGNH
+966 ALGRYIQYLGNH
-978 YGIDINIDNNEHVD
+978 YNINIDNREYVN
-992 FSADSMINYAVDLMR
+992 FSADSMINYAVELMR
-1007 KIRKGEDGKTNYKD
+1007 KIREGAQIIEKDENGKNIVTGYKTNYKD
-1021 NAPRSKKIDSIDDNI
+1021 NAPRAKKIDSIDDNI
-1036 VLDVVDNLKK
+1036 VLDVIDNLDKDTR
-1046 LDEDAYEK
+1046 DEIFNE
-1054 LLKDSFNSVKKYYRS
+1054 SFKSVKKYYRS
-1069 FNNQDANKAINSY
+1069 FNEQNVKDTINSY
-1082 VDGFAVSGFNDVN
+1082 IDNFAVSGFNGIKLAN
-1095 FTKEE
+1095 EK
-1100 SIKSAVEQL
+1100 SIKDAVEQL
-1109 TKNANVSEE
+1109 TKNSGVSED

-1124 DNLKNTRDVLRD
+1124 DNLKNTRATLRD
-1136 FTLGVIFRKD
+1136 FTLGVVNSIFSFYKD
-1146 KKGNIIG
+1146 KNKVERVNGN
-1153 TNGDIP
+1153 IP

-1173 PGEGYILNVSNYLPR
+1173 PGEGYILNVSDYLPR

-1235 YKIRLSYLSKI
+1235 YKSRLAYLPKIR
-1246 QDDREKLNYIKTI
+1246 DDREKLNYIKTI
-1259 LSDIGAEL
+1259 LSDIGTEL
-1267 RKNSGIKNT
+1267 RKSSGLKNT

-1287 YSAIYDSVMS
+1287 YSAIYDSVIGI
-1297 VFTGE
+1297 FTGE
-1302 YKEDAINSFIGTINE
+1302 EKEDAIDSFVSTINK
-1317 KPKKYLGAKD
+1317 KPEEYQYLGAKD
-1327 LILWAESFRDNND
+1327 LILWAESFRNNND
-1340 RKTKPTVI
+1340 WKKGPTVI

-1360 FDIITSNE
+1360 FDIIKSNE
-1368 YLKKEMLGNISTED
+1368 YLKKEILGNISTED
-1382 VNKISGYLKEMDI
+1382 VNKISGYLKEIDI

-1423 QENVAQK
+1423 QENIAQK
-1430 RAKTLNKEG
+1430 RAKTLNKKG

-1450 TDIEQI
+1450 TDIGQI
-1456 NQIFSGHMVY
+1456 NKIFSGHMVY
-1466 SATESTSQR
+1466 SATESASQR

-1490 WQNFIHD
+1490 WQKFIHSD
-1497 DKKVRE
+1497 EAKK
-1503 ILEKKLGR
+1503 ILGD
-1511 KLEEEEYAK
+1511 EYAR
-1520 LIEDMD
+1520 LIEDID

-1535 SNPHLLPLDNSI
+1535 SNPHLLPLDHSI

-1562 FSLIEGTRYGTKAE
+1562 FSLVDGVRYGTKAE
-1576 IQRRKVLGYRVY
+1576 IQRRKDLGYRIY
-1588 FDGIKDGIKENG
+1588 LDATKDSMDKNG
-1600 RVSLRFTYGNG
+1600 GVTLRFSYGRG
-1611 IYVRK
+1611 LYVRK
-1616 ERNMLTV
+1616 ERDMLTV
-1623 QAYPQDSKKI
+1623 QAYPQDSKRI
-1633 KAQGDGILNGRFY
+1633 KAQGDGILTGRFY

-1657 QDRINE
+1657 QDKVNE

-1676 AIRDARSTEEIQK
+1676 AIRDAESTEEIQK
-1689 ILQEQVNTILK
+1689 ILQKQVNTILK
-1700 EKGMLFDYVL
+1700 EKGMRFDYVL

-1728 YTAYALSVSGRYFK
+1728 YTAYALSVTGKYFE
-1742 DVEKFFNTIGLGKY
+1742 DVRDFFNGIGLGSKY
-1756 LGVHLSQSFIDSI
+1756 LNVHLSQSFIDNI
-1769 AIANDFNTKG
+1769 ADGENFNTNS
-1779 SLFINIKNK
+1779 SLFINAKKAIKDE
-1788 LRKEYRKNLK
+1788 RKQNLK
-1798 DDQAIIDEINGIY
+1798 ADEEIIKEIDELQGEI
-1811 KKFKNSNKTELNKLK
+1811 KLASKNSNQENYELFK
-1826 QAEKELAEKERELK
+1826 
-1840 DKNKENSIRKEEK
+1840 SIIK
-1853 EKRQKILNEIE
+1853 EKAANLKEHTYTINKDGTIEIVKKSSKIDDEVVRDRLKKIL
-1864 KLRNENNLVEAI
+1864 
-1876 DREFIFTENVFG
+1876 
-1888 GEKVVDKNNIDK
+1888 
-1900 LFKKAVE
+1900 
-1907 RHKKENE
+1907 KE
-1914 IENTEQL
+1914 
-1921 EGEIDQ
+1921 
-1927 LKEAIKNG
+1927 
-1935 KKDLKDKQEKAFE
+1935 
-1948 IIAEKGKKL
+1948 
-1957 KAHVVAYTKNGT
+1957 
-1969 VVTNIKETLDEKVQ
+1969 
-1983 ALLRDALDKS
+1983 S

-1998 TAADLQKRLMEE
+1998 TAADLQRRLMEE

-2020 PLLQSVFGEDVV
+2020 PLLQSIFGEKDV

-2069 FKSKGDSEK
+2069 FKSTGDSE
-2078 DPRVRAREFIN
+2078 RVAREKARKFISS
-2089 NYILDGKYDED
+2089 YILDGKYDEED
-2100 FVTTGKLP
+2100 FVKTGKLP

-2120 NEELIKMVLGGYL
+2120 NEERIKMILGGYL
-2133 PSGENADLAKTHNFR
+2133 QSGENADLTKTHNFR

-2187 RYYGEDIEALR
+2187 RYYGEDIKALR
-2198 KHYENNGDKSGRA
+2198 ASYAALEERNGKDDRVEAKRA
-2211 KAKLAILKNILND
+2211 MLDNIENILNG
-2224 EEASPSDKRMF
+2224 EKASTADKRMF

-2256 EVSDISYIK
+2256 KTSDISYIK
-2265 NVIGASDNDARIILD
+2265 NVIGASDRDANIILD
-2280 TAKRHKVSI
+2280 VAKEHSVSI

-2300 LALADKLLKTQALS
+2300 LALADKLLKTQVLS

-2333 EEFAKKNNLPMP
+2333 EEFAQKNNLPMP
-2345 IHISE
+2345 IHISK

-2436 VSERKIKPAMTSAA
+2436 VSERKIKPAMTSVSNA
-2450 NTYEEALRTMLSGKD
+2450 YEEALHTMLSGKD

-2486 QRAYDGGAASNVI
+2486 QRAHDGGAASDVI

-2530 LAKENEMSEDEL
+2530 LAKEKNISE
-2542 TEKLLNNMASE
+2542 EKLTKELLENMASE

-2580 VGKGQTVIG
+2580 VGKGQTVVG

-2604 ISIAAT
+2604 ISIAPT

-2621 NIERNIIGIENG
+2621 NIERNVIGIEN
-2633 DARKAA
+2633 DKAREAA

-2645 AEVSSD
+2645 AELSSD

-2661 FRTINNGK
+2661 FRTINNGT

-2715 KEKRDVNV
+2715 DEKRKVNEE
-2723 AFYEFRNSPVFDEY
+2723 FNIFRNSDIFEDY
-2737 NNEGKILNA
+2737 NKEDKILNA
-2746 NALISGANQYI
+2746 NALISGANHYI
-2757 EDLKQKGMQIDR
+2757 EAHNGQINR

-2783 AREKVEADIMQSN
+2783 AREKVEADIMQGN

-2822 GMNEGHSRAIQALL
+2822 YMNEGHSRAIQALL

-2935 PEGMR
+2935 PEGKR
-2940 VSDNYYNFD
+2940 VSDNYYKFY
-2949 SAAYVQKSGYSTP
+2949 SAAYVQNSGRLISKSGHLIP
-2962 TWEKAY
+2962 TWSDNNIDK
-2968 VDRNPLKQTVSMAS
+2968 NPLKQTVSMAS
-2982 EMSSALYNSDNDDD
+2982 EISSKLYNNDDGET
-2996 KLFHEMNILEEIP
+2996 LFHEMDDILEEIP

-3022 ESIDR
+3022 ESMDR

-3034 ERSYSETISE
+3034 KRSYSETISE

-3052 ALKEGTANIIRGIGS
+3052 VLKEGTANIIRGIGS

-3082 MAAGFIGGNPSAPSG
+3082 MAASFIGGNPSAPSG
-3097 TEAMQTVQ
+3097 TEALQTVQ

-3159 QNISMTMNINDS
+3159 QNVSMTMNINDS

>member
-1 MNKNNVDSIR
+1 MNKNNADSIR
-11 RQYVKT
+11 RQYIKT
-17 NLQNKITK
+17 DLEKKISEAL
-25 PFNEQIAEM
+25 NEQIKEM
-34 EKTTFPGTT
+34 GEQGYNELIASLNANGLNMSDNEKT
-43 KTYYE
+43 
-48 ILIDVLNGRGL
+48 
-59 EMPSD
+59 
-64 KMEQK
+64 QK
-69 TFLRFGVLQNFSFP
+69 TFLKFGVLQNFSFP
-83 GKMPKKISKH
+83 RNMPKSIYKH
-93 IADLNAEDI
+93 IKKLNI
-102 GIPEEEKETY
+102 NIPEVEREKH
-112 FTNILKNVMKNTSD
+112 FANVLKTVMEDVSD
-126 KILAGIEADNSPSA
+126 KILAKIETKIQEDNSPRA
-140 VRERLKKVTKIL
+140 VRERLKKVTKTL
-152 VDAIKSS
+152 VDAIKNS
-159 DFKSTLIDD
+159 DFKSALIDD
-168 EVLAG
+168 EVLAV
-173 NKFIENNGK
+173 NKFIESNG
-182 PTNGIVFNTYK
+182 GQASGVVFNPYK
-193 RAEETALAASTRKES
+193 KAKDTALAVSTRKEA
-208 KTALENIASIF
+208 KTALENIANIF
-219 EQIETDFASKS
+219 EQIETDFAGKK
-230 FNGPKQSPSE
+230 FNGREQSPLK
-240 LMIKTIENAKKLP
+240 LMNTAIENALT
-253 EKLSIGTTVDK
+253 IGKTIDK
-264 SQITLQ
+264 SQITTQ
-270 RLKAAVGRAKSEE
+270 RLRSAIHKVKTEGK
-283 NKKRLAGFDY
+283 LAGFDY

-301 EYSLMIGKADESG
+301 EYSLMIGEVNKENKVFAKNESV
-314 MRFEPDAK
+314 
-322 HSVHGFVGSM
+322 SGFVGSM
-332 SDEQSQLVTNIVK
+332 SDEQSQLVTNIVE
-345 NFEENGIVDS
+345 NFEKNGIVDS
-355 DSEYILKRLWGI
+355 DSEYILKRLWAI

-391 KANLMEVDAINKG
+391 KANLMEVDAINEG
-404 LEIWINTGKEQQEI
+404 LKTWINTGKEQREA
-418 NAKLSLNGKDYNMRR
+418 NTVLSLNGNDYRMRR
-433 WEADNLSLLQEA
+433 WEADNLSMLEKA
-445 MSTKTPIVAH
+445 MKDGIPIVAH
-455 NGIRFD
+455 NGMRFD

-471 NGSEGAKKYLLDSEV
+471 NGSDGAKKYLLDSRV
-486 ARIKSYEYFIDSQE
+486 SGIKSYKYFIDSQE
-500 IIKAVGSTTLDR
+500 AMKAVDYTPLDR

-517 IANAGTTFNT
+517 IANANTTFNT

-537 EKTGQRHMAQV
+537 EKTGQRHMAEV
-548 DTQAT
+548 DTEAT
-553 LDSTVRAIFAAN
+553 LNSTVKAIF
-565 DKDVKL
+565 D
-571 NFNNIDIP
+571 
-579 ENSKKPIEIGVGS
+579 ENSPLKFGEISDAESIEIGKGS
-592 VFTFNT
+592 IFTFDI

-603 NTSNVNGLMFSKD
+603 NTSNANGLMFSKD
-616 SLTDAYRIGG
+616 SLAGAYRIGG
-626 PGMSIKKGEDGGYT
+626 PGMSVKKSKDGGYT
-640 VNDKDFGSF
+640 VNDRDFGSF
-649 FQKDAQYVINGIKT
+649 FQKDTPYQISGIKT
-663 YEVTD
+663 YSIKEEEAVD
-668 DNFYKNAILLDSSI
+668 FLKNAITLDSTI
-682 ANKDKTVTAVQLS
+682 ANGDKEIVALELS
-695 RLGIDN
+695 RVMADGTLSKSN
-701 KLINENSLY
+701 QLY
-710 LVGSE
+710 LVGSK
-715 DTIQTTLSSLGEYL
+715 DTIQTTLSSIGNYL
-729 GYIGD
+729 GYYD
-734 NGILKKV
+734 NKETL
-741 NDTQKKISISAG
+741 DKIKMLNEAATISAD

-759 INSRAYSLWKKIN
+759 INSRAYSLWQKIN
-772 STNEKVGNKNKTIRK
+772 STNKKIEDSKPIIDFYSKN
-787 LYTGTKK
+787 KK
-794 IETITKK
+794 IETITRD
-801 IVSALDKSK
+801 IVKALKTNRDI
-810 DFFGFKINSI
+810 FGFKINSI

-830 PMLIRFGNAGLFSK
+830 PMLVRFNNARLFSE
-844 FESELDEL
+844 FEERLGSGNFD
-852 SKRSKISKGKLDED
+852 KD
-866 RMFSEYYNYIKK
+866 RMFSEFYNNIQK
-878 NVFSLMQYNLIEDK
+878 NVFRLMQYKLTKDK
-892 NELVPTKEFKESHFE
+892 NELVPTQEFKESHFE
-907 FDLSGAPKNKGVQA
+907 FDLSPVTKRNGVHA
-921 NFGGDFSNRSVIFDI
+921 NFGGDFSNESVIFDI
-936 SDGAGANSENWRAA
+936 SEGAGTNRENWRTA

-959 DQNKKAE
+959 DQDKKAE
-966 AIGTYIKYLGNH
+966 ALGRYIQYLGNH
-978 YGIDINIDNNEHVD
+978 YNINIDNREYVN
-992 FSADSMINYAVDLMR
+992 FSADSMINYAVELMR
-1007 KIRKGEDGKTNYKD
+1007 KIRKGDPVVEKDKDGKNVVKGYKANYKD
-1021 NAPRSKKIDSIDDNI
+1021 NAPRAKKIDSIDDNI
-1036 VLDVVDNLKK
+1036 VLDVVENLKK
-1046 LDEDAYEK
+1046 LDEDAYTK
-1054 LLKDSFNSVKKYYRS
+1054 LLNDSFNSVKKYYRS
-1069 FNNQDANKAINSY
+1069 LNDKDANKAINSY
-1082 VDGFAVSGFNDVN
+1082 VDDFAISGFNGVN
-1095 FTKEE
+1095 FTEEE
-1100 SIKSAVEQL
+1100 SVKDAVRQL

-1124 DNLKNTRDVLRD
+1124 DNLKKTRDALRD
-1136 FTLGVIFRKD
+1136 FTFGVVFHKNEEGVIT
-1146 KKGNIIG
+1146 GI
-1153 TNGDIP
+1153 NGDVP

-1173 PGEGYILNVSNYLPR
+1173 PGEGYILNVSDYLPR

-1198 ELYIGNT
+1198 ELYIGST

-1235 YKIRLSYLSKI
+1235 YKIRLSYLPKI
-1246 QDDREKLNYIKTI
+1246 RDDREKLNYIKTI

-1302 YKEDAINSFIGTINE
+1302 TKEDAIDSFVSTINK
-1317 KPKKYLGAKD
+1317 KPKEYLGAKD
-1327 LILWAESFRDNND
+1327 LILWAESFRNNND
-1340 RKTKPTVI
+1340 WKTKPTVI

-1360 FDIITSNE
+1360 FDIIRSNE

-1382 VNKISGYLKEMDI
+1382 VNKISGYLKEIDI

-1430 RAKTLNKEG
+1430 RAKTLNKKG

-1450 TDIEQI
+1450 TNIEPI

-1466 SATESTSQR
+1466 SATESASQR
-1475 EKRYDAFTVDTTQTD
+1475 EKRYDAFTVDTTQSD
-1490 WQNFIHD
+1490 WQKFIHS
-1497 DKKVRE
+1497 DKAKE
-1503 ILEKKLGR
+1503 ILG
-1511 KLEEEEYAK
+1511 EEYAK

-1535 SNPHLLPLDNSI
+1535 SNPHLLPLDHSI

-1562 FSLIEGTRYGTKAE
+1562 FSLVDGVKYGTKAE
-1576 IQRRKVLGYRVY
+1576 IQRRKDLGYRIY
-1588 FDGIKDGIKENG
+1588 FDTSKRVVEKNG
-1600 RVSLRFTYGNG
+1600 EVSLRFAYGNS

-1616 ERNMLTV
+1616 GRNMLTV
-1623 QAYPQDSKKI
+1623 QAYPQDSKRI

-1646 ETVQGV
+1646 ETIQGV

-1657 QDRINE
+1657 QDRVNE

-1676 AIRDARSTEEIQK
+1676 AIRDVESAEEIQK

-1700 EKGMLFDYVL
+1700 EKGMRFDYVL

-1728 YTAYALSVSGRYFK
+1728 YTAYMVSPTGRYS
-1742 DVEKFFNTIGLGKY
+1742 EKIRGFFNQLGLGSKY
-1756 LGVHLSQSFIDSI
+1756 LNVHLSQSFIDNI
-1769 AIANDFNTKG
+1769 AYKNNLFNAES
-1779 SLFINIKNK
+1779 SLFINVKKIAKKDYKRYIQEDIDSFNEKTRLEEELKKAIGSRKINTSSIGESKIEEKIKN
-1788 LRKEYRKNLK
+1788 
-1798 DDQAIIDEINGIY
+1798 
-1811 KKFKNSNKTELNKLK
+1811 
-1826 QAEKELAEKERELK
+1826 
-1840 DKNKENSIRKEEK
+1840 
-1853 EKRQKILNEIE
+1853 
-1864 KLRNENNLVEAI
+1864 
-1876 DREFIFTENVFG
+1876 
-1888 GEKVVDKNNIDK
+1888 
-1900 LFKKAVE
+1900 
-1907 RHKKENE
+1907 
-1914 IENTEQL
+1914 IENK
-1921 EGEIDQ
+1921 I
-1927 LKEAIKNG
+1927 KEWGA
-1935 KKDLKDKQEKAFE
+1935 
-1948 IIAEKGKKL
+1948 KL
-1957 KAHVVAYTKNGT
+1957 KAHSYTISKDGT
-1969 VVTNIKETLDEKVQ
+1969 IKVSKVKIDYDVEAQHRLEQ
-1983 ALLRDALDKS
+1983 ALKNS
-1993 LGEGK
+1993 FGK
-1998 TAADLQKRLMEE
+1998 NAMPIDLQKELMNE

-2020 PLLQSVFGEDVV
+2020 PLLQSIFGEKDV
-2032 NKLSIAAISS
+2032 NNLSIAAISS

-2056 EIIESIGHSAEAY
+2056 EIIESIGHAAEAY
-2069 FKSKGDSEK
+2069 FMSKGDSEK

-2187 RYYGEDIEALR
+2187 RYYEKDIEELASYYHSKREKNLEEIQDIF
-2198 KHYENNGDKSGRA
+2198 KDIA
-2211 KAKLAILKNILND
+2211 KITESDGSFSAKITADGKNV
-2224 EEASPSDKRMF
+2224 RMF
-2235 GAVINSIYDQL
+2235 GAVIDSIYDQL

-2256 EVSDISYIK
+2256 EASDISYIK

-2300 LALADKLLKTQALS
+2300 LALADKLLKTQELS

-2327 IKKERV
+2327 IKKEKV
-2333 EEFAKKNNLPMP
+2333 EEFAQKNNLPMP

-2661 FRTINNGK
+2661 FRTINNGT

-2703 RKDVQAYNNLTD
+2703 RKDVQAYNNLNNE
-2715 KEKRDVNV
+2715 EKRKVNV
-2723 AFYEFRNSPVFDEY
+2723 AFNEFINSPVFDEY

-2746 NALISGANQYI
+2746 NALISGANQHI

-3097 TEAMQTVQ
+3097 TEALQTVQ

-3117 IQPQINQRAPQGY
+3117 IQPQINQQAPQGY

>member
-1 MNKNNVDSIR
+1 MNKNNADSIR
-11 RQYVKT
+11 RQYIKT
-17 NLQNKITK
+17 DLEKKISEAL
-25 PFNEQIAEM
+25 NEQIKEM
-34 EKTTFPGTT
+34 SRSEYNELIASLNANGLNMSDNEKT
-43 KTYYE
+43 
-48 ILIDVLNGRGL
+48 
-59 EMPSD
+59 
-64 KMEQK
+64 QK
-69 TFLRFGVLQNFSFP
+69 TFLKFGVLQNFSFP
-83 GKMPKKISKH
+83 RNMPKSIYKH
-93 IADLNAEDI
+93 IKDLKIDT
-102 GIPEEEKETY
+102 PEVEREKH
-112 FTNILKNVMKNTSD
+112 FANVLKTVMKDVSD
-126 KILAGIEADNSPSA
+126 KILAKIETKIQEDNSPRA
-140 VRERLKKVTKIL
+140 VRERLKKVTKTL
-152 VDAIKSS
+152 VDAIKNSN
-159 DFKSTLIDD
+159 FKSALIDD
-168 EVLAG
+168 EVLAV
-173 NKFIENNGK
+173 NKFIESNG
-182 PTNGIVFNTYK
+182 GQASGVVFNPYK
-193 RAEETALAASTRKES
+193 KAKDTALAASTRKES

-219 EQIETDFASKS
+219 EQIETDFASKN

-240 LMIKTIENAKKLP
+240 LMIKAIENAKKLP

-270 RLKAAVGRAKSEE
+270 RLKAAVGRARNKK

-322 HSVHGFVGSM
+322 YSVHGFVGSM

-345 NFEENGIVDS
+345 NFEKNGIVDS
-355 DSEYILKRLWGI
+355 DSEYILKRLWAI

-404 LEIWINTGKEQQEI
+404 LETWINTGKEQQEI
-418 NAKLSLNGKDYNMRR
+418 NAKLSLNGQDYNMRR

-500 IIKAVGSTTLDR
+500 IMKAIGSTTLDR

-553 LDSTVRAIFAAN
+553 LDSTVRAIFNEDA
-565 DKDVKL
+565 KL
-571 NFNNIDIP
+571 NFNNINIP
-579 ENSKKPIEIGVGS
+579 ENLKKPIEIGIGS

-603 NTSNVNGLMFSKD
+603 NTSNVNGLMFSTD
-616 SLTDAYRIGG
+616 SLANAYRIGG
-626 PGMSIKKGEDGGYT
+626 PGMSVKKDKDGKYI

-649 FQKDAQYVINGIKT
+649 FRKDAPYAISGIKT

-668 DNFYKNAILLDSSI
+668 DNFYENAILLDSSI
-682 ANKDKTVTAVQLS
+682 ANKGRTVTAVRLS
-695 RLGIDN
+695 RLGADGEFI
-701 KLINENSLY
+701 KENPLY
-710 LVGSE
+710 LVGSK
-715 DTIQTTLSSLGEYL
+715 DTIQTTLSSIGEY
-729 GYIGD
+729 IG
-734 NGILKKV
+734 
-741 NDTQKKISISAG
+741 QKDDKETKDKINSLQEAINVSAD

-759 INSRAYSLWKKIN
+759 INSRAYSLWKNIN
-772 STNEKVGNKNKTIRK
+772 STNEEIGSKPIVDFYGKNR
-787 LYTGTKK
+787 K
-794 IETITKK
+794 IENITSD
-801 IVSALDKSK
+801 IVDALKTNN

-830 PMLIRFGNAGLFSK
+830 PMLVRFNNAGLFSE
-844 FESELDEL
+844 FE
-852 SKRSKISKGKLDED
+852 KRLGSGNFDKD
-866 RMFSEYYNYIKK
+866 RMFSEFYNNIQK
-878 NVFSLMQYNLIEDK
+878 NVFSLMQYKLTKDK
-892 NELVPTKEFKESHFE
+892 NELVPTQEFKESHFE
-907 FDLSGAPKNKGVQA
+907 FDLSPVTKRNGVHA
-921 NFGGDFSNRSVIFDI
+921 NFGGDFSNESVIFDI
-936 SDGAGANSENWRAA
+936 SEGAGANSENWRAA

-959 DQNKKAE
+959 DQDKKAE
-966 AIGTYIKYLGNH
+966 ALGRYIAHLKNH
-978 YGIDINIDNNEHVD
+978 YNINIDNREYVN
-992 FSADSMINYAVDLMR
+992 FSTDSMINYAVELMR
-1007 KIRKGEDGKTNYKD
+1007 EIRKGEPQKGKDGKTVYKTNYKD

-1036 VLDVVDNLKK
+1036 VLDVVENLKK
-1046 LDEDAYEK
+1046 LDEDSYTK
-1054 LLKDSFNSVKKYYRS
+1054 LLNDSFKSVKKYYRS
-1069 FNNQDANKAINSY
+1069 FNANDAKEAINSY
-1082 VDGFAVSGFNDVN
+1082 VKNFAISGFNDVD

-1100 SIKSAVEQL
+1100 SIKGAVEQL

-1124 DNLKNTRDVLRD
+1124 DNLKNTRDALRD
-1136 FTLGVIFRKD
+1136 FTLGVVFHKNNEGVIT
-1146 KKGNIIG
+1146 GI
-1153 TNGDIP
+1153 NGDIP

-1173 PGEGYILNVSNYLPR
+1173 PGEGYTLNVSDYLPR

-1198 ELYIGNT
+1198 ELYIGNI

-1235 YKIRLSYLSKI
+1235 YKSRLAYLPKI

-1259 LSDIGAEL
+1259 LSDIGTEL
-1267 RKNSGIKNT
+1267 RKSSGLKKT

-1287 YSAIYDSVMS
+1287 YSAIYDSVMD

-1302 YKEDAINSFIGTINE
+1302 NKEGAIGSFVATINE
-1317 KPKKYLGAKD
+1317 NPEEHLGAKD
-1327 LILWAESFRDNND
+1327 LILWAESFKNNNGWKK
-1340 RKTKPTVI
+1340 RPTVM

-1368 YLKKEMLGNISTED
+1368 ELKKEMLGNISTED
-1382 VNKISGYLKEMDI
+1382 VNKISEYLKEMDI

-1402 DIGYLD
+1402 NIGYLD
-1408 KQESPFESAGVSHKR
+1408 KQEAPFESAGVSHKR

-1430 RAKTLNKEG
+1430 RAKTLNKKG
-1439 LAGTIARYYGE
+1439 LAGTIAKYYGE
-1450 TDIEQI
+1450 EDKEQI
-1456 NQIFSGHMVY
+1456 IQIYSGHMVY
-1466 SATESTSQR
+1466 SATESASQR
-1475 EKRYDAFTVDTTQTD
+1475 EKRYDAFTVDTTQSD
-1490 WQNFIHD
+1490 WQAFIHD

-1503 ILEKKLGR
+1503 ILEKKLER
-1511 KLEEEEYAK
+1511 KLKEDEYNR

-1535 SNPHLLPLDNSI
+1535 SNPHLLPLDHSI

-1562 FSLIEGTRYGTKAE
+1562 FSLVDGVRYGTKAE
-1576 IQRRKVLGYRVY
+1576 IQRRKDLGYRIY
-1588 FDGIKDGIKENG
+1588 LDATKDSMDKNG
-1600 RVSLRFTYGNG
+1600 GVTLRFSYGRG
-1611 IYVRK
+1611 LYVRK
-1616 ERNMLTV
+1616 GRNMLTV
-1623 QAYPQDSKKI
+1623 QAYPQDSKRI
-1633 KAQGDGILNGRFY
+1633 KAQGDGTLTGRFY

-1676 AIRDARSTEEIQK
+1676 AIRDAESTEEIQK

-1700 EKGMLFDYVL
+1700 EKGMRFDYVL

-1728 YTAYALSVSGRYFK
+1728 YTAYALSVTGRYFE
-1742 DVEKFFNTIGLGKY
+1742 DVRNFFNRIGLGSKY
-1756 LGVHLSQSFIDSI
+1756 LNVHLSQSFIDNI
-1769 AIANDFNTKG
+1769 ADRKKFNTNS
-1779 SLFINIKNK
+1779 SLFINAKNAMK
-1788 LRKEYRKNLK
+1788 NERKQNLK
-1798 DDQAIIDEINGIY
+1798 DDEKIIEEINKLQGEIKLAAKSSNQEDY
-1811 KKFKNSNKTELNKLK
+1811 ESKKEENIPKIKKAAAKLK
-1826 QAEKELAEKERELK
+1826 EHTYTI
-1840 DKNKENSIRKEEK
+1840 NEEDGTIEIK
-1853 EKRQKILNEIE
+1853 KSSKINDEVVQDRLQK
-1864 KLRNENNLVEAI
+1864 
-1876 DREFIFTENVFG
+1876 
-1888 GEKVVDKNNIDK
+1888 
-1900 LFKKAVE
+1900 
-1907 RHKKENE
+1907 
-1914 IENTEQL
+1914 
-1921 EGEIDQ
+1921 
-1927 LKEAIKNG
+1927 
-1935 KKDLKDKQEKAFE
+1935 
-1948 IIAEKGKKL
+1948 
-1957 KAHVVAYTKNGT
+1957 
-1969 VVTNIKETLDEKVQ
+1969 
-1983 ALLRDALDKS
+1983 ALDKS
-1993 LGEGK
+1993 FGEGT

-2020 PLLQSVFGEDVV
+2020 PLLQSVFGEKAV
-2032 NKLSIAAISS
+2032 NKLNIAAISS

-2069 FKSKGDSEK
+2069 FKSIGNDEHGATISA
-2078 DPRVRAREFIN
+2078 RAFIN
-2089 NYILDGKYDED
+2089 AYILDNKYDKD
-2100 FVTTGKLP
+2100 FITTGKLP
-2108 SNYRISVNKMKQ
+2108 SDYRISVDKIKQ
-2120 NEELIKMVLGGYL
+2120 NEERIKMVLGGAL
-2133 PSGENADLAKTHNFR
+2133 PLGENADLAKTHNLR
-2148 LTRDTIVNLSDSD
+2148 LTKDTIVYLSDSD
-2161 SSVGSLVDKNRGF
+2161 SSVGSLVDKDRGF
-2174 MYSTR
+2174 TYSTR

-2187 RYYGEDIEALR
+2187 RYDEKDIGELASYYHNKRKKNLEEIQDIF
-2198 KHYENNGDKSGRA
+2198 KDIA
-2211 KAKLAILKNILND
+2211 KITESEGSFSAKITADGKNV
-2224 EEASPSDKRMF
+2224 RMF
-2235 GAVINSIYDQL
+2235 GAVIDSINDQL
-2246 MTRGRKVSGD
+2246 MTRGRKLSGD
-2256 EVSDISYIK
+2256 EASDISYIK
-2265 NVIGASDNDARIILD
+2265 NVIGASDNDAEVILD
-2280 TAKRHKVSI
+2280 TAKKHNVSI

-2300 LALADKLLKTQALS
+2300 LALADKSLKIQALS

-2333 EEFAKKNNLPMP
+2333 EEFAKKNNLP
-2345 IHISE
+2345 IYHISE

-2375 GEDERFW
+2375 GEDQRFW

-2436 VSERKIKPAMTSAA
+2436 VSERKIKPAMTSVSNA
-2450 NTYEEALRTMLSGKD
+2450 YEEALRTMLSGKD

-2486 QRAYDGGAASNVI
+2486 QRAHDGGAASNVI
-2499 GKYGQEVAD
+2499 GKYGKEVAD
-2508 TSLYVGKEK
+2508 TSLYVSKEK

-2530 LAKENEMSEDEL
+2530 LAKENKMSE
-2542 TEKLLNNMASE
+2542 EKLTKELLENMASE

-2580 VGKGQTVIG
+2580 VGKGQTVVG
-2589 EIIAGMMKADSDGDN
+2589 EIIAGMMKADSDGDI
-2604 ISIAAT
+2604 ISIAPT
-2610 LAKGDNGKLIS
+2610 LAKRIDNGKLIS
-2621 NIERNIIGIENG
+2621 NIEKNVLGIKDE
-2633 DARKAA
+2633 AA

-2661 FRTINNGK
+2661 FRTINNGT

-2703 RKDVQAYNNLTD
+2703 RKDVQAYNNLTYD
-2715 KEKRDVNV
+2715 EKRKVNE
-2723 AFYEFRNSPVFDEY
+2723 AFNIFRNSDTFKSY
-2737 NNEGKILNA
+2737 NDEGKILNA
-2746 NALISGANQYI
+2746 NALISGANKYI
-2757 EDLKQKGMQIDR
+2757 ETHNGQIDR

-2783 AREKVEADIMQSN
+2783 AREKVEADIMQGN

-2806 ARNLINELI
+2806 ARNLIEELI
-2815 VRGQTGN
+2815 VRGQTGKD
-2822 GMNEGHSRAIQALL
+2822 MNEGHYRAIQALL

-2866 RNSYEMKT
+2866 RNSHEMKT

-2899 GTLKRIKKEI
+2899 GTLKRIKNEI
-2909 HVDGENEEERANK
+2909 HVDGENEEELANK

-2935 PEGMR
+2935 PEGKR

-2949 SAAYVQKSGYSTP
+2949 SAAYVQNSGHLISKLGHLIP
-2962 TWEKAY
+2962 TWSDNNIDK
-2968 VDRNPLKQTVSMAS
+2968 NPLKQTVSMAS
-2982 EMSSALYNSDNDDD
+2982 EMSSRLYNNDDGE
-2996 KLFHEMNILEEIP
+2996 KLFHEMGDILEEIP

-3022 ESIDR
+3022 ESMDR

-3097 TEAMQTVQ
+3097 TEALQTVQ
-3105 DSQPYEIQSVGN
+3105 DSQPYEIQSVGSM
-3117 IQPQINQRAPQGY
+3117 QPQINQQAPQGY

-3159 QNISMTMNINDS
+3159 QNVSMTMNINDS

>member
-1 MNKNNVDSIR
+1 MNKNNADSIR
-11 RQYVKT
+11 RQYIKT
-17 NLQNKITK
+17 DLEKKISEAL
-25 PFNEQIAEM
+25 NEQIKEM
-34 EKTTFPGTT
+34 GRSEYNKLIASLNDNGLNMSDNEKT
-43 KTYYE
+43 
-48 ILIDVLNGRGL
+48 
-59 EMPSD
+59 
-64 KMEQK
+64 QK
-69 TFLRFGVLQNFSFP
+69 TFLKFGVLQNFSFP
-83 GKMPKKISKH
+83 RNMPKSIYKH
-93 IADLNAEDI
+93 IKDLKIDT
-102 GIPEEEKETY
+102 PEVEIEKH
-112 FTNILKNVMKNTSD
+112 FAKVLKTVMKDVSD
-126 KILAGIEADNSPSA
+126 KILAKIETKIQEDNSPRA
-140 VRERLKKVTKIL
+140 VKERLKKVTKTL
-152 VDAIKSS
+152 VDAIKNS
-159 DFKSTLIDD
+159 DFKSALIDD
-168 EVLAG
+168 EVLAV
-173 NKFIENNGK
+173 NKFIESNG
-182 PTNGIVFNTYK
+182 GQASGVVFNPYK
-193 RAEETALAASTRKES
+193 KAKDTALAASTRKEA

-219 EQIETDFASKS
+219 EQIETDLAGKE

-240 LMIKTIENAKKLP
+240 LMIKAIENAKNLP
-253 EKLSIGTTVDK
+253 EKLSIGATVDK

-270 RLKAAVGRAKSEE
+270 RLKAAIGRARSKK

-301 EYSLMIGKADESG
+301 EYSLMIGTADTADAKNMKFKAD
-314 MRFEPDAK
+314 K
-322 HSVHGFVGSM
+322 SVHGFVGSM
-332 SDEQSQLVTNIVK
+332 SDEQSKLITNIVK
-345 NFEENGIVDS
+345 NFKHHGTVDS
-355 DSEYILKRLWGI
+355 DSEYILKRLWAI
-367 GKSDLIKDKNVAGR
+367 GKSKLIEDTENIGR
-381 YYFNDFADVD
+381 YYFDDFADVD
-391 KANLMEVDAINKG
+391 KANLMEVDTIEKG
-404 LEIWINTGKEQQEI
+404 LETWINTGKKQQEA
-418 NAKLSLNGKDYNMRR
+418 NTTLSLGNKNYKMRM
-433 WEADNLSLLQEA
+433 WEKDNLSLLQKA
-445 MSTKTPIVAH
+445 MDEKIPIVAH

-471 NGSEGAKKYLLDSEV
+471 NGSEGAKQYLLDSEI

-500 IIKAVGSTTLDR
+500 VMKAIGSTQIDR

-527 NESFQIQTGV
+527 NESFQIQTSV

-553 LDSTVRAIFAAN
+553 LDSTVRAIFNEDA
-565 DKDVKL
+565 KL
-571 NFNNIDIP
+571 NFNNINIP
-579 ENSKKPIEIGVGS
+579 ENLKKPIEIGIGS

-603 NTSNVNGLMFSKD
+603 NTSNVNGLMFSTD
-616 SLTDAYRIGG
+616 SLVNAYRIGG
-626 PGMSIKKGEDGGYT
+626 PGMSVKKDKDGKYI

-649 FQKDAQYVINGIKT
+649 FRKDAPYAISGIKT

-668 DNFYKNAILLDSSI
+668 DNFYENAILLDSSI
-682 ANKDKTVTAVQLS
+682 ANKGRTVTAVRLS
-695 RLGIDN
+695 RLGADGEFI
-701 KLINENSLY
+701 KENPLY
-710 LVGSE
+710 LVGSK
-715 DTIQTTLSSLGEYL
+715 DTIQTTLSSIGEY
-729 GYIGD
+729 IG
-734 NGILKKV
+734 
-741 NDTQKKISISAG
+741 QKDDKETKDKINSLQEAINVSAD

-759 INSRAYSLWKKIN
+759 INSRAYSLWQKIN
-772 STNEKVGNKNKTIRK
+772 SINKDVKDSKPIIK
-787 LYTGTKK
+787 LYGKNKK
-794 IETITKK
+794 IETITRDIVKK
-801 IVSALDKSK
+801 LKTNR
-810 DFFGFKINSI
+810 DFFGFEINSI

-830 PMLIRFGNAGLFSK
+830 PMLVRFDNAGFFSK
-844 FESELDEL
+844 FDENM
-852 SKRSKISKGKLDED
+852 SKLGDGKFDKD
-866 RMFSEYYNYIKK
+866 RMFSEFYNNIQK
-878 NVFSLMQYNLIEDK
+878 NVFRLMQYKLTKDK
-892 NELVPTKEFKESHFE
+892 NELVPTQEFKESHFE
-907 FDLSGAPKNKGVQA
+907 FDLSGAPKSNGVQA

-936 SDGAGANSENWRAA
+936 SEGAGANSENWRAA

-1054 LLKDSFNSVKKYYRS
+1054 LLKDSFKSVKKYYRS
-1069 FNNQDANKAINSY
+1069 FSDQDAKEAINSY

-1146 KKGNIIG
+1146 KKGNITGI
-1153 TNGDIP
+1153 NGDVP

-1198 ELYIGNT
+1198 ELYVGNT

-1235 YKIRLSYLSKI
+1235 YKSRLSYLPKI
-1246 QDDREKLNYIKTI
+1246 RDDREKLNYIKTI

-1267 RKNSGIKNT
+1267 RKNSGIKET

-1287 YSAIYDSVMS
+1287 YSAIYDSVMG

-1302 YKEDAINSFIGTINE
+1302 EKEDAIDSFVSTINK
-1317 KPKKYLGAKD
+1317 KPEEYQYLGAKD
-1327 LILWAESFRDNND
+1327 LILWAESFRNNND
-1340 RKTKPTVI
+1340 WKKRPTVT

-1382 VNKISGYLKEMDI
+1382 VNKISGYLKEIDI
-1395 ATRHADR
+1395 ATRHSDR
-1402 DIGYLD
+1402 NIGYLD
-1408 KQESPFESAGVSHKR
+1408 KQESPFESAGVPHKR

-1430 RAKTLNKEG
+1430 RAKTLNKKG

-1450 TDIEQI
+1450 TNIEPI
-1456 NQIFSGHMVY
+1456 KQIFSGHMVY
-1466 SATESTSQR
+1466 SATESASQR
-1475 EKRYDAFTVDTTQTD
+1475 EKRYDAFTVDTTQEY
-1490 WQNFIHD
+1490 WQEFIHN
-1497 DKKVRE
+1497 KEKVKE

-1511 KLEEEEYAK
+1511 ELGGEEYTK

-1535 SNPHLLPLDNSI
+1535 SNPHLLPLDHSI

-1562 FSLIEGTRYGTKAE
+1562 FSLVDGVRYGTKAE
-1576 IQRRKVLGYRVY
+1576 IQRRKDLGYRIY
-1588 FDGIKDGIKENG
+1588 FDTSKRVVEKNG
-1600 RVSLRFTYGNG
+1600 EVSLRFAYGNS

-1616 ERNMLTV
+1616 GRNMLTV
-1623 QAYPQDSKKI
+1623 QAYPQDSKRI

-1646 ETVQGV
+1646 ETIQGV

-1657 QDRINE
+1657 QDRVNE

-1676 AIRDARSTEEIQK
+1676 AIRDVESAEEIQK

-1700 EKGMLFDYVL
+1700 EKGMRFDYVL

-1728 YTAYALSVSGRYFK
+1728 YTAYMVSPTGRYS
-1742 DVEKFFNTIGLGKY
+1742 EKIRGFFNQLGLGSKY
-1756 LGVHLSQSFIDSI
+1756 LNVHLSQSFIDNI
-1769 AIANDFNTKG
+1769 AYKNNLFNAES
-1779 SLFINIKNK
+1779 SLFINVKKIAK
-1788 LRKEYRKNLK
+1788 K
-1798 DDQAIIDEINGIY
+1798 DY
-1811 KKFKNSNKTELNKLK
+1811 KRYIQE
-1826 QAEKELAEKERELK
+1826 
-1840 DKNKENSIRKEEK
+1840 DI
-1853 EKRQKILNEIE
+1853 
-1864 KLRNENNLVEAI
+1864 
-1876 DREFIFTENVFG
+1876 
-1888 GEKVVDKNNIDK
+1888 
-1900 LFKKAVE
+1900 
-1907 RHKKENE
+1907 
-1914 IENTEQL
+1914 
-1921 EGEIDQ
+1921 
-1927 LKEAIKNG
+1927 EAIKKITDLE
-1935 KKDLKDKQEKAFE
+1935 KKLKIAISSKE
-1948 IIAEKGKKL
+1948 INTSSIGELNAEKLIEDAKKNIENWGAKL
-1957 KAHVVAYTKNGT
+1957 KAHSYTIGKDGT
-1969 VVTNIKETLDEKVQ
+1969 IKISKVKIDYDVEAQRRLEQ
-1983 ALLRDALDKS
+1983 ALKS
-1993 LGEGK
+1993 SFGK
-1998 TAADLQKRLMEE
+1998 NAMPIDLQKELMNE

-2020 PLLQSVFGEDVV
+2020 PLLQSIFGEKDV

-2056 EIIESIGHSAEAY
+2056 EIIESIGHAAEAY
-2069 FKSKGDSEK
+2069 FMSEGDSEK

-2089 NYILDGKYDED
+2089 NYILDGEYDED

-2120 NEELIKMVLGGYL
+2120 NEELIKTVLGGYL
-2133 PSGENADLAKTHNFR
+2133 PSGENYDLAKTHNFR

-2187 RYYGEDIEALR
+2187 RYYGEDIKALR
-2198 KHYENNGDKSGRA
+2198 EHYENNGDKSGRA
-2211 KAKLAILKNILND
+2211 KAKLAMLNNIENILNND
-2224 EEASPSDKRMF
+2224 EKASQADKRMF
-2235 GAVINSIYDQL
+2235 GAVIDSIYDQL

-2256 EVSDISYIK
+2256 EASDISYIK
-2265 NVIGASDNDARIILD
+2265 NIIGASDNDARIILD
-2280 TAKRHKVSI
+2280 TAKNHKVSI

-2300 LALADKLLKTQALS
+2300 LALADKLLKTQVLS

-2436 VSERKIKPAMTSAA
+2436 VSERKIKPAMTSVSNA
-2450 NTYEEALRTMLSGKD
+2450 YDEALHTMLSGKD

-2486 QRAYDGGAASNVI
+2486 QRAHDGGAASNVI
-2499 GKYGQEVAD
+2499 GKYGKEVAD
-2508 TSLYVGKEK
+2508 TSLYVSKEK

-2530 LAKENEMSEDEL
+2530 LAKENNMSE
-2542 TEKLLNNMASE
+2542 EKLTKELLENMASE

-2580 VGKGQTVIG
+2580 VGKGQTVVG

-2621 NIERNIIGIENG
+2621 NIERNVLGIKDE
-2633 DARKAA
+2633 KA
-2639 DSLFQQ
+2639 DNLFQQ
-2645 AEVSSD
+2645 AELSSD
-2651 LLAHSTTARA
+2651 LLAHSTTAKA
-2661 FRTINNGK
+2661 FRTINNGT

-2680 LKSAIGED
+2680 LKSAIGEG
-2688 GKMPDYSIGGTLIDY
+2688 GKMSDYSIGGTSIDY
-2703 RKDVQAYNNLTD
+2703 RRDVQAYNNLND
-2715 KEKRDVNV
+2715 EEKREVNKV
-2723 AFYEFRNSPVFDEY
+2723 FNIFRNSDIFEDY
-2737 NNEGKILNA
+2737 NKEGKILNA
-2746 NALISGANQYI
+2746 NALISGANKYI
-2757 EDLKQKGMQIDR
+2757 EDHNGQIDR

-2783 AREKVEADIMQSN
+2783 AREKVEADIMQGN

-2815 VRGQTGN
+2815 VRGQTGKD
-2822 GMNEGHSRAIQALL
+2822 MNEGHSRAIQALL

-2935 PEGMR
+2935 PEGKR

-2949 SAAYVQKSGYSTP
+2949 SAAYVQNSGRLISKSGHLIP
-2962 TWEKAY
+2962 TWSDDNIDK
-2968 VDRNPLKQTVSMAS
+2968 NPLKQTVSMAS
-2982 EMSSALYNSDNDDD
+2982 EMSSRLYNNDDGE
-2996 KLFHEMNILEEIP
+2996 KLFHEIGDILEEIP

-3022 ESIDR
+3022 ESMDR

>member
-1 MNKNNVDSIR
+1 MNKNNADSIR
-11 RQYVKT
+11 RQYIKT
-17 NLQNKITK
+17 DLEEKISK
-25 PFNEQIAEM
+25 ALNEQIKEM
-34 EKTTFPGTT
+34 GESGYNELIASLNANGLNMSDNEKT
-43 KTYYE
+43 
-48 ILIDVLNGRGL
+48 
-59 EMPSD
+59 
-64 KMEQK
+64 QK
-69 TFLRFGVLQNFSFP
+69 TFLKFGVLQNFSFP
-83 GKMPKKISKH
+83 RNMPKSIYKH
-93 IADLNAEDI
+93 IKKLNI
-102 GIPEEEKETY
+102 NIPEVEREKH
-112 FTNILKNVMKNTSD
+112 FANVLKTVMKDVSD
-126 KILAGIEADNSPSA
+126 KILSKIETKIQEDNSPRA
-140 VRERLKKVTKIL
+140 VRERLKKVTKTL
-152 VDAIKSS
+152 VDAIKNS
-159 DFKSTLIDD
+159 DFKSALIDD
-168 EVLAG
+168 EVLAV
-173 NKFIENNGK
+173 NKFIESNG
-182 PTNGIVFNTYK
+182 GQASGVVFNPYK
-193 RAEETALAASTRKES
+193 KAKDTALAASTRKES

-240 LMIKTIENAKKLP
+240 LMIKTIENAKKLS

-270 RLKAAVGRAKSEE
+270 RLKAAVGRAK

-322 HSVHGFVGSM
+322 YSVHGFVGSM

-345 NFEENGIVDS
+345 NFEKNGIVDS
-355 DSEYILKRLWGI
+355 DSEYILKRLWAI

-404 LEIWINTGKEQQEI
+404 LETWISTGKKQQEI
-418 NAKLSLNGKDYNMRR
+418 NAKLSLNGQDYNMRR

-500 IIKAVGSTTLDR
+500 IMKAVGSTTLDR

-579 ENSKKPIEIGVGS
+579 ENSKKPIEIGIDS

-626 PGMSIKKGEDGGYT
+626 PGMSVKKGEDGVYT
-640 VNDKDFGSF
+640 VDDKDFGSF
-649 FQKDAQYVINGIKT
+649 FKKDAPYVISGIKT
-663 YEVTD
+663 YKVTD
-668 DNFYKNAILLDSSI
+668 DNFYENAILLDSSI
-682 ANKDKTVTAVQLS
+682 ANKNKTVTVVKLS
-695 RLGIDN
+695 RLGVDN
-701 KLINENSLY
+701 KLINENPLY
-710 LVGSE
+710 LVGSK
-715 DTIQTTLSSLGEYL
+715 DTIQTTLSSIGEY
-729 GYIGD
+729 IGQKD
-734 NGILKKV
+734 
-741 NDTQKKISISAG
+741 DTKTKDKINSLQEAISVSEN

-759 INSRAYSLWKKIN
+759 INSRAYSLWQKIN
-772 STNEKVGNKNKTIRK
+772 STNEDVGNKDESILSIYDKSN
-787 LYTGTKK
+787 KK
-794 IETITKK
+794 IETITRD
-801 IVSALDKSK
+801 IVKALKTNRDI
-810 DFFGFKINSI
+810 FGFKINSI

-844 FESELDEL
+844 FESELDEF

-1082 VDGFAVSGFNDVN
+1082 VDDFAISGFNGVN

-1100 SIKSAVEQL
+1100 SVKYAVRQL

-1124 DNLKNTRDVLRD
+1124 DNLKKTRDALRD
-1136 FTLGVIFRKD
+1136 FTFGVVFHKD

-1173 PGEGYILNVSNYLPR
+1173 PGEGYILNVSDYLPR

-1198 ELYIGNT
+1198 ELYIGNI

-1246 QDDREKLNYIKTI
+1246 RDDREKLNYIKTI

-1287 YSAIYDSVMS
+1287 YSAIYNSVMD
-1297 VFTGE
+1297 VFTGK
-1302 YKEDAINSFIGTINE
+1302 YKEDAIGSFVSTIN
-1317 KPKKYLGAKD
+1317 KNPKEYLGAKD
-1327 LILWAESFRDNND
+1327 LILWAESFRNNND
-1340 RKTKPTVI
+1340 WKTKPTVI

-1360 FDIITSNE
+1360 FDIIKSNE

-1382 VNKISGYLKEMDI
+1382 VNKISGYLKEIDI

-1430 RAKTLNKEG
+1430 RAKTLNKKG

-1450 TDIEQI
+1450 TDIGQI
-1456 NQIFSGHMVY
+1456 NKIFSGHMVY
-1466 SATESTSQR
+1466 SATESASQR
-1475 EKRYDAFTVDTTQTD
+1475 EKRYDAFTVDTTQEY
-1490 WQNFIHD
+1490 WQKFIHS
-1497 DKKVRE
+1497 DKAEE
-1503 ILEKKLGR
+1503 ILG
-1511 KLEEEEYAK
+1511 EEYAK

-1535 SNPHLLPLDNSI
+1535 SNPHLLPLDHSI

-1562 FSLIEGTRYGTKAE
+1562 FSLVDGVKYGTKAE
-1576 IQRRKVLGYRVY
+1576 IQRRKDLGYRIY
-1588 FDGIKDGIKENG
+1588 FDTSKRVVEKNG
-1600 RVSLRFTYGNG
+1600 EVSLRFAYGNS

-1616 ERNMLTV
+1616 GRNMLTV
-1623 QAYPQDSKKI
+1623 QAYPQDSKRI

-1646 ETVQGV
+1646 ETIQGV

-1657 QDRINE
+1657 QDRVNE

-1676 AIRDARSTEEIQK
+1676 AIRDVESTEEIQK

-1700 EKGMLFDYVL
+1700 EKGMRFDYVL

-1728 YTAYALSVSGRYFK
+1728 YTAYMVSPTGRYS
-1742 DVEKFFNTIGLGKY
+1742 EKIRGFFNQLGLGSKY
-1756 LGVHLSQSFIDSI
+1756 LNVHLSQSFIDNI
-1769 AIANDFNTKG
+1769 AYKNNLFNAES
-1779 SLFINIKNK
+1779 SLFINVKKIAK
-1788 LRKEYRKNLK
+1788 K
-1798 DDQAIIDEINGIY
+1798 DYKRYIQEDIDSFNE
-1811 KKFKNSNKTELNKLK
+1811 KTRLEEKLK
-1826 QAEKELAEKERELK
+1826 IAIGSGKI
-1840 DKNKENSIRKEEK
+1840 NTSSIGESNIEEK
-1853 EKRQKILNEIE
+1853 
-1864 KLRNENNLVEAI
+1864 
-1876 DREFIFTENVFG
+1876 
-1888 GEKVVDKNNIDK
+1888 
-1900 LFKKAVE
+1900 
-1907 RHKKENE
+1907 
-1914 IENTEQL
+1914 IENIEN
-1921 EGEIDQ
+1921 
-1927 LKEAIKNG
+1927 KIKDWG
-1935 KKDLKDKQEKAFE
+1935 A
-1948 IIAEKGKKL
+1948 KL
-1957 KAHVVAYTKNGT
+1957 KAHSYTISKDGT
-1969 VVTNIKETLDEKVQ
+1969 IKVSKVKIDYDVEAQRRLEQ
-1983 ALLRDALDKS
+1983 ALKNS
-1993 LGEGK
+1993 FGK
-1998 TAADLQKRLMEE
+1998 NAMPIDLQKELMKE

-2020 PLLQSVFGEDVV
+2020 PLLQSIFGEKVV

-2056 EIIESIGHSAEAY
+2056 EIIESIGHAAEAY
-2069 FKSKGDSEK
+2069 FKSKGYSEK
-2078 DPRVRAREFIN
+2078 AARINARGFISS
-2089 NYILDGKYDED
+2089 YILDGEYDKD
-2100 FVTTGKLP
+2100 FITTGKLP
-2108 SNYRISVNKMKQ
+2108 SDYRISVDKIKQ
-2120 NEELIKMVLGGYL
+2120 NEERIKMVLGGYL

-2161 SSVGSLVDKNRGF
+2161 SSVGSLVDKDRGF
-2174 MYSTR
+2174 TYSTR

-2198 KHYENNGDKSGRA
+2198 EHYENNGDKSGRA
-2211 KAKLAILKNILND
+2211 KTKLAMLNNIENILNN
-2224 EEASPSDKRMF
+2224 EKASPSDKRMF

-2256 EVSDISYIK
+2256 EASDISYIK
-2265 NVIGASDNDARIILD
+2265 NIIGASDKDARIILD

-2300 LALADKLLKTQALS
+2300 LALADKLLKTQELS

-2327 IKKERV
+2327 IKKKKV
-2333 EEFAKKNNLPMP
+2333 ENFAEKNNLP
-2345 IHISE
+2345 IYHISE
-2350 ISTDKHNTPGNQ
+2350 INTDKHNTPGNQ

-2450 NTYEEALRTMLSGKD
+2450 NAYEEALHTMLSGKD

-2486 QRAYDGGAASNVI
+2486 QRAHDGGAASNVI

-2508 TSLYVGKEK
+2508 TSLYVSKEK
-2517 AIELLGGEQHIRK
+2517 AIELLGGEQHIKK
-2530 LAKENEMSEDEL
+2530 LAKENKMSEEEL
-2542 TEKLLNNMASE
+2542 TEKLLDNMANE

-2580 VGKGQTVIG
+2580 VGKGQTVVG

-2621 NIERNIIGIENG
+2621 NIERNIIGIKND
-2633 DARKAA
+2633 DAREAA

-2661 FRTINNGK
+2661 FRTINNGT

-2715 KEKRDVNV
+2715 DEKRKVNE
-2723 AFYEFRNSPVFDEY
+2723 AFNIFRNSDIFEDY
-2737 NNEGKILNA
+2737 NKEGKILNA
-2746 NALISGANQYI
+2746 NALISGANKYI
-2757 EDLKQKGMQIDR
+2757 ETHNGQIDR

-2815 VRGQTGN
+2815 VRGQTN
-2822 GMNEGHSRAIQALL
+2822 MSEGDYRAIQALL
-2836 EEIDEKGQAP
+2836 SEIDEKGQAP

-2866 RNSYEMKT
+2866 RNSHEMNT
-2874 GKMSAQDNAE
+2874 GEMSAQENAE
-2884 IFVKGIEDAIGVDNI
+2884 IFVEGIEKAIGVDNI
-2899 GTLKRIKKEI
+2899 GELKRVKKEI
-2909 HVDGENEEERANK
+2909 KVDTTKEMSDEDIANIRRA
-2922 RREIVVEALKNLL
+2922 RVVEALKNLL

-2940 VSDNYYNFD
+2940 VSYDSYYRTD
-2949 SAAYVQKSGYSTP
+2949 SAAYVQKSGHSTP
-2962 TWEKAY
+2962 TWKEAY
-2968 VDRNPLKQTVSMAS
+2968 VDSNPLKRTVSMAS
-2982 EMSSALYNSDNDDD
+2982 EMSSALYNGDNDDD

-3097 TEAMQTVQ
+3097 TEALQTVQ

-3159 QNISMTMNINDS
+3159 QNVSMTMNINDS

>member
-1 MNKNNVDSIR
+1 
-11 RQYVKT
+11 
-17 NLQNKITK
+17 
-25 PFNEQIAEM
+25 
-34 EKTTFPGTT
+34 
-43 KTYYE
+43 
-48 ILIDVLNGRGL
+48 
-59 EMPSD
+59 
-64 KMEQK
+64 
-69 TFLRFGVLQNFSFP
+69 
-83 GKMPKKISKH
+83 
-93 IADLNAEDI
+93 
-102 GIPEEEKETY
+102 
-112 FTNILKNVMKNTSD
+112 
-126 KILAGIEADNSPSA
+126 
-140 VRERLKKVTKIL
+140 
-152 VDAIKSS
+152 
-159 DFKSTLIDD
+159 
-168 EVLAG
+168 
-173 NKFIENNGK
+173 
-182 PTNGIVFNTYK
+182 
-193 RAEETALAASTRKES
+193 
-208 KTALENIASIF
+208 
-219 EQIETDFASKS
+219 
-230 FNGPKQSPSE
+230 
-240 LMIKTIENAKKLP
+240 
-253 EKLSIGTTVDK
+253 
-264 SQITLQ
+264 
-270 RLKAAVGRAKSEE
+270 
-283 NKKRLAGFDY
+283 
-293 ETIGNQIQ
+293 
-301 EYSLMIGKADESG
+301 
-314 MRFEPDAK
+314 
-322 HSVHGFVGSM
+322 
-332 SDEQSQLVTNIVK
+332 
-345 NFEENGIVDS
+345 
-355 DSEYILKRLWGI
+355 
-367 GKSDLIKDKNVAGR
+367 
-381 YYFNDFADVD
+381 
-391 KANLMEVDAINKG
+391 
-404 LEIWINTGKEQQEI
+404 
-418 NAKLSLNGKDYNMRR
+418 
-433 WEADNLSLLQEA
+433 
-445 MSTKTPIVAH
+445 
-455 NGIRFD
+455 
-461 TSKLLVDILT
+461 
-471 NGSEGAKKYLLDSEV
+471 
-486 ARIKSYEYFIDSQE
+486 
-500 IIKAVGSTTLDR
+500 
-512 QIAEK
+512 
-517 IANAGTTFNT
+517 
-527 NESFQIQTGV
+527 
-537 EKTGQRHMAQV
+537 
-548 DTQAT
+548 
-553 LDSTVRAIFAAN
+553 
-565 DKDVKL
+565 
-571 NFNNIDIP
+571 
-579 ENSKKPIEIGVGS
+579 
-592 VFTFNT
+592 
-598 SRGTL
+598 
-603 NTSNVNGLMFSKD
+603 
-616 SLTDAYRIGG
+616 
-626 PGMSIKKGEDGGYT
+626 MSIKKDDNGNYI

-649 FQKDAQYVINGIKT
+649 FQKDTPYQISGIKT
-663 YEVTD
+663 YSIKEEEAVD
-668 DNFYKNAILLDSSI
+668 FLKNAITLDSTI
-682 ANKDKTVTAVQLS
+682 ANGDKEIVALELS
-695 RLGIDN
+695 RVMADGTLSGN
-701 KLINENSLY
+701 NPLY
-710 LVGSE
+710 LVGSK
-715 DTIQTTLSSLGEYL
+715 DTIQTTLSSIGNYL
-729 GYIGD
+729 GYSYNKETLDKIK
-734 NGILKKV
+734 IL
-741 NDTQKKISISAG
+741 NEAATISAD

-759 INSRAYSLWKKIN
+759 INSRAYSLWQKIN
-772 STNEKVGNKNKTIRK
+772 STNEDVGNKDEPILK
-787 LYTGTKK
+787 LYNKNKK
-794 IETITKK
+794 IETITRN
-801 IVSALDKSK
+801 IVDKLEESK
-810 DFFGFKINSI
+810 DFFGFEINSI

-830 PMLIRFGNAGLFSK
+830 PMLVRFGNAWLFSK
-844 FESELDEL
+844 FDENM
-852 SKRSKISKGKLDED
+852 SKLGDGNFDKD
-866 RMFSEYYNYIKK
+866 RMFSEFYNNIQK
-878 NVFSLMQYNLIEDK
+878 NVFRLMQYKLTKDK
-892 NELVPTKEFKESHFE
+892 NELVPTQEFKESHFE

-1082 VDGFAVSGFNDVN
+1082 VDDFAISGFNGVN
-1095 FTKEE
+1095 FTEEE
-1100 SIKSAVEQL
+1100 SVKDAVRQL

-1124 DNLKNTRDVLRD
+1124 DNLKKTRDALRD
-1136 FTLGVIFRKD
+1136 FTFGVVFHKNEEGVIT
-1146 KKGNIIG
+1146 GI
-1153 TNGDIP
+1153 NGDVP

-1173 PGEGYILNVSNYLPR
+1173 PGEGYILNVSDYLPR

-1198 ELYIGNT
+1198 ELYIGST

-1235 YKIRLSYLSKI
+1235 YKIRLSYLPKI
-1246 QDDREKLNYIKTI
+1246 RDDREKLNYIKTI

-1302 YKEDAINSFIGTINE
+1302 TKEDAIDSFVSTIN
-1317 KPKKYLGAKD
+1317 PKEYLGAKD
-1327 LILWAESFRDNND
+1327 LILWAESFRNNND
-1340 RKTKPTVI
+1340 WKTKPTVI

-1360 FDIITSNE
+1360 FDIIKSNE

-1382 VNKISGYLKEMDI
+1382 VNKISGYLKEIDI

-1430 RAKTLNKEG
+1430 RAKTLNKKG

-1450 TDIEQI
+1450 TNIEPI

-1466 SATESTSQR
+1466 SATESASQR
-1475 EKRYDAFTVDTTQTD
+1475 EKRYDAFTVDTTQED
-1490 WQNFIHD
+1490 WQGFIHNE
-1497 DKKVRE
+1497 KKVKE

-1511 KLEEEEYAK
+1511 ELGKEEYTK

-1535 SNPHLLPLDNSI
+1535 SNPHLLPLDHSI

-1562 FSLIEGTRYGTKAE
+1562 FSLVDGVRYGTKTE
-1576 IQRRKVLGYRVY
+1576 IQRRKDLGYRIY
-1588 FDGIKDGIKENG
+1588 FDTSKRVVEKNG
-1600 RVSLRFTYGNG
+1600 EVSLRFAYGNS

-1616 ERNMLTV
+1616 EHNMLTV
-1623 QAYPQDSKKI
+1623 QAYPKDSKRI
-1633 KAQGDGILNGRFY
+1633 RAQGDGILNGRFY
-1646 ETVQGV
+1646 ETIQGV

-1676 AIRDARSTEEIQK
+1676 AIRDVESTEEIQK

-1700 EKGMLFDYVL
+1700 EKGMRFDYVL

-1728 YTAYALSVSGRYFK
+1728 YTAYMVSPTGRYS
-1742 DVEKFFNTIGLGKY
+1742 EKIRGFFNQLGLGSKY
-1756 LGVHLSQSFIDSI
+1756 LNVHLSQSFIDNI
-1769 AIANDFNTKG
+1769 AYKNNLFNAES
-1779 SLFINIKNK
+1779 SLFINVKKIAK
-1788 LRKEYRKNLK
+1788 K
-1798 DDQAIIDEINGIY
+1798 DY
-1811 KKFKNSNKTELNKLK
+1811 KRYIQE
-1826 QAEKELAEKERELK
+1826 
-1840 DKNKENSIRKEEK
+1840 DI
-1853 EKRQKILNEIE
+1853 
-1864 KLRNENNLVEAI
+1864 
-1876 DREFIFTENVFG
+1876 
-1888 GEKVVDKNNIDK
+1888 
-1900 LFKKAVE
+1900 
-1907 RHKKENE
+1907 
-1914 IENTEQL
+1914 
-1921 EGEIDQ
+1921 
-1927 LKEAIKNG
+1927 EAIKE
-1935 KKDLKDKQEKAFE
+1935 KTRLEKDLKIAIGRKKINTSNIDESNIEKQIEKAKKKIE
-1948 IIAEKGKKL
+1948 NWGAEL
-1957 KAHVVAYTKNGT
+1957 KAHSYTISKDGT
-1969 VVTNIKETLDEKVQ
+1969 IKVSKVKIDYDVEAQRRLEQ
-1983 ALLRDALDKS
+1983 ALKDS
-1993 LGEGK
+1993 FGK
-1998 TAADLQKRLMEE
+1998 NAMPIDLQKELMNE

-2020 PLLQSVFGEDVV
+2020 PLLQSIFGEKDV

-2069 FKSKGDSEK
+2069 FKSKGYSEK
-2078 DPRVRAREFIN
+2078 DARINARGFISS
-2089 NYILDGKYDED
+2089 YILDGEYYKD
-2100 FVTTGKLP
+2100 FITTGKLP
-2108 SNYRISVNKMKQ
+2108 SDYRISVDKIKQ
-2120 NEELIKMVLGGYL
+2120 NEERIKMVLGGYL
-2133 PSGENADLAKTHNFR
+2133 PSGENAYLAKDGNFR

-2161 SSVGSLVDKNRGF
+2161 SSVGSLVDKDRGF
-2174 MYSTR
+2174 TYSTR

-2211 KAKLAILKNILND
+2211 EAKLAMLNNIENILNNKKL
-2224 EEASPSDKRMF
+2224 SPSDKRMF
-2235 GAVINSIYDQL
+2235 GAVIDSIYDQL

-2256 EVSDISYIK
+2256 EASDISYIK
-2265 NVIGASDNDARIILD
+2265 NIIGASDKDANVILD
-2280 TAKRHKVSI
+2280 VAKEHSVSI

-2327 IKKERV
+2327 IKKKKV
-2333 EEFAKKNNLPMP
+2333 EEFAQKNNLPMP

-2450 NTYEEALRTMLSGKD
+2450 NAYEEALRTMLSGKD

-2486 QRAYDGGAASNVI
+2486 QRAYDGGATNDKIGKYKDGAASDVI

-2661 FRTINNGK
+2661 FRTINNGT

-2703 RKDVQAYNNLTD
+2703 RKDVQAYNNLNNE
-2715 KEKRDVNV
+2715 EKRKVNV
-2723 AFYEFRNSPVFDEY
+2723 AFNEFINSPVFDEY

-2746 NALISGANQYI
+2746 NALISGANQHI

-2815 VRGQTGN
+2815 VRGQTGK
-2822 GMNEGHSRAIQALL
+2822 GMNEGHYRAIQALL

-2866 RNSYEMKT
+2866 RNSHEMKT

-2909 HVDGENEEERANK
+2909 HVDGENEEELANK

-2935 PEGMR
+2935 PEGKR

-2949 SAAYVQKSGYSTP
+2949 SAAYVQNSGRLISKLGHLIP
-2962 TWEKAY
+2962 TWSGNNIDK
-2968 VDRNPLKQTVSMAS
+2968 NPLKQTVSMAS
-2982 EMSSALYNSDNDDD
+2982 EMSSRLYNNDDGE
-2996 KLFHEMNILEEIP
+2996 KLFHEMDDILEEIP

-3082 MAAGFIGGNPSAPSG
+3082 MAAGFIGGNPSSPSG

-3159 QNISMTMNINDS
+3159 QNVSMTMNINDS
-3171 SSNISFRD
+3171 SSNVSFRD

>member
-1 MNKNNVDSIR
+1 MNKNNADSIR
-11 RQYVKT
+11 RQYIKT
-17 NLQNKITK
+17 DLEKKISEAL
-25 PFNEQIAEM
+25 NEQIKEM
-34 EKTTFPGTT
+34 GEPGYNELIASLNANGLNMSDNEKT
-43 KTYYE
+43 
-48 ILIDVLNGRGL
+48 
-59 EMPSD
+59 
-64 KMEQK
+64 QK
-69 TFLRFGVLQNFSFP
+69 TFLKFGVLQNFSFP
-83 GKMPKKISKH
+83 RNMPKSIYKH
-93 IADLNAEDI
+93 IKKLNI
-102 GIPEEEKETY
+102 NIPEVEREKH
-112 FTNILKNVMKNTSD
+112 FANVLKTVMEDVSD
-126 KILAGIEADNSPSA
+126 KILAKIETKIQEDNSPRA
-140 VRERLKKVTKIL
+140 VRERLKKVTKTL
-152 VDAIKSS
+152 VDAIKNS
-159 DFKSTLIDD
+159 DFKSALIDD
-168 EVLAG
+168 EVLAV
-173 NKFIENNGK
+173 NKFIESNGVQAS
-182 PTNGIVFNTYK
+182 GVVFNPYK
-193 RAEETALAASTRKES
+193 KAKDTALAVSTRKEA
-208 KTALENIASIF
+208 KTALENIANIF
-219 EQIETDFASKS
+219 EQIETDFAGKK
-230 FNGPKQSPSE
+230 FNGREQSPLK
-240 LMIKTIENAKKLP
+240 LMNTAIENALT
-253 EKLSIGTTVDK
+253 IGKTIDK
-264 SQITLQ
+264 SQITTQ
-270 RLKAAVGRAKSEE
+270 RLRSAIHKVKTEGK
-283 NKKRLAGFDY
+283 LAGFDY

-301 EYSLMIGKADESG
+301 EYSLMIGEVNKENKVFAKNESV
-314 MRFEPDAK
+314 
-322 HSVHGFVGSM
+322 SGFVGSM
-332 SDEQSQLVTNIVK
+332 SDEQSQLVTNIVE
-345 NFEENGIVDS
+345 NFEKNGIVDS
-355 DSEYILKRLWGI
+355 DSEYILKRLWAI

-391 KANLMEVDAINKG
+391 KANLMEVDAINEG
-404 LEIWINTGKEQQEI
+404 LKTWINTGKEQREA
-418 NAKLSLNGKDYNMRR
+418 NTVLSLNGNDYRMRR
-433 WEADNLSLLQEA
+433 WEADNLSMLEKA
-445 MSTKTPIVAH
+445 MKDGIPIVAH
-455 NGIRFD
+455 NGMRFD

-471 NGSEGAKKYLLDSEV
+471 NGSDGAKKYLLDSRV
-486 ARIKSYEYFIDSQE
+486 SGIKSYKYFIDSQE
-500 IIKAVGSTTLDR
+500 AMKAVDYTPLDR

-517 IANAGTTFNT
+517 IANANTTFNT

-537 EKTGQRHMAQV
+537 EKTGQRHMAEV
-548 DTQAT
+548 DTEAT
-553 LDSTVRAIFAAN
+553 LNSTVKAIF
-565 DKDVKL
+565 D
-571 NFNNIDIP
+571 
-579 ENSKKPIEIGVGS
+579 ENSPLKFGEISDAESIEIGKGS
-592 VFTFNT
+592 IFTFDI

-603 NTSNVNGLMFSKD
+603 NTSNANGLMFSKD
-616 SLTDAYRIGG
+616 SLAGAYRIGG
-626 PGMSIKKGEDGGYT
+626 PGMSVKKSKDGGYT
-640 VNDKDFGSF
+640 VNDRDFGSF
-649 FQKDAQYVINGIKT
+649 FQKDTPYQISGIKT
-663 YEVTD
+663 YSIKEEEAVD
-668 DNFYKNAILLDSSI
+668 FLKNAITLDSTI
-682 ANKDKTVTAVQLS
+682 ANGDKEIVALELS
-695 RLGIDN
+695 RVMADGTLSKSN
-701 KLINENSLY
+701 QLY
-710 LVGSE
+710 LVGSK
-715 DTIQTTLSSLGEYL
+715 DTIQTTLSSIGNYL
-729 GYIGD
+729 GYSD
-734 NGILKKV
+734 NKETL
-741 NDTQKKISISAG
+741 DKIKMLNEAATISAD

-759 INSRAYSLWKKIN
+759 INSRAYSLWQKIN
-772 STNEKVGNKNKTIRK
+772 STNKKIEDSKPIIDFYSKN
-787 LYTGTKK
+787 KK
-794 IETITKK
+794 IETITRD
-801 IVSALDKSK
+801 IVKALKTNRDI
-810 DFFGFKINSI
+810 FGFKINSI

-830 PMLIRFGNAGLFSK
+830 PMLVRFNNAGLFSE
-844 FESELDEL
+844 FEERLGSGNFD
-852 SKRSKISKGKLDED
+852 KD
-866 RMFSEYYNYIKK
+866 RMFSEFYNNIQK
-878 NVFSLMQYNLIEDK
+878 NVFRLMQYKLTKDK
-892 NELVPTKEFKESHFE
+892 NELVPTQEFKESHFE
-907 FDLSGAPKNKGVQA
+907 FDLSPVTKRNGVHA
-921 NFGGDFSNRSVIFDI
+921 NFGGDFSNESVIFDI
-936 SDGAGANSENWRAA
+936 SEGAGTNRENWRTA

-959 DQNKKAE
+959 DQDKKAE
-966 AIGTYIKYLGNH
+966 ALGRYIQYLGNH
-978 YGIDINIDNNEHVD
+978 YNINIDNREYVN
-992 FSADSMINYAVDLMR
+992 FSADSMINYAVELMR
-1007 KIRKGEDGKTNYKD
+1007 KIRKGDPVVEKDKDGKNVVKGYKANYKD
-1021 NAPRSKKIDSIDDNI
+1021 NAPRAKKIDSIDDNI
-1036 VLDVVDNLKK
+1036 VLDVVENLKK
-1046 LDEDAYEK
+1046 LDEDAYTK
-1054 LLKDSFNSVKKYYRS
+1054 LLNDSFNSVKKYYRS
-1069 FNNQDANKAINSY
+1069 LNDKDANKAINSY
-1082 VDGFAVSGFNDVN
+1082 VDDFAISGFNGVN
-1095 FTKEE
+1095 FTEEE
-1100 SIKSAVEQL
+1100 SVKDAVRQL

-1124 DNLKNTRDVLRD
+1124 DNLKKTRDALRD
-1136 FTLGVIFRKD
+1136 FTFGVVFHKNEEGVIT
-1146 KKGNIIG
+1146 GI
-1153 TNGDIP
+1153 NGDVP

-1173 PGEGYILNVSNYLPR
+1173 PGEGYILNVSDYLPR

-1198 ELYIGNT
+1198 ELYIGST

-1235 YKIRLSYLSKI
+1235 YKIRLSYLPKI
-1246 QDDREKLNYIKTI
+1246 RDDREKLNYIKTI

-1302 YKEDAINSFIGTINE
+1302 TKEDAIDSFVSTINK
-1317 KPKKYLGAKD
+1317 KPKEYLGAKD
-1327 LILWAESFRDNND
+1327 LILWAESFRNNND
-1340 RKTKPTVI
+1340 WKTKPTVI

-1360 FDIITSNE
+1360 FDIIRSNE

-1382 VNKISGYLKEMDI
+1382 VNKISGYLKEIDI

-1430 RAKTLNKEG
+1430 RAKTLNKKG

-1450 TDIEQI
+1450 TNIEPI

-1466 SATESTSQR
+1466 SATESANQR
-1475 EKRYDAFTVDTTQTD
+1475 EKRYDAFTVDTTQKD
-1490 WQNFIHD
+1490 WQGFIHNE
-1497 DKKVRE
+1497 KKVKE

-1511 KLEEEEYAK
+1511 ELGKEEYIN

-1535 SNPHLLPLDNSI
+1535 SNPHLLPLDHSI

-1562 FSLIEGTRYGTKAE
+1562 FSLVDGVRYGTKAE
-1576 IQRRKVLGYRVY
+1576 IQRRKDLGYRIY
-1588 FDGIKDGIKENG
+1588 FDTSKRVVEKNG
-1600 RVSLRFTYGNG
+1600 EVSLRFAYGNS

-1616 ERNMLTV
+1616 GRNMLTV
-1623 QAYPQDSKKI
+1623 QAYPQDSKRI

-1646 ETVQGV
+1646 ETIQGV

-1657 QDRINE
+1657 QDRVNE

-1676 AIRDARSTEEIQK
+1676 AIRDVESAEEIQK

-1700 EKGMLFDYVL
+1700 EKGMRFDYVL

-1728 YTAYALSVSGRYFK
+1728 YTAYMVSPTGRYS
-1742 DVEKFFNTIGLGKY
+1742 EKIRGFFNQLGLGSKY
-1756 LGVHLSQSFIDSI
+1756 LNVHLSQSFIDNI
-1769 AIANDFNTKG
+1769 AYKNNLFNAES
-1779 SLFINIKNK
+1779 SLFINVKKIAKKDYKRYIQEDIDSFNEKTRLEEELKIAIGSKKINTSSIDESNIEEKIKN
-1788 LRKEYRKNLK
+1788 
-1798 DDQAIIDEINGIY
+1798 
-1811 KKFKNSNKTELNKLK
+1811 
-1826 QAEKELAEKERELK
+1826 
-1840 DKNKENSIRKEEK
+1840 
-1853 EKRQKILNEIE
+1853 
-1864 KLRNENNLVEAI
+1864 
-1876 DREFIFTENVFG
+1876 
-1888 GEKVVDKNNIDK
+1888 
-1900 LFKKAVE
+1900 
-1907 RHKKENE
+1907 
-1914 IENTEQL
+1914 IENK
-1921 EGEIDQ
+1921 I
-1927 LKEAIKNG
+1927 KEWGA
-1935 KKDLKDKQEKAFE
+1935 
-1948 IIAEKGKKL
+1948 KL
-1957 KAHVVAYTKNGT
+1957 KAHSYTISKDGT
-1969 VVTNIKETLDEKVQ
+1969 IKVSKVKIDYDVEAQRRLEQ
-1983 ALLRDALDKS
+1983 ALKNS
-1993 LGEGK
+1993 FGK
-1998 TAADLQKRLMEE
+1998 NAMPIDLQKELMNE

-2020 PLLQSVFGEDVV
+2020 PLLQSIFGEKDV

-2056 EIIESIGHSAEAY
+2056 EIIESIGHAAEAY
-2069 FKSKGDSEK
+2069 FMSKGDSEK

-2187 RYYGEDIEALR
+2187 RYYEKDIEELASYYHSKREKNLEEIQDIF
-2198 KHYENNGDKSGRA
+2198 KDIA
-2211 KAKLAILKNILND
+2211 KITESDGSFSAKITADGKNV
-2224 EEASPSDKRMF
+2224 RMF
-2235 GAVINSIYDQL
+2235 GAVIDSIYDQL

-2256 EVSDISYIK
+2256 EASDISYIK

-2300 LALADKLLKTQALS
+2300 LALADKLLKTQELS

-2327 IKKERV
+2327 IKKKKV
-2333 EEFAKKNNLPMP
+2333 EEFAQKNNLPMP

-2486 QRAYDGGAASNVI
+2486 QRAYDGGATNDKIGKYKDGTASDVI

-2610 LAKGDNGKLIS
+2610 LAKSDNGKLIS
-2621 NIERNIIGIENG
+2621 NIEKNVLGIKDE
-2633 DARKAA
+2633 KA

-2645 AEVSSD
+2645 AELSSD

-2757 EDLKQKGMQIDR
+2757 ENHNGQIDR

-2815 VRGQTGN
+2815 IRGQTGN

>member
-1 MNKNNVDSIR
+1 MNKNNADSIR
-11 RQYVKT
+11 KQYVKI
-17 NLQNKITK
+17 NLQTRIDDISNKY
-25 PFNEQIAEM
+25 FNDARDNGELNNIIKSLKKQGFDISM
-34 EKTTFPGTT
+34 MPPKIQKTVFKFGVFQNLANTISVSEIFPKSIIQQSHKTLDELVVSLGVGTT
-43 KTYYE
+43 NMEPNLKIKTLQSH
-48 ILIDVLNGRGL
+48 ISNII
-59 EMPSD
+59 
-64 KMEQK
+64 K
-69 TFLRFGVLQNFSFP
+69 TAT
-83 GKMPKKISKH
+83 K
-93 IADLNAEDI
+93 NASQE
-102 GIPEEEKETY
+102 
-112 FTNILKNVMKNTSD
+112 V
-126 KILAGIEADNSPSA
+126 
-140 VRERLKKVTKIL
+140 LKKAEEIAPADQLENIVKKLTTVVNKYGIHSPFVDQEVQAVNKF
-152 VDAIKSS
+152 VDANSKQVSG
-159 DFKSTLIDD
+159 
-168 EVLAG
+168 V
-173 NKFIENNGK
+173 
-182 PTNGIVFNTYK
+182 VFNPYK
-193 RAEETALAASTRKES
+193 KAKDTALAASTRKEA
-208 KTALENIASIF
+208 KTALENIANIF
-219 EQIETDFASKS
+219 EQIETDFAGKK
-230 FNGPKQSPSE
+230 FNGRKQSPLK
-240 LMIKTIENAKKLP
+240 LMNTAIENALT
-253 EKLSIGTTVDK
+253 IGKTIDK
-264 SQITLQ
+264 SQITTQ
-270 RLKAAVGRAKSEE
+270 RLRSAIHKVKTEGK
-283 NKKRLAGFDY
+283 LAGFDY

-301 EYSLMIGKADESG
+301 EYSLMIGEVNKENKVFAKNESV
-314 MRFEPDAK
+314 
-322 HSVHGFVGSM
+322 SGFVGSM
-332 SDEQSQLVTNIVK
+332 SDEQSQLVTNIVR
-345 NFEENGIVDS
+345 NFEKNGIVDS
-355 DSEYILKRLWGI
+355 DSEYILKRLWAI
-367 GKSDLIKDKNVAGR
+367 GKSDLVKDKNVAGR

-404 LEIWINTGKEQQEI
+404 LETWINTGREQREV
-418 NAKLSLNGKDYNMRR
+418 NAVLTLNGNDYRMRR
-433 WEADNLSLLQEA
+433 WEADNLSMLEKA
-445 MSTKTPIVAH
+445 MKDGIPIVAH
-455 NGIRFD
+455 NGMRFD

-471 NGSEGAKKYLLDSEV
+471 NGSDGAKKYLLDSGV
-486 ARIKSYEYFIDSQE
+486 SGIKSYKYFIDSQE
-500 IIKAVGSTTLDR
+500 AMKAVDYTPLDR

-517 IANAGTTFNT
+517 IANANTTFNT

-537 EKTGQRHMAQV
+537 EKTGQRHMAEV
-548 DTQAT
+548 DTEAT
-553 LDSTVRAIFAAN
+553 LNSTVKAIF
-565 DKDVKL
+565 D
-571 NFNNIDIP
+571 
-579 ENSKKPIEIGVGS
+579 ENSPLKFGEISDAESIEIGKGS
-592 VFTFNT
+592 IFTFDI

-603 NTSNVNGLMFSKD
+603 NTSNANGLMFSKD
-616 SLTDAYRIGG
+616 SLTGAYRIGG
-626 PGMSIKKGEDGGYT
+626 PGMSIKKDDNGNYI

-649 FQKDAQYVINGIKT
+649 FQKYTPYQISGIKT
-663 YEVTD
+663 YSINEEEAVD
-668 DNFYKNAILLDSSI
+668 FLKNAITLDSTI
-682 ANKDKTVTAVQLS
+682 ANGDKEIVALELS
-695 RLGIDN
+695 RVMADGTLSGN
-701 KLINENSLY
+701 NPLY
-710 LVGSE
+710 LVGSK
-715 DTIQTTLSSLGEYL
+715 DTIQTTLSSIGNYL
-729 GYIGD
+729 GCSD
-734 NGILKKV
+734 NKETL
-741 NDTQKKISISAG
+741 DKIKMLNEAATISAD

-759 INSRAYSLWKKIN
+759 INSRAYSLWQKIN
-772 STNEKVGNKNKTIRK
+772 STNEDVGNKDEPILKIYNKN
-787 LYTGTKK
+787 KK
-794 IETITKK
+794 IETITRN
-801 IVSALDKSK
+801 IVDKLEESK
-810 DFFGFKINSI
+810 DFFGFEINSI

-830 PMLIRFGNAGLFSK
+830 PMLVRFGNAGLFSK

-1046 LDEDAYEK
+1046 LDEDAYKK

-1082 VDGFAVSGFNDVN
+1082 VDDFAISGFNGVN
-1095 FTKEE
+1095 FTEEE
-1100 SIKSAVEQL
+1100 SVKDAVRQL

-1118 LIQVAT
+1118 LIQIAT
-1124 DNLKNTRDVLRD
+1124 DNLKNTRDALRD
-1136 FTLGVIFRKD
+1136 FTLGVVFNKND
-1146 KKGNIIG
+1146 KGVITG

-1259 LSDIGAEL
+1259 LSDIGTEL

-1297 VFTGE
+1297 VFTGKE
-1302 YKEDAINSFIGTINE
+1302 KEDAIGSFVSTINK
-1317 KPKKYLGAKD
+1317 KPEEHLGAKD
-1327 LILWAESFRDNND
+1327 LILWAESFRNNND
-1340 RKTKPTVI
+1340 WKKRPTVM
-1348 QRAVFKQRLSEI
+1348 QRAMFKQRLSEI

-1382 VNKISGYLKEMDI
+1382 VNKISGYLKEIDI

-1408 KQESPFESAGVSHKR
+1408 KQEAPFESAGVSHKR

-1430 RAKTLNKEG
+1430 RAKTLNKKG

-1450 TDIEQI
+1450 TNIEPI

-1466 SATESTSQR
+1466 SATESASQR
-1475 EKRYDAFTVDTTQTD
+1475 EKRYDAFTVDTTQED
-1490 WQNFIHD
+1490 WQKFIHSN
-1497 DKKVRE
+1497 KAKE
-1503 ILEKKLGR
+1503 ILG
-1511 KLEEEEYAK
+1511 EEYAK

-1535 SNPHLLPLDNSI
+1535 SNPHLLPLDHSI

-1562 FSLIEGTRYGTKAE
+1562 FSLVDGVRYGTKSE
-1576 IQRRKVLGYRVY
+1576 MQRRKDLGYRIY
-1588 FDGIKDGIKENG
+1588 LDATKDSMDKNG
-1600 RVSLRFTYGNG
+1600 GVTLRFSYGRG
-1611 IYVRK
+1611 LYVRK
-1616 ERNMLTV
+1616 GRNMLTV
-1623 QAYPQDSKKI
+1623 QAYPQDSKRI
-1633 KAQGDGILNGRFY
+1633 KAQGDGILTGRFY

-1657 QDRINE
+1657 QDKVNE

-1676 AIRDARSTEEIQK
+1676 AIRDAESTEEIQK

-1700 EKGMLFDYVL
+1700 EKGMRFDYVL

-1728 YTAYALSVSGRYFK
+1728 YTAYALSVAGRYFK
-1742 DVEKFFNTIGLGKY
+1742 DVENFFNAIGLGSKY
-1756 LGVHLSQSFIDSI
+1756 LNVHLSQSFIDNI
-1769 AIANDFNTKG
+1769 ADGENFNTKS
-1779 SLFINIKNK
+1779 SLFINAKKAIKDE
-1788 LRKEYRKNLK
+1788 RKQNLK
-1798 DDQAIIDEINGIY
+1798 ADEEIIKEIDELQGKI
-1811 KKFKNSNKTELNKLK
+1811 KLASKNSNQENYELLKKYGIPIIKEKAANLKEHTYTINKDETIEIVKKSSKIDDEVVRDRLK
-1826 QAEKELAEKERELK
+1826 KVLK
-1840 DKNKENSIRKEEK
+1840 D
-1853 EKRQKILNEIE
+1853 
-1864 KLRNENNLVEAI
+1864 V
-1876 DREFIFTENVFG
+1876 
-1888 GEKVVDKNNIDK
+1888 
-1900 LFKKAVE
+1900 
-1907 RHKKENE
+1907 
-1914 IENTEQL
+1914 
-1921 EGEIDQ
+1921 
-1927 LKEAIKNG
+1927 
-1935 KKDLKDKQEKAFE
+1935 
-1948 IIAEKGKKL
+1948 
-1957 KAHVVAYTKNGT
+1957 Y
-1969 VVTNIKETLDEKVQ
+1969 
-1983 ALLRDALDKS
+1983 
-1993 LGEGK
+1993 GEGT
-1998 TAADLQKRLMEE
+1998 TAAYLQRRLMEE

-2069 FKSKGDSEK
+2069 FKSKGYSEK
-2078 DPRVRAREFIN
+2078 DARINARGFISS
-2089 NYILDGKYDED
+2089 YILDNKYDKD
-2100 FVTTGKLP
+2100 FITTGKLP
-2108 SNYRISVNKMKQ
+2108 SDYRISVDKIKQ
-2120 NEELIKMVLGGYL
+2120 NEERIKMVLGGYL
-2133 PSGENADLAKTHNFR
+2133 PSGENANLAKDYNLR

-2161 SSVGSLVDKNRGF
+2161 SSVGSLVDKDRGF
-2174 MYSTR
+2174 TYSTR

-2187 RYYGEDIEALR
+2187 RYYEKDIEELASYYHSKREKNLEEIQDIF
-2198 KHYENNGDKSGRA
+2198 KDIA
-2211 KAKLAILKNILND
+2211 KITESDGSFSAKITADGKNV
-2224 EEASPSDKRMF
+2224 RMF
-2235 GAVINSIYDQL
+2235 GAVIDSIYDQL

-2256 EVSDISYIK
+2256 EASDISYIK
-2265 NVIGASDNDARIILD
+2265 NIIGASDKDANVILD
-2280 TAKRHKVSI
+2280 VAKEHSVSI

-2300 LALADKLLKTQALS
+2300 LALADKLLKTQVLS

-2450 NTYEEALRTMLSGKD
+2450 NAYEEALHTMLSGKD

-2499 GKYGQEVAD
+2499 KKYGQEVAD
-2508 TSLYVGKEK
+2508 TSLYVSKEK

-2530 LAKENEMSEDEL
+2530 LAKEKNMSEDEL
-2542 TEKLLNNMASE
+2542 TKELLENMASE

-2572 TRAFYKPS
+2572 TRAFYKPN
-2580 VGKGQTVIG
+2580 VGKGQTVVG

-2621 NIERNIIGIENG
+2621 NIERNIVGIKND
-2633 DARKAA
+2633 DAREAA

-2651 LLAHSTTARA
+2651 LFAHSTTARA
-2661 FRTINNGK
+2661 FRTINNRT

-2703 RKDVQAYNNLTD
+2703 RKDVQAYNNLNNE
-2715 KEKRDVNV
+2715 EKRKVNE
-2723 AFYEFRNSPVFDEY
+2723 AFNIFRNSDIFEDY
-2737 NNEGKILNA
+2737 NKEGKILNA
-2746 NALISGANQYI
+2746 NALISGANQHI

-2783 AREKVEADIMQSN
+2783 AREKVEADIMQGN

-2815 VRGQTGN
+2815 VRGQTN
-2822 GMNEGHSRAIQALL
+2822 MSEGDYRAIQALL
-2836 EEIDEKGQAP
+2836 SEIDEKGQAP

-2866 RNSYEMKT
+2866 RNSHEMNT
-2874 GKMSAQDNAE
+2874 GEMSAQENAE
-2884 IFVKGIEDAIGVDNI
+2884 IFVESIEKAIGVDNI
-2899 GTLKRIKKEI
+2899 GELKRVKKEI
-2909 HVDGENEEERANK
+2909 KVDTTKEMSNEDIANIRRA
-2922 RREIVVEALKNLL
+2922 RVVEALKNLL

-2940 VSDNYYNFD
+2940 VSYDSYYRTD
-2949 SAAYVQKSGYSTP
+2949 SAAYVQKSGHSTP
-2962 TWEKAY
+2962 TWEEAY
-2968 VDRNPLKQTVSMAS
+2968 VDSNPLKRTVSMAS
-2982 EMSSALYNSDNDDD
+2982 EMSSALYNGDNDDD
-2996 KLFHEMNILEEIP
+2996 KLFHKMNILEEIP

-3097 TEAMQTVQ
+3097 TEALQTVQ

>member
-1 MNKNNVDSIR
+1 MNKNNAESIR
-11 RQYVKT
+11 KQYVKI
-17 NLQNKITK
+17 NLQTRIDDISNKY
-25 PFNEQIAEM
+25 FNDAKDNGELNNIIKSLKKQGFDISM
-34 EKTTFPGTT
+34 MPPKIQKTVFKFGVFQNLADTISVSEIFPKSIIQQSHKTLDELVVSLGVGTT
-43 KTYYE
+43 NMEPNLKIKTLQSH
-48 ILIDVLNGRGL
+48 ISNII
-59 EMPSD
+59 
-64 KMEQK
+64 K
-69 TFLRFGVLQNFSFP
+69 TAT
-83 GKMPKKISKH
+83 K
-93 IADLNAEDI
+93 NASQE
-102 GIPEEEKETY
+102 
-112 FTNILKNVMKNTSD
+112 V
-126 KILAGIEADNSPSA
+126 
-140 VRERLKKVTKIL
+140 LKKAEGIASADQLENIVKKLTTVVNKYGIHSPF
-152 VDAIKSS
+152 VDQ
-159 DFKSTLIDD
+159 
-168 EVLAG
+168 EVQAV
-173 NKFIENNGK
+173 NKFIESNG
-182 PTNGIVFNTYK
+182 GQASGVVFNPYK
-193 RAEETALAASTRKES
+193 KAKDTALAVSTRKES

-240 LMIKTIENAKKLP
+240 LMIKAIENVKKLP

-270 RLKAAVGRAKSEE
+270 RLKTAVDQAK
-283 NKKRLAGFDY
+283 NGKRLAGFDY

-314 MRFEPDAK
+314 MRFEPDTK

-332 SDEQSQLVTNIVK
+332 SDEQSQLVTNIVR
-345 NFEENGIVDS
+345 NFEKNGIVDS
-355 DSEYILKRLWGI
+355 DSEYILKRLWAI

-404 LEIWINTGKEQQEI
+404 LETWINTGKEQKEI

-433 WEADNLSLLQEA
+433 WEADNLSLLQKA
-445 MSTKTPIVAH
+445 MDEKIPIVAH

-471 NGSEGAKKYLLDSEV
+471 NGSDGAKQYLLDSEI
-486 ARIKSYEYFIDSQE
+486 AGIKSYEYFIDSQE
-500 IIKAVGSTTLDR
+500 VMKAIGSTQIDR

-548 DTQAT
+548 DTRAT
-553 LDSTVRAIFAAN
+553 LDSTVRAIF
-565 DKDVKL
+565 DKNTKL
-571 NFNNIDIP
+571 NFNNIDTSQEP
-579 ENSKKPIEIGVGS
+579 MNIGLDS
-592 VFTFNT
+592 VFTFNA
-598 SRGTL
+598 SYGTL
-603 NTSNVNGLMFSKD
+603 NTSNANGLMFSKD
-616 SLTDAYRIGG
+616 SLTGAYRIGG
-626 PGMSIKKGEDGGYT
+626 PGMSIKKDKDGNYT

-649 FQKDAQYVINGIKT
+649 FQKDTPYVINGINSYSVK
-663 YEVTD
+663 D
-668 DNFYKNAILLDSSI
+668 DSFYKNAIILDSTI
-682 ANKDKTVTAVQLS
+682 ASKDKAIIAIKLS
-695 RLGIDN
+695 KVGIDGKVDN
-701 KLINENSLY
+701 KNPLY

-715 DTIQTTLSSLGEYL
+715 DTIQTTLSSLGEY
-729 GYIGD
+729 IGD
-734 NGILKKV
+734 I
-741 NDTQKKISISAG
+741 NDKNTIEKINALQENISISAN

-759 INSRAYSLWKKIN
+759 INSRAYSLWKKIK
-772 STNEKVGNKNKTIRK
+772 STN
-787 LYTGTKK
+787 KK
-794 IETITKK
+794 IETITRN
-801 IVSALDKSK
+801 IVDKLEESK
-810 DFFGFKINSI
+810 DFFGFEINSI

-830 PMLIRFGNAGLFSK
+830 PMLIRFNNAGFFSK
-844 FESELDEL
+844 FEENM
-852 SKRSKISKGKLDED
+852 SKLGGGKFDED
-866 RMFSEYYNYIKK
+866 RMFSEFYNNIQK
-878 NVFSLMQYNLIEDK
+878 NVFRLMQYKLTKDK

-907 FDLSGAPKNKGVQA
+907 FDLSRAPKSKGVQA

-936 SDGAGANSENWRAA
+936 SEGAGANSENWRAA
-950 TKLTRIFGL
+950 TKLTRIYGL

-966 AIGTYIKYLGNH
+966 AVGQYISHLKKH
-978 YGIDINIDNNEHVD
+978 YGIEIDDREYVN
-992 FSADSMINYAVDLMR
+992 FSADSMINYAVELMR
-1007 KIRKGEDGKTNYKD
+1007 KIRKGDPIVEEDKVKGYKANYKD
-1021 NAPRSKKIDSIDDNI
+1021 NAPRAKKIDSIDDNI
-1036 VLDVVDNLKK
+1036 VLDVVENLKK
-1046 LDEDAYEK
+1046 LDEDAYTK
-1054 LLKDSFNSVKKYYRS
+1054 LLNDSFNSVKKYYRS

-1082 VDGFAVSGFNDVN
+1082 VDDFAISGFNGVN

-1100 SIKSAVEQL
+1100 SVKKAVRQL

-1124 DNLKNTRDVLRD
+1124 DNLKKTRDALRD
-1136 FTLGVIFRKD
+1136 FTLGVVFHKNEEGVIT
-1146 KKGNIIG
+1146 GI
-1153 TNGDIP
+1153 NGDVP

-1173 PGEGYILNVSNYLPR
+1173 PGEGYILNVSDYLPR

-1235 YKIRLSYLSKI
+1235 YKSRLAYLPKIR
-1246 QDDREKLNYIKTI
+1246 DDREKLNYIKTI
-1259 LSDIGAEL
+1259 LSDIDTEL
-1267 RKNSGIKNT
+1267 RKSSGLKNT
-1276 SEELRGIRSFD
+1276 SEELRGIQSFD
-1287 YSAIYDSVMS
+1287 YSAIYDSVMD
-1297 VFTGE
+1297 VFTGK
-1302 YKEDAINSFIGTINE
+1302 YKEDAIDSFVGTINE
-1317 KPKKYLGAKD
+1317 KPKEYLGAKD
-1327 LILWAESFRDNND
+1327 LILWAESFRNNND
-1340 RKTKPTVI
+1340 WKTKPTVI

-1430 RAKTLNKEG
+1430 RAKTLNKKG

-1450 TDIEQI
+1450 TDIGQI
-1456 NQIFSGHMVY
+1456 NKIFSGHMVY
-1466 SATESTSQR
+1466 SATESASQR

-1490 WQNFIHD
+1490 WQKFIHSNEA
-1497 DKKVRE
+1497 KK
-1503 ILEKKLGR
+1503 ILGD
-1511 KLEEEEYAK
+1511 EYAR
-1520 LIEDMD
+1520 LIEDID
-1526 MYIDESNSI
+1526 MYIYESNSI
-1535 SNPHLLPLDNSI
+1535 SNPHLLPLDHSI

-1556 LLPEEQ
+1556 ILPEEQ
-1562 FSLIEGTRYGTKAE
+1562 FSLVDGVRYGTKAE
-1576 IQRRKVLGYRVY
+1576 IQRRKDLGYRIY
-1588 FDGIKDGIKENG
+1588 LDATKDSMDKNG
-1600 RVSLRFTYGNG
+1600 GVTLRFSYGRG
-1611 IYVRK
+1611 LYARK

-1623 QAYPQDSKKI
+1623 QAYPQDSKII

-1646 ETVQGV
+1646 ETIQGV

-1657 QDRINE
+1657 QDKVNE

-1676 AIRDARSTEEIQK
+1676 AIRDAESTEEIQK

-1700 EKGMLFDYVL
+1700 EKGMRFDYVL

-1728 YTAYALSVSGRYFK
+1728 YTAYMVSPTGRYS
-1742 DVEKFFNTIGLGKY
+1742 EKIREFFNQLGLGSKY
-1756 LGVHLSQSFIDSI
+1756 LNVHLSQSFIDNI
-1769 AIANDFNTKG
+1769 VDGENFNTKS
-1779 SLFINIKNK
+1779 SLFINAKN
-1788 LRKEYRKNLK
+1788 
-1798 DDQAIIDEINGIY
+1798 
-1811 KKFKNSNKTELNKLK
+1811 
-1826 QAEKELAEKERELK
+1826 
-1840 DKNKENSIRKEEK
+1840 
-1853 EKRQKILNEIE
+1853 
-1864 KLRNENNLVEAI
+1864 
-1876 DREFIFTENVFG
+1876 
-1888 GEKVVDKNNIDK
+1888 
-1900 LFKKAVE
+1900 
-1907 RHKKENE
+1907 
-1914 IENTEQL
+1914 
-1921 EGEIDQ
+1921 
-1927 LKEAIKNG
+1927 AIKNEHKQNLKND
-1935 KKDLKDKQEKAFE
+1935 KKIIEEINELQGYIKLASEYSNQETYESKKEENISKIKEA
-1948 IIAEKGKKL
+1948 AAKL
-1957 KAHVVAYTKNGT
+1957 KAHSYTIGKDGT
-1969 VVTNIKETLDEKVQ
+1969 IKVSKVKIDYDVEAQRRLEQ
-1983 ALLRDALDKS
+1983 ALKNS
-1993 LGEGK
+1993 FGK
-1998 TAADLQKRLMEE
+1998 NAMPIDLQKELMKE

-2020 PLLQSVFGEDVV
+2020 PLLQSIFGEKAV

-2069 FKSKGDSEK
+2069 FKSKGYSEK
-2078 DPRVRAREFIN
+2078 AARINARGFISS
-2089 NYILDGKYDED
+2089 YILDGEYDKD
-2100 FVTTGKLP
+2100 FITTGKLP
-2108 SNYRISVNKMKQ
+2108 SDYRISVDKIKQ
-2120 NEELIKMVLGGYL
+2120 NEERIKMVLGGYL
-2133 PSGENADLAKTHNFR
+2133 PSGENAYLAKDYNLR

-2161 SSVGSLVDKNRGF
+2161 SSVGSLVDKDRGF

-2187 RYYGEDIEALR
+2187 RYYGEDIKALR
-2198 KHYENNGDKSGRA
+2198 EHYENNGDKSGRA

-2224 EEASPSDKRMF
+2224 EEASISDKRMF

-2280 TAKRHKVSI
+2280 TARRHKVSI

-2300 LALADKLLKTQALS
+2300 LALADKLLKTQALN

-2333 EEFAKKNNLPMP
+2333 EEFAQKNNLPMP

-2436 VSERKIKPAMTSAA
+2436 VSERKIKPAMTSVSNA
-2450 NTYEEALRTMLSGKD
+2450 YEEALHTMLSGKD

-2499 GKYGQEVAD
+2499 GKYGQEVTD
-2508 TSLYVGKEK
+2508 TSLYVSKEK

-2530 LAKENEMSEDEL
+2530 LAKEKNMSEEEL

-2621 NIERNIIGIENG
+2621 NIERNIIGIEND

-2703 RKDVQAYNNLTD
+2703 RKDVQAYNNLTND
-2715 KEKRDVNV
+2715 EKRKVNE
-2723 AFYEFRNSPVFDEY
+2723 AFYNFRNSDTFKSY
-2737 NNEGKILNA
+2737 NDEGKILNA

-2757 EDLKQKGMQIDR
+2757 KTHNGQIDR

-2783 AREKVEADIMQSN
+2783 AREKVEADIMQGN

-2935 PEGMR
+2935 PEGKR

-2949 SAAYVQKSGYSTP
+2949 SAAYVQNSGRLISKKLGHLIP
-2962 TWEKAY
+2962 TWSGNNIDK
-2968 VDRNPLKQTVSMAS
+2968 NPLKQTVSMAS
-2982 EMSSALYNSDNDDD
+2982 EMSSRLYNNDDGE
-2996 KLFHEMNILEEIP
+2996 KLFHEMDDILEEIP

-3117 IQPQINQRAPQGY
+3117 MQPQINQQAPQGY

-3159 QNISMTMNINDS
+3159 QNVSMTMNINDS

>member
-1 MNKNNVDSIR
+1 MNKNNADSIR
-11 RQYVKT
+11 RQYIKT
-17 NLQNKITK
+17 DLEKKISEAL
-25 PFNEQIAEM
+25 NEQIKEM
-34 EKTTFPGTT
+34 GEQGYNELIASLNANGLNMSDNEKT
-43 KTYYE
+43 
-48 ILIDVLNGRGL
+48 
-59 EMPSD
+59 
-64 KMEQK
+64 QK
-69 TFLRFGVLQNFSFP
+69 TFLKFGVLQNFSFP
-83 GKMPKKISKH
+83 RNMPKSIYKH
-93 IADLNAEDI
+93 IKKLNI
-102 GIPEEEKETY
+102 NIPEVEREKH
-112 FTNILKNVMKNTSD
+112 FANVLKTVMEDVSD
-126 KILAGIEADNSPSA
+126 KILAKIETKIQEDNSPRA
-140 VRERLKKVTKIL
+140 VRERLKKVTKTL
-152 VDAIKSS
+152 VDAIKNS
-159 DFKSTLIDD
+159 DFKSALIDD
-168 EVLAG
+168 EVLAV
-173 NKFIENNGK
+173 NKFIESNG
-182 PTNGIVFNTYK
+182 GQASGVVFNPYK
-193 RAEETALAASTRKES
+193 KAKDTALAVSTRKEA
-208 KTALENIASIF
+208 KTALENIANIF
-219 EQIETDFASKS
+219 EQIETDFAGKK
-230 FNGPKQSPSE
+230 FNGREQSPLK
-240 LMIKTIENAKKLP
+240 LMNTAIENALT
-253 EKLSIGTTVDK
+253 IGKTIDK
-264 SQITLQ
+264 SQITTQ
-270 RLKAAVGRAKSEE
+270 RLRSAIHKVKTEGK
-283 NKKRLAGFDY
+283 LAGFDY

-301 EYSLMIGKADESG
+301 EYSLMIGEVNKENKVFAKNESV
-314 MRFEPDAK
+314 
-322 HSVHGFVGSM
+322 SGFVGSM

-345 NFEENGIVDS
+345 NFEKNGIVDS
-355 DSEYILKRLWGI
+355 DSEYILKRLWAI

-391 KANLMEVDAINKG
+391 KANLMEVDAINEG
-404 LEIWINTGKEQQEI
+404 LKTWINTGKEQREA
-418 NAKLSLNGKDYNMRR
+418 NTVLSLNGNDYRMRR
-433 WEADNLSLLQEA
+433 WEADNLSMLEKA
-445 MSTKTPIVAH
+445 MKDGIPIVAH
-455 NGIRFD
+455 NGMRFD

-471 NGSEGAKKYLLDSEV
+471 NGSDGAKKYLLDSRV
-486 ARIKSYEYFIDSQE
+486 SGIKSYKYFIDSQE
-500 IIKAVGSTTLDR
+500 AMKAVDYTPLDR

-517 IANAGTTFNT
+517 IANANTTFNT

-537 EKTGQRHMAQV
+537 EKTGQRHMAEV
-548 DTQAT
+548 DTEAT
-553 LDSTVRAIFAAN
+553 LNSTVKAIF
-565 DKDVKL
+565 D
-571 NFNNIDIP
+571 
-579 ENSKKPIEIGVGS
+579 ENSPLKFGEISDAESIEIGKGS
-592 VFTFNT
+592 IFTFDI

-603 NTSNVNGLMFSKD
+603 NTSNANGLMFSKD
-616 SLTDAYRIGG
+616 SLAGAYRIGG
-626 PGMSIKKGEDGGYT
+626 PGMSVKKSKDGGYT
-640 VNDKDFGSF
+640 VNDRDFGSF
-649 FQKDAQYVINGIKT
+649 FQKDTPYQISGIKT
-663 YEVTD
+663 YSIKEEEAVD
-668 DNFYKNAILLDSSI
+668 FLKNAITLDSTI
-682 ANKDKTVTAVQLS
+682 ANGDKEIVALELS
-695 RLGIDN
+695 RVMADGTLSKSN
-701 KLINENSLY
+701 QLY
-710 LVGSE
+710 LVGSK
-715 DTIQTTLSSLGEYL
+715 DTIQTTLSSIGNYL
-729 GYIGD
+729 GYYD
-734 NGILKKV
+734 NKETL
-741 NDTQKKISISAG
+741 DKIKMLNEAATISAD

-759 INSRAYSLWKKIN
+759 INSRAYSLWQKIN
-772 STNEKVGNKNKTIRK
+772 STNKKIEDSKPIIDFYSKN
-787 LYTGTKK
+787 KK
-794 IETITKK
+794 IETITRD
-801 IVSALDKSK
+801 IVKALKTNRDI
-810 DFFGFKINSI
+810 FGFKINSI

-830 PMLIRFGNAGLFSK
+830 PMLVRFNNARLFSE
-844 FESELDEL
+844 FEERLGSGNFD
-852 SKRSKISKGKLDED
+852 KD
-866 RMFSEYYNYIKK
+866 RMFSEFYNNIQK
-878 NVFSLMQYNLIEDK
+878 NVFRLMQYKLTKDK
-892 NELVPTKEFKESHFE
+892 NELVPTQEFKESHFE
-907 FDLSGAPKNKGVQA
+907 FDLSPVTKRNGVHA
-921 NFGGDFSNRSVIFDI
+921 NFGGDFSNESVIFDI
-936 SDGAGANSENWRAA
+936 SEGAGTNRENWRTA

-959 DQNKKAE
+959 DQDKKAE
-966 AIGTYIKYLGNH
+966 ALGRYIQYLGNH
-978 YGIDINIDNNEHVD
+978 YNINIDNREYVN
-992 FSADSMINYAVDLMR
+992 FSADSMINYAVELMR
-1007 KIRKGEDGKTNYKD
+1007 KIRKGDPVVEKDKDGKNVVKGYKANYKD
-1021 NAPRSKKIDSIDDNI
+1021 NAPRAKKIDSIDDNI
-1036 VLDVVDNLKK
+1036 VLDVVENLKK
-1046 LDEDAYEK
+1046 LDEDAYTK
-1054 LLKDSFNSVKKYYRS
+1054 LLNDSFNSVKKYYRS
-1069 FNNQDANKAINSY
+1069 LNDKDANKAINSY
-1082 VDGFAVSGFNDVN
+1082 VDDFAISGFNGVN
-1095 FTKEE
+1095 FTEEE
-1100 SIKSAVEQL
+1100 SVKDAVRQL

-1124 DNLKNTRDVLRD
+1124 DNLKKTRDALRD
-1136 FTLGVIFRKD
+1136 FTFGVVFHKNEEGVIT
-1146 KKGNIIG
+1146 GI
-1153 TNGDIP
+1153 NGDVP

-1173 PGEGYILNVSNYLPR
+1173 PGEGYILNVSDYLPR

-1198 ELYIGNT
+1198 ELYIGST

-1235 YKIRLSYLSKI
+1235 YKIRLSYLPKI
-1246 QDDREKLNYIKTI
+1246 RDDREKLNYIKTI

-1302 YKEDAINSFIGTINE
+1302 TKEDAIDSFVSTINK
-1317 KPKKYLGAKD
+1317 KPKEYLGAKD
-1327 LILWAESFRDNND
+1327 LILWAESFRNNND
-1340 RKTKPTVI
+1340 WKTKPTVI

-1360 FDIITSNE
+1360 FDIIRSNE

-1382 VNKISGYLKEMDI
+1382 VNKISGYLKEIDI

-1430 RAKTLNKEG
+1430 RAKTLNKKG

-1450 TDIEQI
+1450 TNIEPI

-1466 SATESTSQR
+1466 SATESASQR
-1475 EKRYDAFTVDTTQTD
+1475 EKRYDAFTVDTTQSD
-1490 WQNFIHD
+1490 WQKFIHS
-1497 DKKVRE
+1497 DKAKE
-1503 ILEKKLGR
+1503 ILG
-1511 KLEEEEYAK
+1511 EEYAK

-1535 SNPHLLPLDNSI
+1535 SNPHLLPLDHSI

-1562 FSLIEGTRYGTKAE
+1562 FSLVDGVKYGTKAE
-1576 IQRRKVLGYRVY
+1576 IQRRKDLGYRIY
-1588 FDGIKDGIKENG
+1588 FDTSKRVVEKNG
-1600 RVSLRFTYGNG
+1600 EVSLRFAYGNS

-1616 ERNMLTV
+1616 GRNMLTV
-1623 QAYPQDSKKI
+1623 QAYPQDSKRI

-1646 ETVQGV
+1646 ETIQGV

-1657 QDRINE
+1657 QDRVNE

-1676 AIRDARSTEEIQK
+1676 AIRDVESAEEIQK

-1700 EKGMLFDYVL
+1700 EKGMRFDYVL

-1728 YTAYALSVSGRYFK
+1728 YTAYMVSPTGRYS
-1742 DVEKFFNTIGLGKY
+1742 EKIRGFFNQLGLGSKY
-1756 LGVHLSQSFIDSI
+1756 LNVHLSQSFIDNI
-1769 AIANDFNTKG
+1769 AYKNNLFNAES
-1779 SLFINIKNK
+1779 SLFINVKKIAKKDYKRYIQEDIDSFNEKTRLEEELKIAISSRKINTSSIGESKIEEKIKN
-1788 LRKEYRKNLK
+1788 
-1798 DDQAIIDEINGIY
+1798 
-1811 KKFKNSNKTELNKLK
+1811 
-1826 QAEKELAEKERELK
+1826 
-1840 DKNKENSIRKEEK
+1840 
-1853 EKRQKILNEIE
+1853 
-1864 KLRNENNLVEAI
+1864 
-1876 DREFIFTENVFG
+1876 
-1888 GEKVVDKNNIDK
+1888 
-1900 LFKKAVE
+1900 
-1907 RHKKENE
+1907 
-1914 IENTEQL
+1914 IENK
-1921 EGEIDQ
+1921 I
-1927 LKEAIKNG
+1927 KEWG
-1935 KKDLKDKQEKAFE
+1935 
-1948 IIAEKGKKL
+1948 AEL
-1957 KAHVVAYTKNGT
+1957 KAHSYTISKDGT
-1969 VVTNIKETLDEKVQ
+1969 IKVSKVKIDYDVEAQRRLEQ
-1983 ALLRDALDKS
+1983 ALKNS
-1993 LGEGK
+1993 FGK
-1998 TAADLQKRLMEE
+1998 NAMPIDLQKELMNE

-2020 PLLQSVFGEDVV
+2020 PLLQSIFGEKDV

-2056 EIIESIGHSAEAY
+2056 EIIESIGHAAEAY
-2069 FKSKGDSEK
+2069 FMSKGDSEK

-2187 RYYGEDIEALR
+2187 RYYEKDIEELASYYHSKREKNLEEIQDIF
-2198 KHYENNGDKSGRA
+2198 KDIA
-2211 KAKLAILKNILND
+2211 KITESDGSFSAKITADGKNV
-2224 EEASPSDKRMF
+2224 RMF
-2235 GAVINSIYDQL
+2235 GAVIDSIYDQL

-2256 EVSDISYIK
+2256 EASDISYIK
-2265 NVIGASDNDARIILD
+2265 NVIGASDNDARIVLD

-2300 LALADKLLKTQALS
+2300 LALADKLLKTQELS

-2327 IKKERV
+2327 IKKKKV
-2333 EEFAKKNNLPMP
+2333 EEFAQKNNLPMP

-2757 EDLKQKGMQIDR
+2757 ENHNGQIDR

>member
-1 MNKNNVDSIR
+1 MNKNNADSIR
-11 RQYVKT
+11 KQYVKI
-17 NLQNKITK
+17 NLQTRMDDISNKY
-25 PFNEQIAEM
+25 FNDAKSNGELNNIIESLKKQGFDISM
-34 EKTTFPGTT
+34 MPPKIQKTVFKFGVFQNLADTISVSKIFPKSIIQQSHKKLDELVVSLGVGTT
-43 KTYYE
+43 NMEPNLKIKTLQSH
-48 ILIDVLNGRGL
+48 ISNII
-59 EMPSD
+59 
-64 KMEQK
+64 K
-69 TFLRFGVLQNFSFP
+69 TAT
-83 GKMPKKISKH
+83 K
-93 IADLNAEDI
+93 NASQE
-102 GIPEEEKETY
+102 
-112 FTNILKNVMKNTSD
+112 V
-126 KILAGIEADNSPSA
+126 
-140 VRERLKKVTKIL
+140 LKKAEGIASADQLENIVKKLTTVVNKYGIHSPF
-152 VDAIKSS
+152 VDQ
-159 DFKSTLIDD
+159 
-168 EVLAG
+168 EVQAV
-173 NKFIENNGK
+173 NKFIESNG
-182 PTNGIVFNTYK
+182 GQASGVVFNPYK
-193 RAEETALAASTRKES
+193 KAKDTALAASTRKES

-240 LMIKTIENAKKLP
+240 LMIKAIENVKKLP

-270 RLKAAVGRAKSEE
+270 RLKTAVDQARNDKNG
-283 NKKRLAGFDY
+283 KRLAGFDY

-301 EYSLMIGKADESG
+301 EYSLMIGTADTSDTKNMKFKAD
-314 MRFEPDAK
+314 K
-322 HSVHGFVGSM
+322 SVHGFVGSM
-332 SDEQSQLVTNIVK
+332 SDEQSNLITNIVK
-345 NFEENGIVDS
+345 NFEKNGIVDS
-355 DSEYILKRLWGI
+355 DSEYILKRLWAI
-367 GKSDLIKDKNVAGR
+367 GKSELKKDTEHIGR

-391 KANLMEVDAINKG
+391 KANLLEVDVIYKG
-404 LEIWINTGKEQQEI
+404 LDKWINTGKEQREA
-418 NAKLSLNGKDYNMRR
+418 NTTLSLGNKNYNMRG

-445 MSTKTPIVAH
+445 MSTKIPVVAH

-471 NGSEGAKKYLLDSEV
+471 NGSDGAKQYLLDSEI
-486 ARIKSYEYFIDSQE
+486 AGIKSYEYFIDSQE
-500 IIKAVGSTTLDR
+500 VMKAIGSTQIDR

-553 LDSTVRAIFAAN
+553 LDSTVRAIF
-565 DKDVKL
+565 DKNTKL
-571 NFNNIDIP
+571 NFNNIDTSQEP
-579 ENSKKPIEIGVGS
+579 MNIGLDS
-592 VFTFNT
+592 VFTFNA
-598 SRGTL
+598 SYGTL
-603 NTSNVNGLMFSKD
+603 NTSNANGLMFSKD
-616 SLTDAYRIGG
+616 SLTGAYRIGG
-626 PGMSIKKGEDGGYT
+626 PGMSIKKDKDGNYT

-649 FQKDAQYVINGIKT
+649 FQKDTPYVINGINSYSVK
-663 YEVTD
+663 D
-668 DNFYKNAILLDSSI
+668 DSFYKNAIILDSTI
-682 ANKDKTVTAVQLS
+682 ASKDKAIIAIKLS
-695 RLGIDN
+695 KVGIDGKVDN
-701 KLINENSLY
+701 KNPLY

-715 DTIQTTLSSLGEYL
+715 DTIQTTLSSLGEY
-729 GYIGD
+729 IGD
-734 NGILKKV
+734 I
-741 NDTQKKISISAG
+741 NDKNTIEKINALQENISISAN

-759 INSRAYSLWKKIN
+759 INSRAYSLWKKIK
-772 STNEKVGNKNKTIRK
+772 STN
-787 LYTGTKK
+787 KK
-794 IETITKK
+794 IETITRN
-801 IVSALDKSK
+801 IVDKLEESK
-810 DFFGFKINSI
+810 DFFGFEINSI

-830 PMLIRFGNAGLFSK
+830 PMLIRFNNAGFFSK
-844 FESELDEL
+844 FEENM
-852 SKRSKISKGKLDED
+852 SKLGGGKFDED
-866 RMFSEYYNYIKK
+866 RMFSEFYNNIQK
-878 NVFSLMQYNLIEDK
+878 NVFRLMQYKLTKDK
-892 NELVPTKEFKESHFE
+892 NELVPTQEFKESHFE
-907 FDLSGAPKNKGVQA
+907 FDLSGSPKSKGVQA

-936 SDGAGANSENWRAA
+936 SEGAGANSENWRAA

-1082 VDGFAVSGFNDVN
+1082 VDDFAISGFNGVN
-1095 FTKEE
+1095 FTEEE
-1100 SIKSAVEQL
+1100 SVKDAVRQL

-1124 DNLKNTRDVLRD
+1124 DNLKKTRDALRD
-1136 FTLGVIFRKD
+1136 FTLGVVFHKNEEGVIT
-1146 KKGNIIG
+1146 GI
-1153 TNGDIP
+1153 NGDVP

-1173 PGEGYILNVSNYLPR
+1173 PGEGYILNVSDYLPR

-1235 YKIRLSYLSKI
+1235 YKSRLAYLPKIR
-1246 QDDREKLNYIKTI
+1246 DDREKLNYIKTI
-1259 LSDIGAEL
+1259 LSDIGTEL
-1267 RKNSGIKNT
+1267 RKSSGLKNT

-1287 YSAIYDSVMS
+1287 YSAIYDSVMD
-1297 VFTGE
+1297 VFTGK
-1302 YKEDAINSFIGTINE
+1302 YKEDAIDSFVGTINE
-1317 KPKKYLGAKD
+1317 KPKEYLGAKD
-1327 LILWAESFRDNND
+1327 LILWAESFRNNND
-1340 RKTKPTVI
+1340 WKTKPTVI

-1360 FDIITSNE
+1360 FDIIKSNE

-1382 VNKISGYLKEMDI
+1382 VNKISGYLKEIDI

-1430 RAKTLNKEG
+1430 RAKTLNKKG
-1439 LAGTIARYYGE
+1439 LAGTIARYYDK

-1466 SATESTSQR
+1466 SATESISQR

-1535 SNPHLLPLDNSI
+1535 SNPHLLPLDHSI

-1562 FSLIEGTRYGTKAE
+1562 FSLVDGVRYGTKAE
-1576 IQRRKVLGYRVY
+1576 IQRRKDLGYRIY
-1588 FDGIKDGIKENG
+1588 LDATKDSMDKNG
-1600 RVSLRFTYGNG
+1600 EVTLRFSYGRG
-1611 IYVRK
+1611 LYVRK
-1616 ERNMLTV
+1616 ERDMLTV
-1623 QAYPQDSKKI
+1623 QAYPQDSKRI
-1633 KAQGDGILNGRFY
+1633 KAQGDGILTGRFY
-1646 ETVQGV
+1646 ETIQGV

-1657 QDRINE
+1657 QDKVNE
-1663 ILKEHAVQTRIAN
+1663 ILKEHSVQTRIAN
-1676 AIRDARSTEEIQK
+1676 AIRDAESTEEIQK
-1689 ILQEQVNTILK
+1689 ILQEQVNTILE
-1700 EKGMLFDYVL
+1700 EKGMRFDYVL

-1728 YTAYALSVSGRYFK
+1728 YTAYALSVAGRYFE
-1742 DVEKFFNTIGLGKY
+1742 DVRDFFNSIGLGSKY
-1756 LGVHLSQSFIDSI
+1756 LNVNLSQSFIDNI
-1769 AIANDFNTKG
+1769 ADGENFNTKS
-1779 SLFINIKNK
+1779 SLFINAKKAIKDE
-1788 LRKEYRKNLK
+1788 RKQNLK
-1798 DDQAIIDEINGIY
+1798 ADEEIIKEIDELQGKI
-1811 KKFKNSNKTELNKLK
+1811 KLASKNSNQENYELLKKYGIPIIKEKAANLKEHTYTINKDGTIEIVKKSSKIDDEVVRDRLK
-1826 QAEKELAEKERELK
+1826 KVLK
-1840 DKNKENSIRKEEK
+1840 D
-1853 EKRQKILNEIE
+1853 
-1864 KLRNENNLVEAI
+1864 VY
-1876 DREFIFTENVFG
+1876 
-1888 GEKVVDKNNIDK
+1888 GE
-1900 LFKKAVE
+1900 
-1907 RHKKENE
+1907 
-1914 IENTEQL
+1914 
-1921 EGEIDQ
+1921 
-1927 LKEAIKNG
+1927 
-1935 KKDLKDKQEKAFE
+1935 
-1948 IIAEKGKKL
+1948 
-1957 KAHVVAYTKNGT
+1957 VA
-1969 VVTNIKETLDEKVQ
+1969 
-1983 ALLRDALDKS
+1983 
-1993 LGEGK
+1993 
-1998 TAADLQKRLMEE
+1998 TAAYLQRRLMEE

-2020 PLLQSVFGEDVV
+2020 PLLQSVFGEGVV

-2069 FKSKGDSEK
+2069 FMSKRDSEK
-2078 DPRVRAREFIN
+2078 DPRVSAREFIN
-2089 NYILDGKYDED
+2089 NYILDGEYDKD
-2100 FVTTGKLP
+2100 FITTGKLP
-2108 SNYRISVNKMKQ
+2108 NDYRISVDKIKQ
-2120 NEELIKMVLGGYL
+2120 NEERIKKVLGGYL
-2133 PSGENADLAKTHNFR
+2133 PSGENAYLAKDYNLR

-2161 SSVGSLVDKNRGF
+2161 SSVGSLVNKDRGF

-2187 RYYGEDIEALR
+2187 RYYEKDIDALR

-2235 GAVINSIYDQL
+2235 GAVIDSIYDQL
-2246 MTRGRKVSGD
+2246 MTRGRKVSGN
-2256 EVSDISYIK
+2256 ETSDISYIK
-2265 NVIGASDNDARIILD
+2265 NVIGASDKDANVILD
-2280 TAKRHKVSI
+2280 IAKEHKVSI

-2327 IKKERV
+2327 IKKKKV
-2333 EEFAKKNNLPMP
+2333 EEFAQKNNLPMP

-2421 YKNYATKGK
+2421 YKSYATKGK

-2436 VSERKIKPAMTSAA
+2436 VSERKIKPAMTSVSNA
-2450 NTYEEALRTMLSGKD
+2450 YEEALHTMLSGKD

-2486 QRAYDGGAASNVI
+2486 QRAYKDDTASDAIEKYKGGAASNVI
-2499 GKYGQEVAD
+2499 EKYGQEVAD
-2508 TSLYVGKEK
+2508 TSLYISKEK

-2530 LAKENEMSEDEL
+2530 LAKENNMSEDEL
-2542 TEKLLNNMASE
+2542 TKELLENMASE

-2621 NIERNIIGIENG
+2621 NIERNIVGIEND
-2633 DARKAA
+2633 DAREAA

-2661 FRTINNGK
+2661 FRTINNGT

-2703 RKDVQAYNNLTD
+2703 RKDVQAYNNLNNE
-2715 KEKRDVNV
+2715 EKRKVNE
-2723 AFYEFRNSPVFDEY
+2723 AFNIFRNSDIFEDY
-2737 NNEGKILNA
+2737 NKEGKILNA
-2746 NALISGANQYI
+2746 NALISGANHYI
-2757 EDLKQKGMQIDR
+2757 ETHNGQIDR

-2783 AREKVEADIMQSN
+2783 AREKVEADIMQGN

-2884 IFVKGIEDAIGVDNI
+2884 IFVKSIEDAIGVDNI

-2909 HVDGENEEERANK
+2909 KVDATKEMSDEDIANIRRA
-2922 RREIVVEALKNLL
+2922 RVVEALKNLL

-2940 VSDNYYNFD
+2940 VSDNYYKFD
-2949 SAAYVQKSGYSTP
+2949 SAAYVQNSGRLISKSGHLIP
-2962 TWEKAY
+2962 TWSDNNIDK
-2968 VDRNPLKQTVSMAS
+2968 NPLKQTVSMAS
-2982 EMSSALYNSDNDDD
+2982 KMSLKLYNNDDGE
-2996 KLFHEMNILEEIP
+2996 KLFHEMGDILEEIP

-3097 TEAMQTVQ
+3097 TEALQTVQ

-3159 QNISMTMNINDS
+3159 QNVSMTMNINDS

>member
-1 MNKNNVDSIR
+1 MNKNNADSIR
-11 RQYVKT
+11 RQYIKT
-17 NLQNKITK
+17 DLEKKISEAL
-25 PFNEQIAEM
+25 NEQIKEM
-34 EKTTFPGTT
+34 GEQGYNELIASLNANGLNMSDNEKT
-43 KTYYE
+43 
-48 ILIDVLNGRGL
+48 
-59 EMPSD
+59 
-64 KMEQK
+64 QK
-69 TFLRFGVLQNFSFP
+69 TFLKFGVLQNFSFP
-83 GKMPKKISKH
+83 RNMPKSIYKH
-93 IADLNAEDI
+93 IKKLNI
-102 GIPEEEKETY
+102 NIPEVEREKH
-112 FTNILKNVMKNTSD
+112 FANVLKTVMEDVSD
-126 KILAGIEADNSPSA
+126 KILAKIETKIQEDNSPRA
-140 VRERLKKVTKIL
+140 VRERLKKVTKTL
-152 VDAIKSS
+152 VDAIKNS
-159 DFKSTLIDD
+159 DFKSALIDD
-168 EVLAG
+168 EVLAV
-173 NKFIENNGK
+173 NKFIESNG
-182 PTNGIVFNTYK
+182 GQASGVVFNPYK
-193 RAEETALAASTRKES
+193 KAKDTALAVSTRKEA
-208 KTALENIASIF
+208 KTALENIANIF
-219 EQIETDFASKS
+219 EQIETDFAGKK
-230 FNGPKQSPSE
+230 FNGREQSPLK
-240 LMIKTIENAKKLP
+240 LMNTAIENALT
-253 EKLSIGTTVDK
+253 IGKTIDK
-264 SQITLQ
+264 SQITTQ
-270 RLKAAVGRAKSEE
+270 RLRSAIHKVKTEGK
-283 NKKRLAGFDY
+283 LAGFDY

-301 EYSLMIGKADESG
+301 EYSLMIGEVNKENKVFAKNESV
-314 MRFEPDAK
+314 
-322 HSVHGFVGSM
+322 SGFVGSM

-345 NFEENGIVDS
+345 NFEKNGIVDS
-355 DSEYILKRLWGI
+355 DSEYILKRLWAI

-391 KANLMEVDAINKG
+391 KANLMEVDAINEG
-404 LEIWINTGKEQQEI
+404 LKTWINTGKEQREA
-418 NAKLSLNGKDYNMRR
+418 NTVLSLNGNDYRMRR
-433 WEADNLSLLQEA
+433 WEADNLSMLEKA
-445 MSTKTPIVAH
+445 MKDGIPIVAH
-455 NGIRFD
+455 NGMRFD

-471 NGSEGAKKYLLDSEV
+471 NGSDGAKKYLLDSRV
-486 ARIKSYEYFIDSQE
+486 SGIKSYKYFIDSQE
-500 IIKAVGSTTLDR
+500 AMKAVDYTPLDR

-517 IANAGTTFNT
+517 IANANTTFNT

-537 EKTGQRHMAQV
+537 EKTGQRHMAEV
-548 DTQAT
+548 DTEAT
-553 LDSTVRAIFAAN
+553 LNSTVKAIF
-565 DKDVKL
+565 D
-571 NFNNIDIP
+571 
-579 ENSKKPIEIGVGS
+579 ENSPLKFGEISDAESIEIGKGS
-592 VFTFNT
+592 IFTFDI

-603 NTSNVNGLMFSKD
+603 NTSNANGLMFSKD
-616 SLTDAYRIGG
+616 SLAGAYRIGG
-626 PGMSIKKGEDGGYT
+626 PGMSVKKSKDGGYT
-640 VNDKDFGSF
+640 VNDRDFGSF
-649 FQKDAQYVINGIKT
+649 FQKDTPYQISGIKT
-663 YEVTD
+663 YSIKEEEAVD
-668 DNFYKNAILLDSSI
+668 FLKNAITLDSTI
-682 ANKDKTVTAVQLS
+682 ANGDKEIVALELS
-695 RLGIDN
+695 RVMADGTLSKSN
-701 KLINENSLY
+701 QLY
-710 LVGSE
+710 LVGSK
-715 DTIQTTLSSLGEYL
+715 DTIQTTLSSIGNYL
-729 GYIGD
+729 GYYD
-734 NGILKKV
+734 NKETL
-741 NDTQKKISISAG
+741 DKIKMLNEAATISAD

-759 INSRAYSLWKKIN
+759 INSRAYSLWQKIN
-772 STNEKVGNKNKTIRK
+772 STNKKIEDSKPIIDFYSKN
-787 LYTGTKK
+787 KK
-794 IETITKK
+794 IETITRD
-801 IVSALDKSK
+801 IVKALKTNRDI
-810 DFFGFKINSI
+810 FGFKINSI

-830 PMLIRFGNAGLFSK
+830 PMLVRFNNARLFSE
-844 FESELDEL
+844 FEERLGSGNFD
-852 SKRSKISKGKLDED
+852 KD
-866 RMFSEYYNYIKK
+866 RMFSEFYNNIQK
-878 NVFSLMQYNLIEDK
+878 NVFRLMQYKLTKDK
-892 NELVPTKEFKESHFE
+892 NELVPTQEFKESHFE
-907 FDLSGAPKNKGVQA
+907 FDLSPVTKRNGVHA
-921 NFGGDFSNRSVIFDI
+921 NFGGDFSNESVIFDI
-936 SDGAGANSENWRAA
+936 SEGAGTNRENWRTA

-959 DQNKKAE
+959 DQDKKAE
-966 AIGTYIKYLGNH
+966 ALGRYIQYLGNH
-978 YGIDINIDNNEHVD
+978 YNINIDNREYVN
-992 FSADSMINYAVDLMR
+992 FSADSMINYAVELMR
-1007 KIRKGEDGKTNYKD
+1007 KIRKGDPVVEKDKDGKNVVKGYKANYKD
-1021 NAPRSKKIDSIDDNI
+1021 NAPRAKKIDSIDDNI
-1036 VLDVVDNLKK
+1036 VLDVVENLKK
-1046 LDEDAYEK
+1046 LDEDAYTK
-1054 LLKDSFNSVKKYYRS
+1054 LLNDSFNSVKKYYRS
-1069 FNNQDANKAINSY
+1069 LNDKDANKAINSY
-1082 VDGFAVSGFNDVN
+1082 VDDFAISGFNGVN
-1095 FTKEE
+1095 FTEEE
-1100 SIKSAVEQL
+1100 SVKDAVRQL

-1124 DNLKNTRDVLRD
+1124 DNLKKTRDALRD
-1136 FTLGVIFRKD
+1136 FTFGVVFHKNEEGVIT
-1146 KKGNIIG
+1146 GI
-1153 TNGDIP
+1153 NGDVP

-1173 PGEGYILNVSNYLPR
+1173 PGEGYILNVSDYLPR

-1198 ELYIGNT
+1198 ELYIGST

-1235 YKIRLSYLSKI
+1235 YKIRLSYLPKI

-1302 YKEDAINSFIGTINE
+1302 TKEDAIDSFVSTINK
-1317 KPKKYLGAKD
+1317 KPKEYLGAKD
-1327 LILWAESFRDNND
+1327 LILWAESFRNNND
-1340 RKTKPTVI
+1340 WKTKPTVI

-1360 FDIITSNE
+1360 FDIIRSNE

-1382 VNKISGYLKEMDI
+1382 VNKISGYLKEIDI

-1430 RAKTLNKEG
+1430 RAKTLNKKG

-1450 TDIEQI
+1450 TNIEPI

-1466 SATESTSQR
+1466 SATESASQR
-1475 EKRYDAFTVDTTQTD
+1475 EKRYDAFTVDTTQSD
-1490 WQNFIHD
+1490 WQKFIHS
-1497 DKKVRE
+1497 DKAKE
-1503 ILEKKLGR
+1503 ILG
-1511 KLEEEEYAK
+1511 EEYAK

-1535 SNPHLLPLDNSI
+1535 SNPHLLPLDHSI

-1562 FSLIEGTRYGTKAE
+1562 FSLVDGVKYGTKAE
-1576 IQRRKVLGYRVY
+1576 IQRRKDLGYRIY
-1588 FDGIKDGIKENG
+1588 FDTSKRVVEKNG
-1600 RVSLRFTYGNG
+1600 EVSLRFAYGNS

-1616 ERNMLTV
+1616 GRNMLTV
-1623 QAYPQDSKKI
+1623 QAYPQDSKRI

-1646 ETVQGV
+1646 ETIQGV

-1657 QDRINE
+1657 QDRVNE

-1676 AIRDARSTEEIQK
+1676 AIRDVESAEEIQK

-1700 EKGMLFDYVL
+1700 EKGMRFDYVL

-1728 YTAYALSVSGRYFK
+1728 YTAYMVSPTGRYS
-1742 DVEKFFNTIGLGKY
+1742 EKIRGFFNQLGLGSKY
-1756 LGVHLSQSFIDSI
+1756 LNVHLSQSFIDNI
-1769 AIANDFNTKG
+1769 AYKNNLFNAES
-1779 SLFINIKNK
+1779 SLFINVKKIAKKDYKRYIQEDIDSFNEKTRLEEELKIAISSRKINTSSIGESKIEEKIKN
-1788 LRKEYRKNLK
+1788 
-1798 DDQAIIDEINGIY
+1798 
-1811 KKFKNSNKTELNKLK
+1811 
-1826 QAEKELAEKERELK
+1826 
-1840 DKNKENSIRKEEK
+1840 
-1853 EKRQKILNEIE
+1853 
-1864 KLRNENNLVEAI
+1864 
-1876 DREFIFTENVFG
+1876 
-1888 GEKVVDKNNIDK
+1888 
-1900 LFKKAVE
+1900 
-1907 RHKKENE
+1907 
-1914 IENTEQL
+1914 IENK
-1921 EGEIDQ
+1921 I
-1927 LKEAIKNG
+1927 KEWG
-1935 KKDLKDKQEKAFE
+1935 
-1948 IIAEKGKKL
+1948 AEL
-1957 KAHVVAYTKNGT
+1957 KAHSYTISKDGT
-1969 VVTNIKETLDEKVQ
+1969 IKVSKVKIDYDVEAQRRLEQ
-1983 ALLRDALDKS
+1983 ALKNS
-1993 LGEGK
+1993 FGK
-1998 TAADLQKRLMEE
+1998 NAMPIDLQKELMNE

-2020 PLLQSVFGEDVV
+2020 PLLQSIFGEKDV

-2056 EIIESIGHSAEAY
+2056 EIIESIGHAAEAY
-2069 FKSKGDSEK
+2069 FMSKGDSEK

-2187 RYYGEDIEALR
+2187 RYYEKDIEELASYYHSKREKNLEEIQDIF
-2198 KHYENNGDKSGRA
+2198 KDIA
-2211 KAKLAILKNILND
+2211 KITESDGSFSAKITADGKNV
-2224 EEASPSDKRMF
+2224 RMF
-2235 GAVINSIYDQL
+2235 GAVIDSIYDQL

-2256 EVSDISYIK
+2256 EASDISYIK
-2265 NVIGASDNDARIILD
+2265 NVIGASDNDARIVLD

-2300 LALADKLLKTQALS
+2300 LALADKLLKTQELS

-2327 IKKERV
+2327 IKKKKV
-2333 EEFAKKNNLPMP
+2333 EEFAQKNNLPMP

-2661 FRTINNGK
+2661 FRTINNGT

-2757 EDLKQKGMQIDR
+2757 ENHNGQIDR

>member
-1 MNKNNVDSIR
+1 MNKNNADSIR
-11 RQYVKT
+11 RQYIKT
-17 NLQNKITK
+17 DLEEKISK
-25 PFNEQIAEM
+25 ALNEQIKEM
-34 EKTTFPGTT
+34 GESGYNELIASLNANGLNMSDNEKT
-43 KTYYE
+43 
-48 ILIDVLNGRGL
+48 
-59 EMPSD
+59 
-64 KMEQK
+64 QK
-69 TFLRFGVLQNFSFP
+69 TFLKFGVLQNFSFP
-83 GKMPKKISKH
+83 RNMPKSIYKH
-93 IADLNAEDI
+93 IKKLNI
-102 GIPEEEKETY
+102 NIPEVEREKH
-112 FTNILKNVMKNTSD
+112 FANVLKTVMKDVSD
-126 KILAGIEADNSPSA
+126 KILSKIETKIQEDNSPRA
-140 VRERLKKVTKIL
+140 VRERLKKVTKTL
-152 VDAIKSS
+152 VDAIKNS
-159 DFKSTLIDD
+159 DFKSALIDD
-168 EVLAG
+168 EILAV
-173 NKFIENNGK
+173 NKFIESNG
-182 PTNGIVFNTYK
+182 GQASGVVFNPYK
-193 RAEETALAASTRKES
+193 KAKDTALAASTRKEA
-208 KTALENIASIF
+208 KTALENIANIF
-219 EQIETDFASKS
+219 EQIETDFAGKK
-230 FNGPKQSPSE
+230 FNGREQSPLE
-240 LMIKTIENAKKLP
+240 LMNTAIENALT
-253 EKLSIGTTVDK
+253 IGKTIDK
-264 SQITLQ
+264 SQITTQ
-270 RLKAAVGRAKSEE
+270 RLRSAIHKVKTEGK
-283 NKKRLAGFDY
+283 LAGFDY

-301 EYSLMIGKADESG
+301 EYSLMIGEVNKENKVFTKKESV
-314 MRFEPDAK
+314 
-322 HSVHGFVGSM
+322 SGFVGSM
-332 SDEQSQLVTNIVK
+332 SDEQSQLVTNIVR
-345 NFEENGIVDS
+345 NFEKNGIVDS
-355 DSEYILKRLWGI
+355 DSEYILKRLWAI
-367 GKSDLIKDKNVAGR
+367 GKSDLVKDKNVAGIF
-381 YYFNDFADVD
+381 YFDNFADVD

-404 LEIWINTGKEQQEI
+404 LETWINTGREQREV
-418 NAKLSLNGKDYNMRR
+418 NAVLTLNGNDYRMRR
-433 WEADNLSLLQEA
+433 WEADNLSMLEKA
-445 MSTKTPIVAH
+445 MKDGIPIVAH
-455 NGIRFD
+455 NGMRFD

-471 NGSEGAKKYLLDSEV
+471 NGSDGAKKYLLDSGV
-486 ARIKSYEYFIDSQE
+486 SGIKSYKYFIDSQE
-500 IIKAVGSTTLDR
+500 AMKAVDYTPLDR

-517 IANAGTTFNT
+517 IANANTTFNT

-537 EKTGQRHMAQV
+537 EKTGQRHMAEV
-548 DTQAT
+548 DTEAT
-553 LDSTVRAIFAAN
+553 LNSTVKAIF
-565 DKDVKL
+565 D
-571 NFNNIDIP
+571 
-579 ENSKKPIEIGVGS
+579 ENSPLKFGEISDAESIEIGKGS
-592 VFTFNT
+592 IFTFDI

-603 NTSNVNGLMFSKD
+603 NTSNANGLMFSKD
-616 SLTDAYRIGG
+616 SLTGAYRIGG
-626 PGMSIKKGEDGGYT
+626 PGMSIKKDDNGNYI

-649 FQKDAQYVINGIKT
+649 FQNDTPYQISKIKT
-663 YEVTD
+663 YSINEKKAVD
-668 DNFYKNAILLDSSI
+668 FLKNAITLDSTI
-682 ANKDKTVTAVQLS
+682 ASGNKEIMALELS
-695 RLGIDN
+695 RVMSDGTLSKTN
-701 KLINENSLY
+701 QLY
-710 LVGSE
+710 LVGSK
-715 DTIQTTLSSLGEYL
+715 DTIQTTLSSIGNYL
-729 GYIGD
+729 GYSD
-734 NGILKKV
+734 NDETLDKIKILNEAAAV
-741 NDTQKKISISAG
+741 RAD

-759 INSRAYSLWKKIN
+759 INSRAYSLWQNIN
-772 STNEKVGNKNKTIRK
+772 SINKDVKDSIPIIN
-787 LYTGTKK
+787 LYGKNKK
-794 IETITKK
+794 IETITRD
-801 IVSALDKSK
+801 IVKALKTNRDI
-810 DFFGFKINSI
+810 FGFKINSI

-830 PMLIRFGNAGLFSK
+830 PMLVRFNNAGLFSE
-844 FESELDEL
+844 FEERLGSGNFD
-852 SKRSKISKGKLDED
+852 KD
-866 RMFSEYYNYIKK
+866 RMFSEFYNNIQK
-878 NVFSLMQYNLIEDK
+878 NVFRLMQYKLTKDK
-892 NELVPTKEFKESHFE
+892 NELVPTQEFKESHFE
-907 FDLSGAPKNKGVQA
+907 FDLSPVTKRNGVHA
-921 NFGGDFSNRSVIFDI
+921 NFGGDFSNESVIFDI
-936 SDGAGANSENWRAA
+936 SEGAGTNRENWRTA

-959 DQNKKAE
+959 DQDKKAE
-966 AIGTYIKYLGNH
+966 ALGRYIQYLGNH
-978 YGIDINIDNNEHVD
+978 YNINIDNREYVN
-992 FSADSMINYAVDLMR
+992 FSADSMINYAVELMR
-1007 KIRKGEDGKTNYKD
+1007 KIRKGDPVVEKDKDGKNVVKGYKANYKD
-1021 NAPRSKKIDSIDDNI
+1021 NAPRAKKIDSIDDNI
-1036 VLDVVDNLKK
+1036 VLDVVENLKK
-1046 LDEDAYEK
+1046 LDEDAYTK
-1054 LLKDSFNSVKKYYRS
+1054 LLNDSFNSVKKYYRS
-1069 FNNQDANKAINSY
+1069 LNDKDANKAINSY
-1082 VDGFAVSGFNDVN
+1082 VDDFAISGFNDVN

-1100 SIKSAVEQL
+1100 SVKDTVRQL

-1118 LIQVAT
+1118 LIQIAT
-1124 DNLKNTRDVLRD
+1124 DNLKNTRDALRN
-1136 FTLGVIFRKD
+1136 FTLGVIFNKNN
-1146 KKGNIIG
+1146 KGVITGI
-1153 TNGDIP
+1153 NGDIP

-1173 PGEGYILNVSNYLPR
+1173 PGEGYILNVSDYLPR
-1188 IRWNDSTNMP
+1188 IRWNDSTNTP
-1198 ELYIGNT
+1198 ELYIGNI

-1246 QDDREKLNYIKTI
+1246 RDDREKLNYIKTI

-1302 YKEDAINSFIGTINE
+1302 TKEDAIGSFVSTINKNPE
-1317 KPKKYLGAKD
+1317 KHLGAKD
-1327 LILWAESFRDNND
+1327 LILWAESFRNNND
-1340 RKTKPTVI
+1340 WKTKPTVM

-1360 FDIITSNE
+1360 FYIITSNE

-1382 VNKISGYLKEMDI
+1382 VNKISGYLKEIDI

-1408 KQESPFESAGVSHKR
+1408 KQEAPFESAGVSHKR

-1430 RAKTLNKEG
+1430 RAKTLNKRG

-1450 TDIEQI
+1450 TNIEPI

-1466 SATESTSQR
+1466 SATESASQR
-1475 EKRYDAFTVDTTQTD
+1475 EKRYDAFTVDTTQSD
-1490 WQNFIHD
+1490 WQKFIHS
-1497 DKKVRE
+1497 DKAKE
-1503 ILEKKLGR
+1503 ILG
-1511 KLEEEEYAK
+1511 EEYAK

-1535 SNPHLLPLDNSI
+1535 SNPHLLPLDHSI

-1562 FSLIEGTRYGTKAE
+1562 FSLVDGVKYGTKAE
-1576 IQRRKVLGYRVY
+1576 IQRRKDLGYRIY
-1588 FDGIKDGIKENG
+1588 LDATKDSMDKNG
-1600 RVSLRFTYGNG
+1600 GVTLRFSYGRG
-1611 IYVRK
+1611 LYVRK
-1616 ERNMLTV
+1616 GRNMLTV
-1623 QAYPQDSKKI
+1623 KAYPQDSKRI
-1633 KAQGDGILNGRFY
+1633 KAQGDGILTGRFY

-1657 QDRINE
+1657 QDKVNE

-1676 AIRDARSTEEIQK
+1676 AIRDAESTEEIQK

-1700 EKGMLFDYVL
+1700 EKGIRFDYVL

-1728 YTAYALSVSGRYFK
+1728 YTAYALSVAGRYFK
-1742 DVEKFFNTIGLGKY
+1742 DVENFFNAIGLGSKY
-1756 LGVHLSQSFIDSI
+1756 LNVHLSQSFIDNI
-1769 AIANDFNTKG
+1769 ADGENFNTKS
-1779 SLFINIKNK
+1779 SLFINAKKAIKDE
-1788 LRKEYRKNLK
+1788 RKQNLK
-1798 DDQAIIDEINGIY
+1798 ADEEIIKEIDELQGNI
-1811 KKFKNSNKTELNKLK
+1811 KLASKNSNQEIYELLKKYGIPKIKEAATKLK
-1826 QAEKELAEKERELK
+1826 EHTYTINEEDGTIEIVKKSSKIDDEVVRDRLKKVLK
-1840 DKNKENSIRKEEK
+1840 D
-1853 EKRQKILNEIE
+1853 
-1864 KLRNENNLVEAI
+1864 V
-1876 DREFIFTENVFG
+1876 
-1888 GEKVVDKNNIDK
+1888 
-1900 LFKKAVE
+1900 
-1907 RHKKENE
+1907 
-1914 IENTEQL
+1914 
-1921 EGEIDQ
+1921 
-1927 LKEAIKNG
+1927 
-1935 KKDLKDKQEKAFE
+1935 
-1948 IIAEKGKKL
+1948 
-1957 KAHVVAYTKNGT
+1957 Y
-1969 VVTNIKETLDEKVQ
+1969 
-1983 ALLRDALDKS
+1983 
-1993 LGEGK
+1993 GEGT
-1998 TAADLQKRLMEE
+1998 TAADLQRRLMEE

-2020 PLLQSVFGEDVV
+2020 PLLQSVFGEGVV

-2056 EIIESIGHSAEAY
+2056 EIIESIGHAAEAY
-2069 FKSKGDSEK
+2069 FMSKGDSEK
-2078 DPRVRAREFIN
+2078 DPRVSAREFIN
-2089 NYILDGKYDED
+2089 NYILDGEYDTD

-2133 PSGENADLAKTHNFR
+2133 PSGENTYLAKDYNLR

-2161 SSVGSLVDKNRGF
+2161 SSVGSLVDKDRGF
-2174 MYSTR
+2174 TYSTR

-2327 IKKERV
+2327 IKKERA

-2530 LAKENEMSEDEL
+2530 LAKESKMSE
-2542 TEKLLNNMASE
+2542 EKLTKELLENMASE

-2580 VGKGQTVIG
+2580 VGKGQTVVG

-2621 NIERNIIGIENG
+2621 NIEKNVLGIE
-2633 DARKAA
+2633 DEAA

-2661 FRTINNGK
+2661 FRTINNGT

-2680 LKSAIGED
+2680 LKSAIGEG

-2703 RKDVQAYNNLTD
+2703 RKDVQAYNNLNNE
-2715 KEKRDVNV
+2715 EKRKVNE
-2723 AFYEFRNSPVFDEY
+2723 AFNIFRNSDIFEDY
-2737 NNEGKILNA
+2737 NKDGKILNA
-2746 NALISGANQYI
+2746 NALISGANKYI
-2757 EDLKQKGMQIDR
+2757 ETHNGQIDR

-2783 AREKVEADIMQSN
+2783 AREKVEADIMQGN

-2815 VRGQTGN
+2815 VSGQTN
-2822 GMNEGHSRAIQALL
+2822 MSEGDYRAIQALL
-2836 EEIDEKGQAP
+2836 SEIDEKGQAP

-2866 RNSYEMKT
+2866 RNSHEMKT

-2909 HVDGENEEERANK
+2909 HVDGENEEELANK

-2935 PEGMR
+2935 PEGKR
-2940 VSDNYYNFD
+2940 VSDNYYIFD
-2949 SAAYVQKSGYSTP
+2949 SAAYVQNSGRLISKLGHLIP
-2962 TWEKAY
+2962 TWSGNNIDK
-2968 VDRNPLKQTVSMAS
+2968 NPLKQTVSMAS
-2982 EMSSALYNSDNDDD
+2982 EMSSRLYNNDDGE
-2996 KLFHEMNILEEIP
+2996 KLFHEMGDILEEIP

-3159 QNISMTMNINDS
+3159 QNVSMTMNINDS

>member
-1 MNKNNVDSIR
+1 MNKNNADSIR
-11 RQYVKT
+11 KQYVKI
-17 NLQNKITK
+17 NLQTRIDDISNKY
-25 PFNEQIAEM
+25 FNDARDNGELNNIIKSLKKQGFDISM
-34 EKTTFPGTT
+34 MPPKIQKTVFKFGVFQNLANTISVSEIFPKSIIQQSHKKLDELVVSLGVGTT
-43 KTYYE
+43 NMEPNLKIKTLQSH
-48 ILIDVLNGRGL
+48 ISNII
-59 EMPSD
+59 
-64 KMEQK
+64 K
-69 TFLRFGVLQNFSFP
+69 TAT
-83 GKMPKKISKH
+83 K
-93 IADLNAEDI
+93 NASQE
-102 GIPEEEKETY
+102 
-112 FTNILKNVMKNTSD
+112 V
-126 KILAGIEADNSPSA
+126 
-140 VRERLKKVTKIL
+140 LKKAEEIAPADQLENIVKKLTTVVNKYGIHSPFVDQEVQAVNKF
-152 VDAIKSS
+152 VDANSKQVSG
-159 DFKSTLIDD
+159 
-168 EVLAG
+168 V
-173 NKFIENNGK
+173 
-182 PTNGIVFNTYK
+182 VFNPYK
-193 RAEETALAASTRKES
+193 KAKDTALAASTRKEA
-208 KTALENIASIF
+208 KTALENIANIF
-219 EQIETDFASKS
+219 EQIETDFAGKK
-230 FNGPKQSPSE
+230 FNGRKQSPLK
-240 LMIKTIENAKKLP
+240 LMNTAIENALT
-253 EKLSIGTTVDK
+253 IGKTIDK
-264 SQITLQ
+264 SQITTQ
-270 RLKAAVGRAKSEE
+270 RLRSAIHKVKTEGK
-283 NKKRLAGFDY
+283 LAGFDY

-301 EYSLMIGKADESG
+301 EYSLMIGEVNKENKVFAKNESV
-314 MRFEPDAK
+314 
-322 HSVHGFVGSM
+322 SGFVGSM
-332 SDEQSQLVTNIVK
+332 SDEQSQLVTNIVR
-345 NFEENGIVDS
+345 NFEKNGIVDS
-355 DSEYILKRLWGI
+355 DSEYILKRLWAI
-367 GKSDLIKDKNVAGR
+367 GKSDLVKDKNVAGR

-404 LEIWINTGKEQQEI
+404 LETWINTGKEQQEI
-418 NAKLSLNGKDYNMRR
+418 NAKLSLNGQNYDMRR
-433 WEADNLSLLQEA
+433 WEADNLSMLEKA
-445 MSTKTPIVAH
+445 MKDGIPIVAH
-455 NGIRFD
+455 NGMRFD

-471 NGSEGAKKYLLDSEV
+471 NGSDGAKKYLLDSRV
-486 ARIKSYEYFIDSQE
+486 SGIKSYKYFIDSQE
-500 IIKAVGSTTLDR
+500 AMKAVDYTPLDR

-537 EKTGQRHMAQV
+537 EKTGQRHMAEV
-548 DTQAT
+548 DTEAT
-553 LDSTVRAIFAAN
+553 LNSTVKAIF
-565 DKDVKL
+565 D
-571 NFNNIDIP
+571 
-579 ENSKKPIEIGVGS
+579 ENSPLKFGEISDAESIEIGKGS
-592 VFTFNT
+592 IFTFDI

-603 NTSNVNGLMFSKD
+603 NTSNANGLMFSKD
-616 SLTDAYRIGG
+616 SLTGAYRIGG
-626 PGMSIKKGEDGGYT
+626 PGMSIKKDDNGNYII
-640 VNDKDFGSF
+640 NDKDFGSF
-649 FQKDAQYVINGIKT
+649 FQKYTPYQISGIKT
-663 YEVTD
+663 YSINEEEAVD
-668 DNFYKNAILLDSSI
+668 FLKNAITLDSTI
-682 ANKDKTVTAVQLS
+682 ANGDKEIVALELS
-695 RLGIDN
+695 RVMADGTLSGN
-701 KLINENSLY
+701 NPLY
-710 LVGSE
+710 LVGSK
-715 DTIQTTLSSLGEYL
+715 DTIQTTLSSIGNYL
-729 GYIGD
+729 GCSD
-734 NGILKKV
+734 NKETL
-741 NDTQKKISISAG
+741 DKIKMLNEAATISAD

-759 INSRAYSLWKKIN
+759 INSRAYSLWQKIN
-772 STNEKVGNKNKTIRK
+772 STNEDVGNKDEPILK
-787 LYTGTKK
+787 LYNKNKK
-794 IETITKK
+794 IETITKN
-801 IVSALDKSK
+801 IVDKLEESK
-810 DFFGFKINSI
+810 DFFGFEINSI

-830 PMLIRFGNAGLFSK
+830 PMLARFGNAGLFSK

-907 FDLSGAPKNKGVQA
+907 FDLSVAPKNKGVQA

-1054 LLKDSFNSVKKYYRS
+1054 LLKDSFKSVKKYYRS

-1082 VDGFAVSGFNDVN
+1082 VDYFAISGFNGVN

-1100 SIKSAVEQL
+1100 SVKYAVRQL

-1124 DNLKNTRDVLRD
+1124 DNLKKTRDALRD
-1136 FTLGVIFRKD
+1136 FTFGVVFHKNEEGVIT
-1146 KKGNIIG
+1146 GI
-1153 TNGDIP
+1153 NGDVP

-1173 PGEGYILNVSNYLPR
+1173 PGEGYILNVSDYLPR

-1235 YKIRLSYLSKI
+1235 YKSRLSYLSKI
-1246 QDDREKLNYIKTI
+1246 RDDREKLNYIKTI
-1259 LSDIGAEL
+1259 LSDIDAEL

-1276 SEELRGIRSFD
+1276 SEELRGIRSFN
-1287 YSAIYDSVMS
+1287 YSAIYDSVMG
-1297 VFTGE
+1297 VFTGDG
-1302 YKEDAINSFIGTINE
+1302 KEDAIDSFVSTIN
-1317 KPKKYLGAKD
+1317 KNPKEYLGAKD
-1327 LILWAESFRDNND
+1327 LILWAESFRNNND
-1340 RKTKPTVI
+1340 WKTKPTVI

-1360 FDIITSNE
+1360 FDIIKSNE

-1382 VNKISGYLKEMDI
+1382 VNKISGYLKEIDI

-1430 RAKTLNKEG
+1430 RAKTLNKKG
-1439 LAGTIARYYGE
+1439 LAGTIARYYGK
-1450 TDIEQI
+1450 TDIGQI
-1456 NQIFSGHMVY
+1456 NQIFSGHMIY
-1466 SATESTSQR
+1466 SATESASQR
-1475 EKRYDAFTVDTTQTD
+1475 EKRYDAFTVDTTQED
-1490 WQNFIHD
+1490 WQKFIHS
-1497 DKKVRE
+1497 DKAKE
-1503 ILEKKLGR
+1503 ILG
-1511 KLEEEEYAK
+1511 EEYAK

-1535 SNPHLLPLDNSI
+1535 SNPHLLPLDHSI

-1562 FSLIEGTRYGTKAE
+1562 FSLVDGVRYGTKAE
-1576 IQRRKVLGYRVY
+1576 IQRRKDLGYRIY
-1588 FDGIKDGIKENG
+1588 LDATKDSMDKNG
-1600 RVSLRFTYGNG
+1600 GVTLRFSYGRG
-1611 IYVRK
+1611 LYVRK

-1623 QAYPQDSKKI
+1623 KAYPQDSKRI
-1633 KAQGDGILNGRFY
+1633 KAQGDGILTGRFY
-1646 ETVQGV
+1646 ETIQGV

-1657 QDRINE
+1657 QDKVNE

-1676 AIRDARSTEEIQK
+1676 AIRDAESTEEIQK

-1700 EKGMLFDYVL
+1700 EKGMRFDYVL

-1728 YTAYALSVSGRYFK
+1728 YTAYALSVAGRYFK
-1742 DVEKFFNTIGLGKY
+1742 DVENFFNAIGLGSKY
-1756 LGVHLSQSFIDSI
+1756 LNVHLSQSFIDNI
-1769 AIANDFNTKG
+1769 ADGENFNTKS
-1779 SLFINIKNK
+1779 SLFINAKKAIKDE
-1788 LRKEYRKNLK
+1788 RKQNLK
-1798 DDQAIIDEINGIY
+1798 ADKEIIKEIDELQGKI
-1811 KKFKNSNKTELNKLK
+1811 KLASKNSNQENYELLKKYGIPIIKEKAANLKEHTYTINKDETIEIVKKSSKIDDEVVRDRLK
-1826 QAEKELAEKERELK
+1826 KVLK
-1840 DKNKENSIRKEEK
+1840 D
-1853 EKRQKILNEIE
+1853 L
-1864 KLRNENNLVEAI
+1864 
-1876 DREFIFTENVFG
+1876 
-1888 GEKVVDKNNIDK
+1888 
-1900 LFKKAVE
+1900 
-1907 RHKKENE
+1907 
-1914 IENTEQL
+1914 
-1921 EGEIDQ
+1921 
-1927 LKEAIKNG
+1927 
-1935 KKDLKDKQEKAFE
+1935 
-1948 IIAEKGKKL
+1948 
-1957 KAHVVAYTKNGT
+1957 Y
-1969 VVTNIKETLDEKVQ
+1969 
-1983 ALLRDALDKS
+1983 
-1993 LGEGK
+1993 GEGT
-1998 TAADLQKRLMEE
+1998 TAAYLQRRLMEE

-2069 FKSKGDSEK
+2069 FKSIGNDKYGATISA
-2078 DPRVRAREFIN
+2078 RAFIN
-2089 NYILDGKYDED
+2089 AYILDNKYDKD
-2100 FVTTGKLP
+2100 FITTGKLP
-2108 SNYRISVNKMKQ
+2108 SDYRISVDKIKQ
-2120 NEELIKMVLGGYL
+2120 NEERIKMVLGGYL
-2133 PSGENADLAKTHNFR
+2133 PSGENAYLAKDYNLR

-2161 SSVGSLVDKNRGF
+2161 SSVGSLVDKDRGF
-2174 MYSTR
+2174 TYSTR

-2187 RYYGEDIEALR
+2187 RYYGEDIDALR

-2246 MTRGRKVSGD
+2246 MTRGRKVSED
-2256 EVSDISYIK
+2256 EASDISYIK

-2300 LALADKLLKTQALS
+2300 LALADKLLKTQELS

-2327 IKKERV
+2327 IKKKKV

-2350 ISTDKHNTPGNQ
+2350 INTDKHNTPGNQ

-2436 VSERKIKPAMTSAA
+2436 VSERKIKPAMTSVSNA
-2450 NTYEEALRTMLSGKD
+2450 YEEALHTMLSGKD

-2486 QRAYDGGAASNVI
+2486 QRAFDGGAASDVI

-2508 TSLYVGKEK
+2508 TSLYVSKEK

-2530 LAKENEMSEDEL
+2530 LAKEKNMSEEEL

-2621 NIERNIIGIENG
+2621 NIERNIIGIKN
-2633 DARKAA
+2633 DNAKKAA

-2661 FRTINNGK
+2661 FRTINNGT

-2715 KEKRDVNV
+2715 DEKRKVNEV
-2723 AFYEFRNSPVFDEY
+2723 FNIFINSDTFKSY
-2737 NNEGKILNA
+2737 NDEGKILNA
-2746 NALISGANQYI
+2746 NALISGANHYI
-2757 EDLKQKGMQIDR
+2757 ETHNGQIDR

-2783 AREKVEADIMQSN
+2783 AREKVEADIMQGN

-2909 HVDGENEEERANK
+2909 HVDTTKEMSDEDLANIRRA
-2922 RREIVVEALKNLL
+2922 RIVEAFKNLL

-2968 VDRNPLKQTVSMAS
+2968 VDKNPLKQTVSMAS
-2982 EMSSALYNSDNDDD
+2982 EMSSALYNGDNDDD

-3022 ESIDR
+3022 ESMDR

-3097 TEAMQTVQ
+3097 TEAVQTVQ
-3105 DSQPYEIQSVGN
+3105 DSQPYEIHTVGN
-3117 IQPQINQRAPQGY
+3117 MQPQINQQAPQGY
-3130 IINVNASS
+3130 IININASS

-3159 QNISMTMNINDS
+3159 QNVSMTMNINDS

>member
-1 MNKNNVDSIR
+1 MNKNNADSIR
-11 RQYVKT
+11 RQYIKT
-17 NLQNKITK
+17 DLEKKISEAL
-25 PFNEQIAEM
+25 NEQIKEM
-34 EKTTFPGTT
+34 GEPGYNELIASLNANGLNMSDNEKT
-43 KTYYE
+43 
-48 ILIDVLNGRGL
+48 
-59 EMPSD
+59 
-64 KMEQK
+64 QK
-69 TFLRFGVLQNFSFP
+69 TFLKFGVLQNFSFP
-83 GKMPKKISKH
+83 RNMPKSIYKH
-93 IADLNAEDI
+93 IKKLNI
-102 GIPEEEKETY
+102 NIPEVEREKH
-112 FTNILKNVMKNTSD
+112 FANVLKTVMEDVSD
-126 KILAGIEADNSPSA
+126 KILAKIETKIQEDNSPRA
-140 VRERLKKVTKIL
+140 VRERLKKVTKTL
-152 VDAIKSS
+152 VDAIKNS
-159 DFKSTLIDD
+159 DFKSALIDD
-168 EVLAG
+168 EVLAV
-173 NKFIENNGK
+173 NKFIESNG
-182 PTNGIVFNTYK
+182 GQASGVVFNPYK
-193 RAEETALAASTRKES
+193 KAKDTALAVSTRKEA
-208 KTALENIASIF
+208 KTALENIANIF
-219 EQIETDFASKS
+219 EQIETDFAGKK
-230 FNGPKQSPSE
+230 FNGREQSPLK
-240 LMIKTIENAKKLP
+240 LMNTAIENALT
-253 EKLSIGTTVDK
+253 IGKTIDK
-264 SQITLQ
+264 SQITTQ
-270 RLKAAVGRAKSEE
+270 RLRSAIHKVKTEGK
-283 NKKRLAGFDY
+283 LAGFDY

-301 EYSLMIGKADESG
+301 EYSLMIGEVNKENKVFAKNESV
-314 MRFEPDAK
+314 
-322 HSVHGFVGSM
+322 SGFVGSM
-332 SDEQSQLVTNIVK
+332 SDEQSQLVTNIVE
-345 NFEENGIVDS
+345 NFEKNGIVDS
-355 DSEYILKRLWGI
+355 DSEYILKRLWAI

-391 KANLMEVDAINKG
+391 KANLMEVDAINEG
-404 LEIWINTGKEQQEI
+404 LKTWINTGKEQREA
-418 NAKLSLNGKDYNMRR
+418 NTVLSLNGNDYRMRR
-433 WEADNLSLLQEA
+433 WEADNLSMLEKA
-445 MSTKTPIVAH
+445 MKDGIPIVAH
-455 NGIRFD
+455 NGMRFD

-471 NGSEGAKKYLLDSEV
+471 NGSDGAKKYLLDSRV
-486 ARIKSYEYFIDSQE
+486 SGIKSYKYFIDSQE
-500 IIKAVGSTTLDR
+500 AMKAVDYTPLDR

-517 IANAGTTFNT
+517 IANANTTFNT

-537 EKTGQRHMAQV
+537 EKTGQRHMAKV
-548 DTQAT
+548 DTEAT
-553 LDSTVRAIFAAN
+553 LNSTVKAIF
-565 DKDVKL
+565 D
-571 NFNNIDIP
+571 
-579 ENSKKPIEIGVGS
+579 ENSPLKFGEISDAESIEIGKGS
-592 VFTFNT
+592 IFTFDI

-603 NTSNVNGLMFSKD
+603 NTSNANGLMFSKD
-616 SLTDAYRIGG
+616 SLAGAYRIGG
-626 PGMSIKKGEDGGYT
+626 PGMSVKKSKDGGYT
-640 VNDKDFGSF
+640 VNDRDFGSF
-649 FQKDAQYVINGIKT
+649 FQKDTPYQISGIKT
-663 YEVTD
+663 YSIKEEEAVD
-668 DNFYKNAILLDSSI
+668 FLKNAITLDSTI
-682 ANKDKTVTAVQLS
+682 ANGDKEIVALELS
-695 RLGIDN
+695 RVMADGTLSKSN
-701 KLINENSLY
+701 QLY
-710 LVGSE
+710 LVGSK
-715 DTIQTTLSSLGEYL
+715 DTIQTTLSSIGNYL
-729 GYIGD
+729 GYSD
-734 NGILKKV
+734 NKETL
-741 NDTQKKISISAG
+741 DKIKMLNEAATISAD

-759 INSRAYSLWKKIN
+759 INSRAYSLWQKIN
-772 STNEKVGNKNKTIRK
+772 STNKKIEDSKPIIDFYSKN
-787 LYTGTKK
+787 KK
-794 IETITKK
+794 IETITRN
-801 IVSALDKSK
+801 IVDKLEESK

-830 PMLIRFGNAGLFSK
+830 PMLVRFNDAGFFSK
-844 FESELDEL
+844 FDENM
-852 SKRSKISKGKLDED
+852 SKLGDGKFDKD
-866 RMFSEYYNYIKK
+866 RMFSEFYNNIQK
-878 NVFSLMQYNLIEDK
+878 NVFRLMQYKLTKNK

-1082 VDGFAVSGFNDVN
+1082 VDDFAISGFNGVN
-1095 FTKEE
+1095 FTEEE
-1100 SIKSAVEQL
+1100 SVKDAVRQL

-1124 DNLKNTRDVLRD
+1124 DNLKKTRDALRD
-1136 FTLGVIFRKD
+1136 FTFGVVFHKNEEGVIT
-1146 KKGNIIG
+1146 GI
-1153 TNGDIP
+1153 NGDVP

-1173 PGEGYILNVSNYLPR
+1173 PGEGYILNVSDYLPR

-1198 ELYIGNT
+1198 ELYIGST

-1235 YKIRLSYLSKI
+1235 YKIRLSYLPKI
-1246 QDDREKLNYIKTI
+1246 RDDREKLNYIKTI
-1259 LSDIGAEL
+1259 LSNIGAEL

-1302 YKEDAINSFIGTINE
+1302 TKEDAIDSFVSTIN
-1317 KPKKYLGAKD
+1317 PKEYLGAKD
-1327 LILWAESFRDNND
+1327 LILWAESFRNNND
-1340 RKTKPTVI
+1340 WKTKPTVI

-1360 FDIITSNE
+1360 FDIIKSNE

-1382 VNKISGYLKEMDI
+1382 VNKISGYLKEIDI

-1430 RAKTLNKEG
+1430 RAKTLNKKG

-1450 TDIEQI
+1450 TNIEPI

-1466 SATESTSQR
+1466 SATESASQR
-1475 EKRYDAFTVDTTQTD
+1475 EKRYDAFTVDTTQED
-1490 WQNFIHD
+1490 WQGFIHNE
-1497 DKKVRE
+1497 KKVKE

-1511 KLEEEEYAK
+1511 ELGKEEYTK

-1535 SNPHLLPLDNSI
+1535 SNPHLLPLDHSI

-1562 FSLIEGTRYGTKAE
+1562 FSLVDGVRYGTKTE
-1576 IQRRKVLGYRVY
+1576 IQRRKDLGYRIY
-1588 FDGIKDGIKENG
+1588 FDTSKRVVEKNG
-1600 RVSLRFTYGNG
+1600 EVSLRFAYGNS

-1616 ERNMLTV
+1616 EHNMLTV
-1623 QAYPQDSKKI
+1623 QAYPKDSKRI
-1633 KAQGDGILNGRFY
+1633 RAQGDGILNGRFY
-1646 ETVQGV
+1646 ETIQGV

-1676 AIRDARSTEEIQK
+1676 AIRDVESTEEIQK

-1700 EKGMLFDYVL
+1700 EKGMRFDYVL

-1728 YTAYALSVSGRYFK
+1728 YTAYMVSPTGRYS
-1742 DVEKFFNTIGLGKY
+1742 EKIRGFFNQLGLGSKY
-1756 LGVHLSQSFIDSI
+1756 LNVHLSQSFIDNI
-1769 AIANDFNTKG
+1769 AYKNNLFNAES
-1779 SLFINIKNK
+1779 SLFINVKKIAK
-1788 LRKEYRKNLK
+1788 K
-1798 DDQAIIDEINGIY
+1798 DY
-1811 KKFKNSNKTELNKLK
+1811 KRYIQE
-1826 QAEKELAEKERELK
+1826 
-1840 DKNKENSIRKEEK
+1840 DI
-1853 EKRQKILNEIE
+1853 
-1864 KLRNENNLVEAI
+1864 
-1876 DREFIFTENVFG
+1876 
-1888 GEKVVDKNNIDK
+1888 
-1900 LFKKAVE
+1900 
-1907 RHKKENE
+1907 
-1914 IENTEQL
+1914 
-1921 EGEIDQ
+1921 
-1927 LKEAIKNG
+1927 EAIKE
-1935 KKDLKDKQEKAFE
+1935 KTRLEKDLKIAIGRKKINTSNIDESNIEKQIEKAKKKIE
-1948 IIAEKGKKL
+1948 NWGAEL
-1957 KAHVVAYTKNGT
+1957 KAHSYTISKDGT
-1969 VVTNIKETLDEKVQ
+1969 IKVSKVKIDYDVEAQRRLEQ
-1983 ALLRDALDKS
+1983 ALKDS
-1993 LGEGK
+1993 FGK
-1998 TAADLQKRLMEE
+1998 NAMPIDLQKELMNE

-2020 PLLQSVFGEDVV
+2020 PLLQSIFGEKDV

-2069 FKSKGDSEK
+2069 FKSKGYSEK
-2078 DPRVRAREFIN
+2078 DARINARGFISS
-2089 NYILDGKYDED
+2089 YILDGEYDKD
-2100 FVTTGKLP
+2100 FITTGKLP
-2108 SNYRISVNKMKQ
+2108 SDYRISVDKIKQ
-2120 NEELIKMVLGGYL
+2120 NEERIKMVLGGYL
-2133 PSGENADLAKTHNFR
+2133 PSGENAYLAKDGNFR

-2161 SSVGSLVDKNRGF
+2161 SSVGSLVDKDRGF

-2211 KAKLAILKNILND
+2211 EAKLAMLNNIENILNNKKL
-2224 EEASPSDKRMF
+2224 SPSDKRMF
-2235 GAVINSIYDQL
+2235 GAVIDSIYDQL

-2256 EVSDISYIK
+2256 EASDISYIK
-2265 NVIGASDNDARIILD
+2265 NIIGASDKDANVILD
-2280 TAKRHKVSI
+2280 VAKEHSVSI

-2350 ISTDKHNTPGNQ
+2350 INTDKHNTPGNQ

-2486 QRAYDGGAASNVI
+2486 QRAHDGGAASNVI

-2530 LAKENEMSEDEL
+2530 LAKESKMSE
-2542 TEKLLNNMASE
+2542 EKLTKELLENMASE

-2621 NIERNIIGIENG
+2621 NIEKNVLGIE
-2633 DARKAA
+2633 DEAA

-2661 FRTINNGK
+2661 FRTINNGT

-2680 LKSAIGED
+2680 LNSAIGED

-2703 RKDVQAYNNLTD
+2703 RKDVQAYNNLND
-2715 KEKRDVNV
+2715 EEKRKVNE
-2723 AFYEFRNSPVFDEY
+2723 AFNIFRNSDIFEDY
-2737 NNEGKILNA
+2737 NKEGNILNA
-2746 NALISGANQYI
+2746 NALISGANKYI
-2757 EDLKQKGMQIDR
+2757 EAHNGQIDR

-2855 EAVEKAFRHLY
+2855 EAIEKAFRHLY

-2909 HVDGENEEERANK
+2909 KVDTTKEMSDEDIANIRRA
-2922 RREIVVEALKNLL
+2922 RVVEALKNLL
-2935 PEGMR
+2935 PEGKR
-2940 VSDNYYNFD
+2940 VSDNYYLVD

-2982 EMSSALYNSDNDDD
+2982 EMSSRLYNNDDGE
-2996 KLFHEMNILEEIP
+2996 KLFHEMGDILEEIP

-3022 ESIDR
+3022 ESMDR

-3044 AEERASVN
+3044 AEERVSVN

>member
-64 KMEQK
+64 KREQK

-93 IADLNAEDI
+93 IADLNAKDI

-112 FTNILKNVMKNTSD
+112 FTNVLKNVMKDTSD
-126 KILAGIEADNSPSA
+126 KILAGIEADDSPLA

-152 VDAIKSS
+152 VDAIKNS
-159 DFKSTLIDD
+159 DFKSALIDD
-168 EVLAG
+168 EVLAV

-182 PTNGIVFNTYK
+182 PTSGVVFNPYK
-193 RAEETALAASTRKES
+193 KAKDTALAASTRKEA

-219 EQIETDFASKS
+219 EQIETDFASKK
-230 FNGPKQSPSE
+230 FNGREQSPLE
-240 LMIKTIENAKKLP
+240 LMNTAIENALT
-253 EKLSIGTTVDK
+253 IGKTIDK
-264 SQITLQ
+264 SQITTQ
-270 RLKAAVGRAKSEE
+270 RLRSAIHKVKIEGK
-283 NKKRLAGFDY
+283 LAGFDY

-301 EYSLMIGKADESG
+301 EYSLMIGEVNKENKVFAKNESV
-314 MRFEPDAK
+314 
-322 HSVHGFVGSM
+322 SGFVGSM
-332 SDEQSQLVTNIVK
+332 SNEQSQLVTNIVK
-345 NFEENGIVDS
+345 NFENNGIVDS
-355 DSEYILKRLWGI
+355 DSEYILKRLWAI
-367 GKSDLIKDKNVAGR
+367 GKSDLVKDKNVAGR

-404 LEIWINTGKEQQEI
+404 LEIWINTGREQRKV
-418 NAKLSLNGKDYNMRR
+418 NAVLTLNGNDYRMRR
-433 WEADNLSLLQEA
+433 WEADNLSMLEKA
-445 MSTKTPIVAH
+445 MKDGIPIVAH
-455 NGIRFD
+455 NGMRFD

-471 NGSEGAKKYLLDSEV
+471 NGSDGAKKYLLDSRV
-486 ARIKSYEYFIDSQE
+486 SGIKSYKYFIDSQE
-500 IIKAVGSTTLDR
+500 AMKAVDYTPLDR

-517 IANAGTTFNT
+517 IANANTTFNT

-537 EKTGQRHMAQV
+537 EKTGQRHMAEV
-548 DTQAT
+548 DTEAT
-553 LDSTVRAIFAAN
+553 LNSTVKAIF
-565 DKDVKL
+565 D
-571 NFNNIDIP
+571 
-579 ENSKKPIEIGVGS
+579 ENSPLKFGEISDAESIEIGKGS
-592 VFTFNT
+592 IFTFDI

-603 NTSNVNGLMFSKD
+603 NTSNANGLMFSKD
-616 SLTDAYRIGG
+616 SLTGAYRIGG
-626 PGMSIKKGEDGGYT
+626 PGMSVKKSKDGGYT
-640 VNDKDFGSF
+640 VNDRDFGSF
-649 FQKDAQYVINGIKT
+649 FQKDTPYQISGIKT
-663 YEVTD
+663 YSIKEEEAVD
-668 DNFYKNAILLDSSI
+668 FLKNAITLDSTI
-682 ANKDKTVTAVQLS
+682 ANGDKEIVALELS
-695 RLGIDN
+695 RVMADGTLSKTN
-701 KLINENSLY
+701 QLY
-710 LVGSE
+710 LVGSK
-715 DTIQTTLSSLGEYL
+715 DTIQTTLSSIGNYL
-729 GYIGD
+729 GYSD
-734 NGILKKV
+734 NDETL
-741 NDTQKKISISAG
+741 DKIKMLNEAAAVSAD

-759 INSRAYSLWKKIN
+759 INSRAYSLWQKIN
-772 STNEKVGNKNKTIRK
+772 STNEDVGNKDESILK
-787 LYTGTKK
+787 LYNKNKK
-794 IETITKK
+794 IETITRN
-801 IVSALDKSK
+801 IVDKLEESK
-810 DFFGFKINSI
+810 DFFGFEINSI

-830 PMLIRFGNAGLFSK
+830 PMLVRFGNAGLFSK

-878 NVFSLMQYNLIEDK
+878 NVFSLMQYNLIEDE

-1046 LDEDAYEK
+1046 LDEDAYKK
-1054 LLKDSFNSVKKYYRS
+1054 LLKDSFKSVKKYYRS
-1069 FNNQDANKAINSY
+1069 FSDQDAKEAINSY

-1118 LIQVAT
+1118 LIHVAT

-1198 ELYIGNT
+1198 ELYVGNT

-1235 YKIRLSYLSKI
+1235 YKIRLSYLPKI
-1246 QDDREKLNYIKTI
+1246 RDDREKLNYIKTI
-1259 LSDIGAEL
+1259 LSDISAEL
-1267 RKNSGIKNT
+1267 RKNSGIKET

-1287 YSAIYDSVMS
+1287 YSAIYDSVMG

-1302 YKEDAINSFIGTINE
+1302 EKEDAIDSFVSTINK
-1317 KPKKYLGAKD
+1317 KPEEYQYLGAKD
-1327 LILWAESFRDNND
+1327 LILWAESFRNNND
-1340 RKTKPTVI
+1340 WKKRPTVT

-1382 VNKISGYLKEMDI
+1382 VNKISGYLKEIDI
-1395 ATRHADR
+1395 ATRHSDR

-1423 QENVAQK
+1423 QENIAQK
-1430 RAKTLNKEG
+1430 RAKTLNKKG

-1450 TDIEQI
+1450 TNIEPI
-1456 NQIFSGHMVY
+1456 KQIFSGHMVY
-1466 SATESTSQR
+1466 SATESASQR

-1490 WQNFIHD
+1490 WQKFIHSD
-1497 DKKVRE
+1497 EAKK
-1503 ILEKKLGR
+1503 ILGD
-1511 KLEEEEYAK
+1511 EYAR
-1520 LIEDMD
+1520 LIEDID

-1535 SNPHLLPLDNSI
+1535 SNPHLLPLDHSI
-1547 SVQRIHGEN
+1547 SVQRIHGDN

-1562 FSLIEGTRYGTKAE
+1562 FSLVDGVKYGTKAE
-1576 IQRRKVLGYRVY
+1576 IQRRKDLGYRIY
-1588 FDGIKDGIKENG
+1588 FDTSKRVTEKNG
-1600 RVSLRFTYGNG
+1600 EVSLRFAYGNS

-1623 QAYPQDSKKI
+1623 QAYPQDSKRI
-1633 KAQGDGILNGRFY
+1633 KAQGDGILTGRFY
-1646 ETVQGV
+1646 ETIQGV

-1657 QDRINE
+1657 QDRVNE

-1676 AIRDARSTEEIQK
+1676 AIRDVESAEEIQK

-1700 EKGMLFDYVL
+1700 EKGMIFDYVL

-1728 YTAYALSVSGRYFK
+1728 YTAYALSVAGRYS
-1742 DVEKFFNTIGLGKY
+1742 EKIREFFGQLGLGSKY
-1756 LGVHLSQSFIDSI
+1756 LNVHLSQSFIDNI
-1769 AIANDFNTKG
+1769 AYKNNLFNAES
-1779 SLFINIKNK
+1779 SLFINVKKIAKKDYKRYIQEDIEAINK
-1788 LRKEYRKNLK
+1788 ITGLEKNLK
-1798 DDQAIIDEINGIY
+1798 TYIGYGKINTSSIGE
-1811 KKFKNSNKTELNKLK
+1811 SN
-1826 QAEKELAEKERELK
+1826 
-1840 DKNKENSIRKEEK
+1840 IEEK
-1853 EKRQKILNEIE
+1853 IE
-1864 KLRNENNLVEAI
+1864 
-1876 DREFIFTENVFG
+1876 
-1888 GEKVVDKNNIDK
+1888 NIK
-1900 LFKKAVE
+1900 
-1907 RHKKENE
+1907 NE
-1914 IENTEQL
+1914 IENW
-1921 EGEIDQ
+1921 G
-1927 LKEAIKNG
+1927 A
-1935 KKDLKDKQEKAFE
+1935 
-1948 IIAEKGKKL
+1948 KL
-1957 KAHVVAYTKNGT
+1957 KAHSYTIGKDGT
-1969 VVTNIKETLDEKVQ
+1969 IKISKVKIDYDVEAQRRLEQ
-1983 ALLRDALDKS
+1983 ALKS
-1993 LGEGK
+1993 SFGK
-1998 TAADLQKRLMEE
+1998 NAMPIDLQKELMNE

-2020 PLLQSVFGEDVV
+2020 PLLQSIFGEKDV

-2056 EIIESIGHSAEAY
+2056 EIIESIGHAAEAY
-2069 FKSKGDSEK
+2069 FMSKGDSEK

-2108 SNYRISVNKMKQ
+2108 SNYRISVDKMKQ
-2120 NEELIKMVLGGYL
+2120 NEKLIKMVLGGYL

-2187 RYYGEDIEALR
+2187 RYYEKDIEELASYYHSKREKNLEEIQDIF
-2198 KHYENNGDKSGRA
+2198 KDIAKITESNGSFSVKITADG
-2211 KAKLAILKNILND
+2211 KN
-2224 EEASPSDKRMF
+2224 ARMF
-2235 GAVINSIYDQL
+2235 GAIIDSIYDQL

-2256 EVSDISYIK
+2256 EASDISYIK
-2265 NVIGASDNDARIILD
+2265 NVIGASDKDANVILD
-2280 TAKRHKVSI
+2280 TAKNHKVSI

-2300 LALADKLLKTQALS
+2300 LALADKLLKTQELS

-2436 VSERKIKPAMTSAA
+2436 VSERKIKPAMTSVSNA
-2450 NTYEEALRTMLSGKD
+2450 YEEALRTMLSGKD

-2486 QRAYDGGAASNVI
+2486 QRAHDGGAASNVI
-2499 GKYGQEVAD
+2499 KKYGKEVAD
-2508 TSLYVGKEK
+2508 TSLYVSKEK

-2530 LAKENEMSEDEL
+2530 LAKENNMSE
-2542 TEKLLNNMASE
+2542 EKLTKELLENMASE

-2572 TRAFYKPS
+2572 TRAFYKPN
-2580 VGKGQTVIG
+2580 VGKGQTVVG

-2621 NIERNIIGIENG
+2621 NIERNVLGIKDE
-2633 DARKAA
+2633 KA

-2645 AEVSSD
+2645 AELSSD
-2651 LLAHSTTARA
+2651 LLAHSTIARA
-2661 FRTINNGK
+2661 FRTINNGTNK
-2669 DEKSIAYGEKL
+2669 EYGQKL
-2680 LKSAIGED
+2680 VDSVIGD
-2688 GKMPDYSIGGTLIDY
+2688 SGKMPDYSIGGILIDY
-2703 RKDVQAYNNLTD
+2703 KRDVQAYNNLND
-2715 KEKRDVNV
+2715 KEKREVNK
-2723 AFYEFRNSPVFDEY
+2723 AFNIFRNSDIFEDY
-2737 NNEGKILNA
+2737 NKEGKILNA
-2746 NALISGANQYI
+2746 NALISGANKYI
-2757 EDLKQKGMQIDR
+2757 KNNNGQIDR

-2783 AREKVEADIMQSN
+2783 AREKVEADIMQGN

-2815 VRGQTGN
+2815 VRGQTGKY
-2822 GMNEGHSRAIQALL
+2822 MNEGHSRAIQALL

-2922 RREIVVEALKNLL
+2922 RREIVVEALKKLL

-2940 VSDNYYNFD
+2940 VSYDSYYRTD
-2949 SAAYVQKSGYSTP
+2949 SAAYVQNSGHSTP
-2962 TWEKAY
+2962 TWEEAY
-2968 VDRNPLKQTVSMAS
+2968 VDSNPLKRTVSMAS
-2982 EMSSALYNSDNDDD
+2982 EMSSDLYKGDNDDD

-3022 ESIDR
+3022 ESMDR

-3105 DSQPYEIQSVGN
+3105 DSQSYEIQSVGN

>member
-1 MNKNNVDSIR
+1 MNKSNADSIR
-11 RQYVKT
+11 RQYIKT
-17 NLQNKITK
+17 DIRNKIDGILTWK
-25 PFNEQIAEM
+25 FDEIQWTREYDNIINRLKDEYGIDISQKDK
-34 EKTTFPGTT
+34 KT
-43 KTYYE
+43 
-48 ILIDVLNGRGL
+48 
-59 EMPSD
+59 
-64 KMEQK
+64 QK
-69 TFLRFGVLQNFSFP
+69 TFLKYGVHQNFP
-83 GKMPKKISKH
+83 VTGDMPKTVSKYIDSLIS
-93 IADLNAEDI
+93 NTAEDKDKAT
-102 GIPEEEKETY
+102 ERVTNALKSVMKT
-112 FTNILKNVMKNTSD
+112 TADNILSGINANDDQQT
-126 KILAGIEADNSPSA
+126 IL
-140 VRERLKKVTKIL
+140 RKLKKITKTL
-152 VDAIKSS
+152 VDAIKNKNFNSP
-159 DFKSTLIDD
+159 LIDR
-168 EVLAG
+168 
-173 NKFIENNGK
+173 NNQAANEFVSTNGRQ
-182 PTNGIVFNTYK
+182 TNGIVFNPYSKTRDTTLASNARRESK
-193 RAEETALAASTRKES
+193 RALK
-208 KTALENIASIF
+208 NIANIF
-219 EQIETDFASKS
+219 EQIETDFAGKK
-230 FNGPKQSPSE
+230 FNGREQSPLK
-240 LMIKTIENAKKLP
+240 LMNTAIENALT
-253 EKLSIGTTVDK
+253 IGKTIDK
-264 SQITLQ
+264 SQITTQ
-270 RLKAAVGRAKSEE
+270 RLRSAIHKVKTEGK
-283 NKKRLAGFDY
+283 LAGFDY

-301 EYSLMIGKADESG
+301 EYALMIGDIDKDNKVFSKNESV
-314 MRFEPDAK
+314 
-322 HSVHGFVGSM
+322 SGFVGSM
-332 SDEQSQLVTNIVK
+332 SDEQSKLITNIVE
-345 NFEENGIVDS
+345 NFKHHGTVDS
-355 DSEYILKRLWGI
+355 DSEYILKRLWAI
-367 GKSDLIKDKNVAGR
+367 GKSDLIKDGNTTGR
-381 YYFNDFADVD
+381 FYFKDFADVD
-391 KANLMEVDAINKG
+391 KANLMEVDVIEKG
-404 LEIWINTGKEQQEI
+404 LKTWIDIGKQQREI
-418 NAKLSLNGKDYNMRR
+418 NAELSLDGHSHTYRMRR
-433 WEADNLSLLQEA
+433 WEADNLSMLEKA
-445 MSTKTPIVAH
+445 MKDGIPIVAH
-455 NGIRFD
+455 NGMRFD

-471 NGSEGAKKYLLDSEV
+471 NGSDGARQYLLDSGV
-486 ARIKSYEYFIDSQE
+486 SGIKSYKYFIDSQE
-500 IIKAVGSTTLDR
+500 AMKAVGSTPLDR

-517 IANAGTTFNT
+517 IANAKTTFNT

-537 EKTGQRHMAQV
+537 EKTGQRHMAEV
-548 DTQAT
+548 DTEAT
-553 LDSTVRAIFAAN
+553 LNSTVRAIFDEN
-565 DKDVKL
+565 SPL
-571 NFNNIDIP
+571 NFNGIS
-579 ENSKKPIEIGVGS
+579 EAEPIEIGKGS
-592 VFTFNT
+592 VFTFNA

-603 NTSNVNGLMFSKD
+603 NTSNANGLMFSKD
-616 SLTDAYRIGG
+616 SLTGAYRISG
-626 PGMSIKKGEDGGYT
+626 PGMSIRKDKDGNYT

-649 FQKDAQYVINGIKT
+649 FQKDTPYAISEIKT
-663 YEVTD
+663 YSIKEEEAVG
-668 DNFYKNAILLDSSI
+668 FLKNAITLDSTI
-682 ANKDKTVTAVQLS
+682 AGGNKEIIALELS
-695 RLGIDN
+695 RVMADGTLSESN
-701 KLINENSLY
+701 PLY
-710 LVGSE
+710 LVGSR
-715 DTIQTTLSSLGEYL
+715 DTIQTTLSSIGNYL
-729 GYIGD
+729 GYAD
-734 NGILKKV
+734 NDETL
-741 NDTQKKISISAG
+741 DKIKMLHEAATISAD

-759 INSRAYSLWKKIN
+759 INSRAYSLWQKIN
-772 STNEKVGNKNKTIRK
+772 STNEDVGNKDEPILK
-787 LYTGTKK
+787 LYNKNKK
-794 IETITKK
+794 IETITRN
-801 IVSALDKSK
+801 IVDKLEESK
-810 DFFGFKINSI
+810 DFFGFEINSI

-830 PMLIRFGNAGLFSK
+830 PMLARFGSAGLFSG

-852 SKRSKISKGKLDED
+852 SKLSKISKSKLDKD

-892 NELVPTKEFKESHFE
+892 NELVPTQEFKESHFE

-966 AIGTYIKYLGNH
+966 ALGRYIQYLGKH

-992 FSADSMINYAVDLMR
+992 FSADSMINYAVNLMR
-1007 KIRKGEDGKTNYKD
+1007 EIRKGKDGKTNYKD

-1036 VLDVVDNLKK
+1036 VLDVVENLKK
-1046 LDEDAYEK
+1046 LDEGAYRK
-1054 LLKDSFNSVKKYYRS
+1054 LLKDSFKSVKKYYRS
-1069 FNNQDANKAINSY
+1069 FSDQDAKNAINSY

-1109 TKNANVSEE
+1109 TKNANASEE

-1124 DNLKNTRDVLRD
+1124 DNLKSTRDALRD
-1136 FTLGVIFRKD
+1136 FTLGVIFHKN
-1146 KKGNIIG
+1146 KKGNITGI
-1153 TNGDIP
+1153 NGDIP

-1173 PGEGYILNVSNYLPR
+1173 PGEGYMLNVSDYLPR
-1188 IRWNDSTNMP
+1188 IRWNDSANMP
-1198 ELYIGNT
+1198 ELYIGNI

-1212 AYKDSKGNIKVGTY
+1212 AYKDSKGNMKIGTY

-1235 YKIRLSYLSKI
+1235 YKSRLAYLPKIR
-1246 QDDREKLNYIKTI
+1246 DDREKLNYIKTI
-1259 LSDIGAEL
+1259 LSDVGTEL
-1267 RKNSGIKNT
+1267 RKNSGIKKT

-1287 YSAIYDSVMS
+1287 YSAIYDSVMG

-1302 YKEDAINSFIGTINE
+1302 NKEDAIGSFVSTINK
-1317 KPKKYLGAKD
+1317 KPEEHLGAKD
-1327 LILWAESFRDNND
+1327 LILWAESFRNNND
-1340 RKTKPTVI
+1340 WKKRPTVM

-1368 YLKKEMLGNISTED
+1368 YLKKEILGNISTED
-1382 VNKISGYLKEMDI
+1382 VDKISGYLKEMDI

-1408 KQESPFESAGVSHKR
+1408 KQEAPFESAGVSHKR

-1430 RAKTLNKEG
+1430 RAKTLNKKG
-1439 LAGTIARYYGE
+1439 LAGTIAKYYGKE
-1450 TDIEQI
+1450 GKEQI
-1456 NQIFSGHMVY
+1456 IQTFSGHMVY
-1466 SATESTSQR
+1466 SATELASQR
-1475 EKRYDAFTVDTTQTD
+1475 EKRYDAFTVDTTQSD
-1490 WQNFIHD
+1490 WQKFIHS
-1497 DKKVRE
+1497 DKAKE
-1503 ILEKKLGR
+1503 ILGEEKYN
-1511 KLEEEEYAK
+1511 E

-1535 SNPHLLPLDNSI
+1535 SNPHLLPLAHSI

-1562 FSLIEGTRYGTKAE
+1562 FSLVEGVRYGTKAE
-1576 IQRRKVLGYRVY
+1576 IQRRKDLGYRIY
-1588 FDGIKDGIKENG
+1588 FDATKDSMDKNG
-1600 RVSLRFTYGNG
+1600 GVTLRFAYGNG
-1611 IYVRK
+1611 IYVK
-1616 ERNMLTV
+1616 KGRNMLTV
-1623 QAYPQDSKKI
+1623 QAYPQDSKRI

-1646 ETVQGV
+1646 ETIQGV

-1657 QDRINE
+1657 QDRVNE

-1676 AIRDARSTEEIQK
+1676 AIRDAGSTEEIQK

-1700 EKGMLFDYVL
+1700 EKGMRFDYVL

-1728 YTAYALSVSGRYFK
+1728 YTAYMVSPTGRYS
-1742 DVEKFFNTIGLGKY
+1742 EKIREFFGQLGLGSKY
-1756 LGVHLSQSFIDSI
+1756 LNVHLSQSFIDNI
-1769 AIANDFNTKG
+1769 AYKNKLFNAES
-1779 SLFINIKNK
+1779 SLFINVKKIAKKDHKRDIQEDTEAINEMTS
-1788 LRKEYRKNLK
+1788 LGENLK
-1798 DDQAIIDEINGIY
+1798 IAIGAKEINTSS
-1811 KKFKNSNKTELNKLK
+1811 NSES
-1826 QAEKELAEKERELK
+1826 
-1840 DKNKENSIRKEEK
+1840 D
-1853 EKRQKILNEIE
+1853 IE
-1864 KLRNENNLVEAI
+1864 KQIENI
-1876 DREFIFTENVFG
+1876 
-1888 GEKVVDKNNIDK
+1888 
-1900 LFKKAVE
+1900 
-1907 RHKKENE
+1907 KKE
-1914 IENTEQL
+1914 
-1921 EGEIDQ
+1921 
-1927 LKEAIKNG
+1927 IKDWG
-1935 KKDLKDKQEKAFE
+1935 A
-1948 IIAEKGKKL
+1948 KL
-1957 KAHVVAYTKNGT
+1957 KAHSYTISKDGT
-1969 VVTNIKETLDEKVQ
+1969 VKVSKVKIDYDVEAQRRLEQ
-1983 ALLRDALDKS
+1983 ALKNS
-1993 LGEGK
+1993 FGK
-1998 TAADLQKRLMEE
+1998 NAMPIDLQKELMKE
-2010 RTYAWDKGII
+2010 RTYAWDKGIV
-2020 PLLQSVFGEDVV
+2020 PLLQSVFGEGMV

-2042 TGSDRAKSNHGESD
+2042 TGSDRAKSNHGETD
-2056 EIIESIGHSAEAY
+2056 EIIESIAHAAEAR
-2069 FKSKGDSEK
+2069 FMSFTGNEHD
-2078 DPRVRAREFIN
+2078 ARINARIFIN
-2089 NYILDGKYDED
+2089 KYILDDNHGKIDIY
-2100 FVTTGKLP
+2100 TGELA
-2108 SNYRISVNKMKQ
+2108 NDYRISTDKIKN
-2120 NEELIKMVLGGYL
+2120 NEEIITPAIGGVF
-2133 PSGENADLAKTHNFR
+2133 PTGKNPDLAKYYNLR
-2148 LTRDTIVNLSDSD
+2148 LTKDTIVYLSDSD

-2174 MYSTR
+2174 KYSTR

-2187 RYYGEDIEALR
+2187 RYDEKDINALR
-2198 KHYENNGDKSGRA
+2198 EHYTIGHDKSGRA
-2211 KAKLAILKNILND
+2211 EAKLAMLNNIENILND
-2224 EEASPSDKRMF
+2224 KEASPADKRMF
-2235 GAVINSIYDQL
+2235 GAVIDSIYDQL

-2256 EVSDISYIK
+2256 EASDISYIK

-2280 TAKRHKVSI
+2280 TAKNHNVSI

-2333 EEFAKKNNLPMP
+2333 EEFAQKNNLPMP

-2436 VSERKIKPAMTSAA
+2436 VSERKIKPAMTSVSNA
-2450 NTYEEALRTMLSGKD
+2450 YEEALQTMLSGKD

-2486 QRAYDGGAASNVI
+2486 QRAYEGGAASDVI

-2530 LAKENEMSEDEL
+2530 LAKENEMSEEEL

-2580 VGKGQTVIG
+2580 VGKGQTVVG

-2621 NIERNIIGIENG
+2621 NIEKNVVGIKND

-2661 FRTINNGK
+2661 FRVINNGTDK
-2669 DEKSIAYGEKL
+2669 EYGQKL
-2680 LKSAIGED
+2680 VDSVIGD
-2688 GKMPDYSIGGTLIDY
+2688 SGKMSDYSIGGILIDY
-2703 RKDVQAYNNLTD
+2703 KRDVQAYNNLNSED
-2715 KEKRDVNV
+2715 KEKVNK
-2723 AFYEFRNSPVFDEY
+2723 AFNVFRNSPTFEGY
-2737 NNEGKILNA
+2737 NDKVLSARE
-2746 NALISGANQYI
+2746 LISGANQYI
-2757 EDLKQKGMQIDR
+2757 ENHNGQIDR

-2783 AREKVEADIMQSN
+2783 AREKVEADIMQGN
-2796 AGIGNTHTNK
+2796 AGIGNTYTNK
-2806 ARNLINELI
+2806 ARNLMNELI
-2815 VRGQTGN
+2815 VRGQTN
-2822 GMNEGHSRAIQALL
+2822 MSEGDYRAVQALL
-2836 EEIDEKGQAP
+2836 SEIDEKGQAP

-2855 EAVEKAFRHLY
+2855 EGVERAFRHLY
-2866 RNSYEMKT
+2866 RNSREMKN
-2874 GKMSAQDNAE
+2874 GEMSAQDNAE

-2899 GTLKRIKKEI
+2899 GTLKRVQKEI
-2909 HVDGENEEERANK
+2909 RVDGENEEELANK

-2935 PEGMR
+2935 PKGKR
-2940 VSDNYYNFD
+2940 VSDNYYLVD
-2949 SAAYVQKSGYSTP
+2949 STAYVQKSGSTAYVQKSGHSIPTFP
-2962 TWEKAY
+2962 TWSGDY
-2968 VDRNPLKQTVSMAS
+2968 IDSNPLKRTVSIAS
-2982 EMSSALYNSDNDDD
+2982 EMSSKLYSGDNGE
-2996 KLFHEMNILEEIP
+2996 KLFHKMDDILEEIP

-3022 ESIDR
+3022 ESMDR
-3027 NIVPGFS
+3027 NIVQGFN
-3034 ERSYSETISE
+3034 ERYQPETISE

-3097 TEAMQTVQ
+3097 TEALQTVQ
-3105 DSQPYEIQSVGN
+3105 DSQPYEIQSVGSM
-3117 IQPQINQRAPQGY
+3117 QPQINQQAPQGY

-3159 QNISMTMNINDS
+3159 QNVSMTMNINDS